1 MNLLKKNK
9 YSIRKYKVGIFST
22 LIGTVLLLSNPNGA
36 QALTTDHNVQGGSN
50 QALPGNSQ
58 NTNADTNRDIVNDSQ
73 NTPNAHAT
81 DNTSTN
87 QALTN
92 HQNVDVANQ
101 VGPAPIQPSASPAQ
115 NNNNSNANSTAT
127 EPAANTN
134 NNLASNNNTLNVPNN
149 TDNNDSA
156 RHLTL
161 KEIQEDVRHSSD
173 KPELVAIAEEA
184 SNRPKKR
191 SRRAAPTDPNATPA
205 DPTATPADPTA
216 GNGSAPV
223 AITAPYTPTTD
234 PNANNIGQNA
244 PNEVLSFD
252 DNNIRPSTNRSVPTV
267 TVVDNLPGYTL
278 INGGKVGVFSHAMVR
293 TSMFDSGDAKNYQAQ
308 GNVIALGRIRGN
320 DTNDHGDFN
329 GIEKT
334 LTVNPNSEL
343 IFEFNTMTTK
353 NYQAQG
359 NVIALGRI
367 RGNDTNDHGDFN
379 GIEKTL
385 TVNPNSELIFEFNT
399 MTTKNYQG
407 MTNLIIKNADN
418 DTVIGEK
425 VVAYGPIWRLLKVPE
440 NVSHLKIQFVPKNDA
455 ITDARGIYQ
464 LRDGYKYYD
473 FVDSIGLHS
482 GSHVYVERRTMEPT
496 ATNNK
501 EFTVTTSLKNNGNF
515 GASFNT
521 DDFVYKIQLPEG
533 VEYVNNSLTKD
544 FPSGNSGVD
553 INDMNVTYDAANRII
568 TIKSTGGGTG
578 NSPARLMPDKILDLK
593 YKLRVNNVPT
603 PRTVTFND
611 TLTYKTYSQDF
622 INSPAESH
630 TVSTNPYT
638 IDIIM
643 NKDALQ
649 AEVDRRIQQADYTFA
664 SLDIFNDLKRRAQ
677 TILDENRNN
686 VPLNKRV
693 SQADIDSLANQMQHT
708 LIRSV
713 DAENAVNRK
722 VDDMEDLVN
731 QNDELTDEEKQAAI
745 QVIEEHKNEIIGN
758 IGDQTTDD
766 GVTRIKDQGIQ
777 TLSGD
782 TATPVVK
789 PNAKQAIRDKAAKQ
803 REIINHTP
811 DATQDEIQDALN
823 QLTTD
828 ETDAIDNVTNA
839 TTNADVETAKNNGI
853 NTIGAVAPQVTHK
866 QAARD
871 AINQATATKRQQ
883 INSNREATQEE
894 KNAALNE
901 LTQAT
906 NHALEQINQATTNDD
921 VDTAKGDG
929 LNAINPIAPVTVV
942 KQAARDAVSHDA
954 QQHIAEINANP
965 DATQEER
972 QAAIEKVNAA
982 VAVANTNILN
992 ANTNADVEQVKTN
1005 AIQGIQAIEPATKV
1019 KTDAKNAIDQS
1030 AETQHNAIFNNN
1042 DATLEEQQAAQ
1053 QLLDQ
1058 AVATAKQNINAAD
1071 TNQEVAQAKD
1081 QGTQNIVV
1089 IQPATQVKT
1098 DARNAVNE
1106 KAREAITN
1114 INATPGATREEKQ
1127 EAINRVNTLK
1137 NRALNDIG
1145 VTSTTA
1151 MVNSIRDDAVNQIG
1165 AVQPHVTKKQ
1175 TATGVLTDLATAKK
1189 QEINQNTNATTEEKQ
1204 VALNQVDQDLATA
1217 INNINQADTNA
1228 EVDQAQ
1234 QLGTKAINAIQPNI
1248 VKKPAALAQ
1257 TNQHYS
1263 AKLVEINATPD
1274 ATDDEKNAAINTLN
1288 QDRQQAIESIKQANT
1303 NAEVDQAATV
1313 AENNIDAVQVDV
1325 VKKQAARDKIT
1336 AEVAKRIEAVKQ
1348 TPNATDEEKQAA
1360 VNQINQLKDQ
1370 AFNQINQN
1378 QTNDQVDATTNQA
1391 INAIDNVEAE
1401 VVIKPK
1407 AIADI
1412 EKAVKEKQ
1420 QQIDNSLDSTDNEKE
1435 VALQALA
1442 KEKEKALAAIDQAQ
1456 TNSQVNQAAT
1466 NGVSAIKIIQ
1476 PETKIK
1482 PAAREKIN
1490 QKANELRAQINQDK
1504 EATAEERQAALDKIN
1519 DLVAKAMTNITNDRT
1534 NQQVNDSTNQAL
1546 DDIALVTPDHIVRA
1560 AARDAV
1566 KQQYE
1571 AKKHEIEQAEHAT
1584 DEEKQVALNQL
1595 ANNEKR
1601 ALQNINQAIANN
1613 DVKRVESNGIA
1624 TLKGV
1629 EPHIVVKP
1637 EAQEAIKASAD
1648 NQVESIKDT
1657 PHATTDELDEANQQI
1672 NDTLKQGQQDID
1684 NTTQDAAV
1692 NDVRNQTI
1700 KAIEQIK
1707 PKVRRK
1713 RAALDNI
1720 DESNNNQLDAIRNTL
1735 DTTQDERNVAIAAL
1749 NKIVNAIKND
1759 IAQNKTNAEV
1769 DQTEADGNNNIKVI
1783 LPKVQVKPA
1792 ARQSVS
1798 AKAEAQNALIDQSDL
1813 STEEERLAAKHL
1825 VEQALNQAID
1835 QINHAD
1841 KTAQVN
1847 QNSIDAQNIIS
1858 KIKPATTVKAT
1869 ALQQIQ
1875 NIATNKI
1882 NLIKA
1887 NNEATDEE
1895 QNAAIVQV
1903 EKELI
1908 KAKQQ
1913 IAGAVTNADVA
1924 YLLHDG
1930 KNEIREIEPVINKK
1944 ATAREQLTTLFN
1956 DKKQAIEANVQATVE
1971 ERNSILAQLQ
1981 NIYDTAIGQIDQDR
1995 SNAQV
2000 DKTATLNLQTIH
2012 DLDVHPIK
2020 KPDAEKTINDDLA
2033 RVTHLVQNY
2042 RKVSD
2047 RNKADAL
2054 KAITALKLQM
2064 DEELKTARTNADVDA
2079 VLKRFN
2085 VALGDI
2091 EAVITE
2097 KENSLLRID
2106 NIAQQTYAKFK
2117 AIATPEQLAKVKA
2130 LIDQYV
2136 ADGNRMVDEDATLN
2150 DIKKDTQ
2157 LIIDEILAIKL
2168 PAEVI
2173 KASPK
2178 VGQPAP
2184 KVCTPIKKEDKQ
2196 EVRKVVK
2203 ELPNT
2208 GSEEMDLPLKELAL
2222 ITGAALL
2229 ARRRSKKEK
2238 ES

>member
-36 QALTTDHNVQGGSN
+36 QALTTDNNVQSDTN
-50 QALPGNSQ
+50 QATPVNSQ
-58 NTNADTNRDIVNDSQ
+58 DTNVANNRGLANSAQ
-73 NTPNAHAT
+73 NTPNQSAT
-81 DNTSTN
+81 TNQSTN
-87 QALTN
+87 QALVN
-92 HQNVDVANQ
+92 HNNGSIANQ
-101 VGPAPIQPSASPAQ
+101 ATPTSVQSSTPSAQ
-115 NNNNSNANSTAT
+115 NNNHTDGNTTATETVSNAN
-127 EPAANTN
+127 NKDVV
-134 NNLASNNNTLNVPNN
+134 SNNTTLNVPNKTN
-149 TDNNDSA
+149 ENGSGG
-156 RHLTL
+156 HLTL

-173 KPELVAIAEEA
+173 KPELVAIAEQA

-191 SRRAAPTDPNATPA
+191 SRRAAPADPNATPA
-205 DPTATPADPTA
+205 DPAAAAA
-216 GNGSAPV
+216 GNGGAPV

-234 PNANNIGQNA
+234 PNANNAGQNA

-252 DNNIRPSTNRSVPTV
+252 DNGIRPSTVPSV
-267 TVVDNLPGYTL
+267 TVVDNLPGFTL

-308 GNVIALGRIRGN
+308 GNVIALGRIKGN

-329 GIEKT
+329 GIEK
-334 LTVNPNSEL
+334 S
-343 IFEFNTMTTK
+343 
-353 NYQAQG
+353 
-359 NVIALGRI
+359 
-367 RGNDTNDHGDFN
+367 
-379 GIEKTL
+379 L

-407 MTNLIIKNADN
+407 VTNLIIKNADN
-418 DTVIGEK
+418 DTVIAEK
-425 VVAYGPIWRLLKVPE
+425 SVAYGPIWRLFKVPE

-521 DDFVYKIQLPEG
+521 DDFVYKVQLPEG

-544 FPSGNSGVD
+544 FPSSNSGVD
-553 INDMNVTYDAANRII
+553 MNDFNVTYDAANRVI
-568 TIKSTGGGTG
+568 TIKSTGGGSG

-611 TLTYKTYSQDF
+611 TLTYKTYTQDF

-693 SQADIDSLANQMQHT
+693 SQADIDSLTNQMQHT

-713 DAENAVNRK
+713 DAENAVNKK
-722 VDDMEDLVN
+722 VDQMEDLVN

-789 PNAKQAIRDKAAKQ
+789 PNAKKAIRDKATKQ
-803 REIINHTP
+803 REIINATP
-811 DATQDEIQDALN
+811 DATEDEIQDALN
-823 QLTTD
+823 QLATD

-839 TTNADVETAKNNGI
+839 TTNADVEIAKNNGI
-853 NTIGAVAPQVTHK
+853 NTIGAVVPQVTHK

-906 NHALEQINQATTNDD
+906 NHALEQINQATTNAD
-921 VDTAKGDG
+921 VDNAKGDG

-972 QAAIEKVNAA
+972 QAAIDKVNAA
-982 VAVANTNILN
+982 VTAANTNILN

-1005 AIQGIQAIEPATKV
+1005 AIQGIQAITPATKV
-1019 KTDAKNAIDQS
+1019 KTDAKNAIDKS
-1030 AETQHNAIFNNN
+1030 AETQHNTIFNNN

-1098 DARNAVNE
+1098 DARNAVND

-1137 NRALNDIG
+1137 NRALTDIG

-1175 TATGVLTDLATAKK
+1175 TATGVLNDLATAKK

-1204 VALNQVDQDLATA
+1204 VALNQVDQELATA

-1257 TNQHYS
+1257 INQHYN
-1263 AKLVEINATPD
+1263 AKLAEINATPD
-1274 ATDDEKNAAINTLN
+1274 ATNDEKNAAINTLN

-1370 AFNQINQN
+1370 AINQINQN
-1378 QTNDQVDATTNQA
+1378 QTNDQVDTTTNQA
-1391 INAIDNVEAE
+1391 VNAIDNVEAE
-1401 VVIKPK
+1401 VVIKPT

-1435 VALQALA
+1435 VASQALA

-1476 PETKIK
+1476 PETKVK

-1490 QKANELRAQINQDK
+1490 QKANELRAKINQDK
-1504 EATAEERQAALDKIN
+1504 EATAEERQVALDKIN
-1519 DLVAKAMTNITNDRT
+1519 EFVNQAMTDITNNRT
-1534 NQQVNDSTNQAL
+1534 NQQVDDTTSQAL
-1546 DDIALVTPDHIVRA
+1546 DSIALVAPEHIVRA

-1571 AKKHEIEQAEHAT
+1571 AKKQEIEQAEHAT

-1595 ANNEKR
+1595 ANNEKL
-1601 ALQNINQAIANN
+1601 ALQNINQAVTNN
-1613 DVKRVESNGIA
+1613 DVKRVETNGIA

-1629 EPHIVVKP
+1629 QPHIVIKP
-1637 EAQEAIKASAD
+1637 EAQQAIKATAE

-1657 PHATTDELDEANQQI
+1657 PHATVDELDEANQLI
-1672 NDTLKQGQQDID
+1672 SDTLKQAQQEIE
-1684 NTTQDAAV
+1684 NTNQDAAV
-1692 NDVRNQTI
+1692 TDVRNQTI

-1713 RAALDNI
+1713 RAALDSI
-1720 DESNNNQLDAIRNTL
+1720 EENNKNQLDAIRNTL
-1735 DTTQDERNVAIAAL
+1735 DTTQDERDVAIDTL
-1749 NKIVNAIKND
+1749 NKIVNTIKND

-1769 DQTEADGNNNIKVI
+1769 DRTETDGNDNIKVI

-1792 ARQSVS
+1792 ARQSVGV
-1798 AKAEAQNALIDQSDL
+1798 KAEAQNALIDQSDL

-1847 QNSIDAQNIIS
+1847 QDSIDAQNIIS

-1895 QNAAIVQV
+1895 QNIAIAQV

-1913 IAGAVTNADVA
+1913 IASAVTNADVA
-1924 YLLHDG
+1924 YLLHDE
-1930 KNEIREIEPVINKK
+1930 KNEIREIEPVINRK
-1944 ATAREQLTTLFN
+1944 ASAREQLTTLFN
-1956 DKKQAIEANVQATVE
+1956 DKKQAIEANIQATVE

-2000 DKTATLNLQTIH
+2000 DKTASLNLQTIH

-2033 RVTHLVQNY
+2033 RVTALVQNY
-2042 RKVSD
+2042 RKVSN

-2085 VALGDI
+2085 VALSDI

-2117 AIATPEQLAKVKA
+2117 AIATPEQLAKVKV

-2136 ADGNRMVDEDATLN
+2136 ADGNRMIDEDATLN
-2150 DIKKDTQ
+2150 DIKQHTQ
-2157 LIIDEILAIKL
+2157 FIVDEILAIKL
-2168 PAEVI
+2168 PAEATKV
-2173 KASPK
+2173 SPK
-2178 VGQPAP
+2178 EIQPAP
-2184 KVCTPIKKEDKQ
+2184 KVCTPIKKE
-2196 EVRKVVK
+2196 ETHESRKVEK

-2208 GSEEMDLPLKELAL
+2208 GSEGMDLPLKEFAL

-2229 ARRRSKKEK
+2229 ARRRTKNEK

>member
-1 MNLLKKNK
+1 M
-9 YSIRKYKVGIFST
+9 
-22 LIGTVLLLSNPNGA
+22 
-36 QALTTDHNVQGGSN
+36 
-50 QALPGNSQ
+50 
-58 NTNADTNRDIVNDSQ
+58 
-73 NTPNAHAT
+73 
-81 DNTSTN
+81 
-87 QALTN
+87 
-92 HQNVDVANQ
+92 
-101 VGPAPIQPSASPAQ
+101 
-115 NNNNSNANSTAT
+115 
-127 EPAANTN
+127 
-134 NNLASNNNTLNVPNN
+134 
-149 TDNNDSA
+149 
-156 RHLTL
+156 
-161 KEIQEDVRHSSD
+161 
-173 KPELVAIAEEA
+173 
-184 SNRPKKR
+184 
-191 SRRAAPTDPNATPA
+191 
-205 DPTATPADPTA
+205 
-216 GNGSAPV
+216 
-223 AITAPYTPTTD
+223 
-234 PNANNIGQNA
+234 
-244 PNEVLSFD
+244 LSFD
-252 DNNIRPSTNRSVPTV
+252 DNSIRPSTNRSVPSV
-267 TVVDNLPGYTL
+267 TVVDNLPGFTL
-278 INGGKVGVFSHAMVR
+278 INGGKVGVLSHAMVR
-293 TSMFDSGDAKNYQAQ
+293 TSMFEAGSNRTYQAQ
-308 GNVIALGRIRGN
+308 GNVLALGRISGTDASN
-320 DTNDHGDFN
+320 HGDFN
-329 GIEKT
+329 GIEKS

-343 IFEFNTMTTK
+343 IFEFNTMPTK
-353 NYQAQG
+353 NGQG
-359 NVIALGRI
+359 ATNV
-367 RGNDTNDHGDFN
+367 
-379 GIEKTL
+379 
-385 TVNPNSELIFEFNT
+385 
-399 MTTKNYQG
+399 
-407 MTNLIIKNADN
+407 IIKNADTN
-418 DTVIGEK
+418 DTIAEK
-425 VVAYGPIWRLLKVPE
+425 TVEGGPTLRLFKVPD
-440 NVSHLKIQFVPKNDA
+440 NVRNLKIQFVPKNDA

-464 LRDGYKYYD
+464 LKDGYKYYS

-501 EFTVTTSLKNNGNF
+501 EFTVTTSLKNNGNS
-515 GASFNT
+515 GASLDT
-521 DDFVYKIQLPEG
+521 DEFVYKIQLPEG

-544 FPSGNSGVD
+544 FPSNNSGVD
-553 INDMNVTYDAANRII
+553 VNDMNVTYDAANRVI
-568 TIKSTGGGTG
+568 TIKSTGGGTT

-611 TLTYKTYSQDF
+611 TLTYKTYTQDF
-622 INSPAESH
+622 INSAAESH

-664 SLDIFNDLKRRAQ
+664 SLDIFNDLKKRAQ
-677 TILDENRNN
+677 TILAENRNN

-693 SQADIDSLANQMQHT
+693 SQADIDTLTNQMQHT

-713 DAENAVNRK
+713 DAENAVNQK
-722 VDDMEDLVN
+722 ADQMEDLVN

-745 QVIEEHKNEIIGN
+745 QVIEEHKGNIIGD

-789 PNAKQAIRDKAAKQ
+789 PNAKKAIRDKATKQ
-803 REIINHTP
+803 REIINATP
-811 DATQDEIQDALN
+811 DATEDEIQDAIN
-823 QLTTD
+823 QLATD

-853 NTIGAVAPQVTHK
+853 NTIGSVVPQVTHK

-906 NHALEQINQATTNDD
+906 NHALEQINQATTNAD
-921 VDTAKGDG
+921 VDNAKGDG

-972 QAAIEKVNAA
+972 QAAIDKVNAA
-982 VAVANTNILN
+982 VTAANTNILN
-992 ANTNADVEQVKTN
+992 ANTNAEVEQVKTN
-1005 AIQGIQAIEPATKV
+1005 AIQGIQAITPATKV
-1019 KTDAKNAIDQS
+1019 KTDAKNAIDKS
-1030 AETQHNAIFNNN
+1030 AETQHNTIFNNN

-1098 DARNAVNE
+1098 DARNVVND

-1137 NRALNDIG
+1137 NRALTDIG

-1175 TATGVLTDLATAKK
+1175 TATGVLNDLATAKK

-1204 VALNQVDQDLATA
+1204 VALNQVDQELATA

-1257 TNQHYS
+1257 INQHYN
-1263 AKLVEINATPD
+1263 AKLAEINATPD
-1274 ATDDEKNAAINTLN
+1274 VTNDEKNAAINTLN

-1378 QTNDQVDATTNQA
+1378 QTNDQVDTTTNQA
-1391 INAIDNVEAE
+1391 LNAIDNVEAE

-1435 VALQALA
+1435 VASQALA

-1476 PETKIK
+1476 PETKVK

-1490 QKANELRAQINQDK
+1490 QKANELRAKINQDK
-1504 EATAEERQAALDKIN
+1504 EATAEERQVALDKIN
-1519 DLVAKAMTNITNDRT
+1519 EFVNQAMTDITNNRT
-1534 NQQVNDSTNQAL
+1534 NQQVDDTTSQAL
-1546 DDIALVTPDHIVRA
+1546 DSIALVAPEHIVRA

-1571 AKKHEIEQAEHAT
+1571 AKKQEIEQAEHAT

-1595 ANNEKR
+1595 ANNKKL
-1601 ALQNINQAIANN
+1601 ALQNINQAVTNN
-1613 DVKRVESNGIA
+1613 DVKRVETNGIA

-1629 EPHIVVKP
+1629 QPHIVIKP
-1637 EAQEAIKASAD
+1637 EAQQAIKASAE

-1657 PHATTDELDEANQQI
+1657 PHATVDELDEANQLI
-1672 NDTLKQGQQDID
+1672 SDTLKQAQQEIE
-1684 NTTQDAAV
+1684 NTNQDAAV
-1692 NDVRNQTI
+1692 TDVRNQTI

-1713 RAALDNI
+1713 RAALDSI
-1720 DESNNNQLDAIRNTL
+1720 EENNKNQLDAIRNTL
-1735 DTTQDERNVAIAAL
+1735 DTTQDERDVAIDTL
-1749 NKIVNAIKND
+1749 NKIVNTIKND

-1769 DQTEADGNNNIKVI
+1769 DRTETDGNDNIKVI

-1792 ARQSVS
+1792 ARQSVGV
-1798 AKAEAQNALIDQSDL
+1798 KAEAQNALIDQSDL

-1847 QNSIDAQNIIS
+1847 QDSIDAQNIIS

-1895 QNAAIVQV
+1895 QNIAIAQV

-1913 IAGAVTNADVA
+1913 IASAVTNADVA
-1924 YLLHDG
+1924 YLLHDE
-1930 KNEIREIEPVINKK
+1930 KNEIREIEPVISRK
-1944 ATAREQLTTLFN
+1944 ASAREQLTTLFN
-1956 DKKQAIEANVQATVE
+1956 DKKQAIEANIQATVE

-2000 DKTATLNLQTIH
+2000 DKTASLNLQTIH

-2033 RVTHLVQNY
+2033 RVTALVQNY

-2085 VALGDI
+2085 VALSDI

-2117 AIATPEQLAKVKA
+2117 AIATPEQLAKVKV

-2136 ADGNRMVDEDATLN
+2136 ADGNRMIDEDATLN
-2150 DIKKDTQ
+2150 DIKQHTQ
-2157 LIIDEILAIKL
+2157 FIVDEILAIKL
-2168 PAEVI
+2168 PAEAMKV
-2173 KASPK
+2173 SPK
-2178 VGQPAP
+2178 VIQPAP
-2184 KVCTPIKKEDKQ
+2184 KVCTPIKKE
-2196 EVRKVVK
+2196 ETHESRKVEK

-2208 GSEEMDLPLKELAL
+2208 GSEEMDLPLKEFAL

-2229 ARRRSKKEK
+2229 ARRRTKNEK

>member
-50 QALPGNSQ
+50 QALPGNSP
-58 NTNADTNRDIVNDSQ
+58 NTNADTNRDIVNGSQ

-92 HQNVDVANQ
+92 HQNVGVANQ
-101 VGPAPIQPSASPAQ
+101 VAPAPIQPSTPSAS
-115 NNNNSNANSTAT
+115 NNNHSDANSTAT

-191 SRRAAPTDPNATPA
+191 SRRAAPADPN
-205 DPTATPADPTA
+205 ATPADPTA

-223 AITAPYTPTTD
+223 AITAPFTPTTD

-244 PNEVLSFD
+244 PNEVLTFD

-308 GNVIALGRIRGN
+308 GNVIALGRIKGN
-320 DTNDHGDFN
+320 DTNDHG
-329 GIEKT
+329 G
-334 LTVNPNSEL
+334 
-343 IFEFNTMTTK
+343 
-353 NYQAQG
+353 
-359 NVIALGRI
+359 
-367 RGNDTNDHGDFN
+367 FN

-611 TLTYKTYSQDF
+611 ILTYKTYTQDF

-664 SLDIFNDLKRRAQ
+664 SLDIFNELKRRAQ

-693 SQADIDSLANQMQHT
+693 SQADIDSLVNQMQHT

-803 REIINHTP
+803 REIINNTP

-982 VAVANTNILN
+982 VAAANTNILN

-1098 DARNAVNE
+1098 DARNAVND

-1189 QEINQNTNATTEEKQ
+1189 QEINQNTNATDEEKQ

-1248 VKKPAALAQ
+1248 VKKPTALAQ
-1257 TNQHYS
+1257 INQHYN
-1263 AKLVEINATPD
+1263 AKLAEINATPD

-1391 INAIDNVEAE
+1391 INAIDNVEAK

-1435 VALQALA
+1435 VALLALA

-1476 PETKIK
+1476 PETKVK

-1560 AARDAV
+1560 TARDAV

-1601 ALQNINQAIANN
+1601 ALQNIDQAIANN

-1913 IAGAVTNADVA
+1913 IASAVTNADVA

-1956 DKKQAIEANVQATVE
+1956 DKKLAIEANVQATVE

-2000 DKTATLNLQTIH
+2000 DKTASLNLQTIH

-2136 ADGNRMVDEDATLN
+2136 ADGIRMIDEDATLN
-2150 DIKKDTQ
+2150 DIKQHTQ
-2157 LIIDEILAIKL
+2157 FIVDEILAIKL
-2168 PAEVI
+2168 PAEATKVL
-2173 KASPK
+2173 PK

-2184 KVCTPIKKEDKQ
+2184 KLCTSIKKVDKQ

-2229 ARRRSKKEK
+2229 ARRRNKNEK

>member
-293 TSMFDSGDAKNYQAQ
+293 TSMFDSGDA
-308 GNVIALGRIRGN
+308 
-320 DTNDHGDFN
+320 
-329 GIEKT
+329 
-334 LTVNPNSEL
+334 
-343 IFEFNTMTTK
+343 K

-1613 DVKRVESNGIA
+1613 EKRALQNINQAIANNDVKRVESNGIA

-1769 DQTEADGNNNIKVI
+1769 DQTEGDGNNNIKVI

>member
-293 TSMFDSGDAKNYQAQ
+293 TSMFDSGDA
-308 GNVIALGRIRGN
+308 
-320 DTNDHGDFN
+320 
-329 GIEKT
+329 
-334 LTVNPNSEL
+334 
-343 IFEFNTMTTK
+343 K

-1145 VTSTTA
+1145 VTSTA

-2064 DEELKTARTNADVDA
+2064 DEELKTARTNADADA

-2085 VALGDI
+2085 VTLGDI

>member
-36 QALTTDHNVQGGSN
+36 QALTTDNNVQSDTN
-50 QALPGNSQ
+50 QATPVNSQ
-58 NTNADTNRDIVNDSQ
+58 DKDVANNRGLANSAQ
-73 NTPNAHAT
+73 NTPNQSAT
-81 DNTSTN
+81 TNQATN
-87 QALTN
+87 QALVN
-92 HQNVDVANQ
+92 HNNGSIVNQ
-101 VGPAPIQPSASPAQ
+101 ATPTSVQSSTPSAQ
-115 NNNNSNANSTAT
+115 NNNHTDGNTTATETVSNAN
-127 EPAANTN
+127 N
-134 NNLASNNNTLNVPNN
+134 NDAVSNNTTLNVPNKTN
-149 TDNNDSA
+149 ENGSGG
-156 RHLTL
+156 HLTL

-173 KPELVAIAEEA
+173 KPELVAIAEPA

-191 SRRAAPTDPNATPA
+191 SKRAAPADPNATPA
-205 DPTATPADPTA
+205 DPAAAAA
-216 GNGSAPV
+216 GNGGAPV

-234 PNANNIGQNA
+234 PNANNAGQNA

-252 DNNIRPSTNRSVPTV
+252 DNGIRPSTNRSVPSV
-267 TVVDNLPGYTL
+267 TVVDNLPGFTL

-293 TSMFDSGDAKNYQAQ
+293 TSMFDSADAKNYQAQ
-308 GNVIALGRIRGN
+308 GNVIALGRI
-320 DTNDHGDFN
+320 
-329 GIEKT
+329 K
-334 LTVNPNSEL
+334 
-343 IFEFNTMTTK
+343 
-353 NYQAQG
+353 
-359 NVIALGRI
+359 
-367 RGNDTNDHGDFN
+367 GNDTNDHGDFN

-407 MTNLIIKNADN
+407 VTNLIIKNADN
-418 DTVIGEK
+418 DTVIAEK
-425 VVAYGPIWRLLKVPE
+425 SVAYGPIWRLFKVPE

-521 DDFVYKIQLPEG
+521 DDFVYQVQLPEG

-544 FPSGNSGVD
+544 FPSSNSGVD
-553 INDMNVTYDAANRII
+553 MNDFNVTYDAANRVI
-568 TIKSTGGGTG
+568 TIKSTGGGSG

-611 TLTYKTYSQDF
+611 TLTYKTYTQDF

-630 TVSTNPYT
+630 TVRTNPYT

-693 SQADIDSLANQMQHT
+693 SQADIDSLTNQMQHT

-713 DAENAVNRK
+713 DAENAVNKK
-722 VDDMEDLVN
+722 VDQMEDLVN

-789 PNAKQAIRDKAAKQ
+789 PNAKKAIRDKATKQ
-803 REIINHTP
+803 REIINATP
-811 DATQDEIQDALN
+811 DATEDEIQDALN
-823 QLTTD
+823 QLATD

-839 TTNADVETAKNNGI
+839 TTNADVEIAKNNGI
-853 NTIGAVAPQVTHK
+853 NTIGAVVPQVTHK

-906 NHALEQINQATTNDD
+906 NHALEQINQATTNAD
-921 VDTAKGDG
+921 VDNAKGDG

-972 QAAIEKVNAA
+972 QAAIDKVNAA
-982 VAVANTNILN
+982 VTAANTNILN

-1005 AIQGIQAIEPATKV
+1005 AIQGIQAITPATKV
-1019 KTDAKNAIDQS
+1019 KTDAKNAIDKS
-1030 AETQHNAIFNNN
+1030 AETQHNTIFNNN

-1071 TNQEVAQAKD
+1071 TNQEVAQ
-1081 QGTQNIVV
+1081 GTQNIVV

-1098 DARNAVNE
+1098 DARNVVND

-1137 NRALNDIG
+1137 NRALTDIG

-1175 TATGVLTDLATAKK
+1175 TATGVLNDLATAKK

-1204 VALNQVDQDLATA
+1204 VALNQVDQELATA

-1257 TNQHYS
+1257 INQHYN
-1263 AKLVEINATPD
+1263 AKLAEINATPD
-1274 ATDDEKNAAINTLN
+1274 ATNDEKNAAINTLN
-1288 QDRQQAIESIKQANT
+1288 LDRQQAIESIKQANT

-1378 QTNDQVDATTNQA
+1378 QTNDQVDTTTNQA
-1391 INAIDNVEAE
+1391 LKAIDNVEAE

-1435 VALQALA
+1435 VASQALA

-1476 PETKIK
+1476 PETKVK

-1490 QKANELRAQINQDK
+1490 QKANELRAKINQDK
-1504 EATAEERQAALDKIN
+1504 EATAEERQVALDKIN
-1519 DLVAKAMTNITNDRT
+1519 EFVNQAMTDITNNRT
-1534 NQQVNDSTNQAL
+1534 NQQVDDTTSQAL
-1546 DDIALVTPDHIVRA
+1546 DSIALVTPDHIVRA

-1571 AKKHEIEQAEHAT
+1571 AKKREIEQAEHAT

-1601 ALQNINQAIANN
+1601 ALQNINQAVTNN
-1613 DVKRVESNGIA
+1613 DVKRVETNGIA

-1629 EPHIVVKP
+1629 QPHIVIKP
-1637 EAQEAIKASAD
+1637 EAQQAIKASAE

-1657 PHATTDELDEANQQI
+1657 PHATVDELDEANQLI
-1672 NDTLKQGQQDID
+1672 SDTLKQAQQEIE
-1684 NTTQDAAV
+1684 NTNQDAAV
-1692 NDVRNQTI
+1692 TDVRNQTI

-1713 RAALDNI
+1713 RAALDSI
-1720 DESNNNQLDAIRNTL
+1720 EENNKNQLDAIRNTL
-1735 DTTQDERNVAIAAL
+1735 DTTQDERDVAIDTL
-1749 NKIVNAIKND
+1749 NKIVNTIKND

-1769 DQTEADGNNNIKVI
+1769 DRTETDGNDNIKVI

-1792 ARQSVS
+1792 ARQSVGV
-1798 AKAEAQNALIDQSDL
+1798 KAEAQNALIDQSDL

-1847 QNSIDAQNIIS
+1847 QDSINAQNIIS

-1895 QNAAIVQV
+1895 QNIAIAQV

-1913 IAGAVTNADVA
+1913 IASAVTNADVA
-1924 YLLHDG
+1924 YLLHDE
-1930 KNEIREIEPVINKK
+1930 KNEIREIEPVINRK
-1944 ATAREQLTTLFN
+1944 ASAREQLTTLFN
-1956 DKKQAIEANVQATVE
+1956 DKKQAIEANIQATVE

-2000 DKTATLNLQTIH
+2000 DKTASLNLQTIH

-2033 RVTHLVQNY
+2033 RVTALVQNY
-2042 RKVSD
+2042 RKVSN

-2085 VALGDI
+2085 VALSDI

-2117 AIATPEQLAKVKA
+2117 AIATPEQLAKVKV

-2136 ADGNRMVDEDATLN
+2136 ADGNRMIDEDATLN
-2150 DIKKDTQ
+2150 DIKQHTQ
-2157 LIIDEILAIKL
+2157 FIVDEILAIKL
-2168 PAEVI
+2168 PAEETKV
-2173 KASPK
+2173 SPK
-2178 VGQPAP
+2178 EIQPAP
-2184 KVCTPIKKEDKQ
+2184 KVCTPIKKE
-2196 EVRKVVK
+2196 ETHESRKVEK

-2208 GSEEMDLPLKELAL
+2208 GSEGMDLPLKEFAL

-2229 ARRRSKKEK
+2229 ARRRTKNEK

>member
-50 QALPGNSQ
+50 QALPGNSP
-58 NTNADTNRDIVNDSQ
+58 NTNADTNRDIVNGSQ

-92 HQNVDVANQ
+92 HQNVGVANQ
-101 VGPAPIQPSASPAQ
+101 VAPAPIQPSTSSAS
-115 NNNNSNANSTAT
+115 NNNHSDANSTAT

-191 SRRAAPTDPNATPA
+191 SRRAAPADPN
-205 DPTATPADPTA
+205 ATPADPTA

-223 AITAPYTPTTD
+223 AITAPFTPTTD

-244 PNEVLSFD
+244 PNEVLTFD

-308 GNVIALGRIRGN
+308 GNVIALGRIKGN
-320 DTNDHGDFN
+320 DTNDHG
-329 GIEKT
+329 G
-334 LTVNPNSEL
+334 
-343 IFEFNTMTTK
+343 
-353 NYQAQG
+353 
-359 NVIALGRI
+359 
-367 RGNDTNDHGDFN
+367 FN

-533 VEYVNNSLTKD
+533 VEYVNNSLTED

-611 TLTYKTYSQDF
+611 ILTYKTYTQDF

-664 SLDIFNDLKRRAQ
+664 SLDIFNELKRRAQ

-693 SQADIDSLANQMQHT
+693 SQADIDSLVNQMQHT

-803 REIINHTP
+803 RGIINNTP

-982 VAVANTNILN
+982 VAAANTNILN

-1071 TNQEVAQAKD
+1071 TNQEIAQAKD

-1098 DARNAVNE
+1098 DARNAVND

-1189 QEINQNTNATTEEKQ
+1189 QEINQNTNATDEEKQ

-1248 VKKPAALAQ
+1248 VKKPTALAQ
-1257 TNQHYS
+1257 INQHYN
-1263 AKLVEINATPD
+1263 AKLAEINATPD

-1378 QTNDQVDATTNQA
+1378 QTNDQVDATTNHA
-1391 INAIDNVEAE
+1391 INAIDNVEAK

-1435 VALQALA
+1435 VALLALA

-1476 PETKIK
+1476 PETKVK

-1560 AARDAV
+1560 TARDAV

-1601 ALQNINQAIANN
+1601 ALQNIDQAIANN

-1913 IAGAVTNADVA
+1913 IASAVTNADVA

-1956 DKKQAIEANVQATVE
+1956 DKKLAIEANVQATVE

-2000 DKTATLNLQTIH
+2000 DKTASLNLQTIH

-2136 ADGNRMVDEDATLN
+2136 ADGIRMIDEDATLN
-2150 DIKKDTQ
+2150 DIKQHTQ
-2157 LIIDEILAIKL
+2157 FIVDEILAIKL
-2168 PAEVI
+2168 PAEATKVL
-2173 KASPK
+2173 PK

-2184 KVCTPIKKEDKQ
+2184 KLCTSIKKVDKQ

-2229 ARRRSKKEK
+2229 ARRRNKNEK

>member
-36 QALTTDHNVQGGSN
+36 QALTTDNNVQSDTN
-50 QALPGNSQ
+50 QATPVNSQ
-58 NTNADTNRDIVNDSQ
+58 DTNVANNRGLANSAQ
-73 NTPNAHAT
+73 NTPNQSAT
-81 DNTSTN
+81 TNQSTN
-87 QALTN
+87 QALVN
-92 HQNVDVANQ
+92 HNNGSIANQ
-101 VGPAPIQPSASPAQ
+101 ATPTSVQSSTPSAQ
-115 NNNNSNANSTAT
+115 NNNHTDGNTTATETVSNAN
-127 EPAANTN
+127 NKDVV
-134 NNLASNNNTLNVPNN
+134 SNNTTLNVPNKTN
-149 TDNNDSA
+149 ENGSGG
-156 RHLTL
+156 HLTL

-173 KPELVAIAEEA
+173 KPELVAIAEQA

-191 SRRAAPTDPNATPA
+191 SRRAAPADPNATPA
-205 DPTATPADPTA
+205 DPAAAAA
-216 GNGSAPV
+216 GNGGAPV

-234 PNANNIGQNA
+234 PNANNAGQNA

-252 DNNIRPSTNRSVPTV
+252 DNGIRPSTNRSVPSV
-267 TVVDNLPGYTL
+267 TVVDNLPGFTL

-308 GNVIALGRIRGN
+308 GNVIALGRIKGN

-329 GIEKT
+329 GIEK
-334 LTVNPNSEL
+334 S
-343 IFEFNTMTTK
+343 
-353 NYQAQG
+353 
-359 NVIALGRI
+359 
-367 RGNDTNDHGDFN
+367 
-379 GIEKTL
+379 L

-407 MTNLIIKNADN
+407 VTNLIIKNADN
-418 DTVIGEK
+418 DTVIAEK
-425 VVAYGPIWRLLKVPE
+425 SVAYGPIWRLFKVPE

-521 DDFVYKIQLPEG
+521 DDFVYKVQLPEG

-544 FPSGNSGVD
+544 FPSSNSGVD
-553 INDMNVTYDAANRII
+553 MNDFNVTYDAANRVI
-568 TIKSTGGGTG
+568 TIKSTGGGSG

-611 TLTYKTYSQDF
+611 TLTYKTYTQDF

-693 SQADIDSLANQMQHT
+693 SQADIDSLTNQMQHT

-713 DAENAVNRK
+713 DAENAVNKK
-722 VDDMEDLVN
+722 VDQMEDLVN

-789 PNAKQAIRDKAAKQ
+789 PNAKKAIRDKATKQ
-803 REIINHTP
+803 REIINATP
-811 DATQDEIQDALN
+811 DATEDEIQDALN
-823 QLTTD
+823 QLATD

-839 TTNADVETAKNNGI
+839 TTNADVEIAKNNGI
-853 NTIGAVAPQVTHK
+853 NTIGAVVPQVTHK

-906 NHALEQINQATTNDD
+906 NHALEQINQATTNAD
-921 VDTAKGDG
+921 VDNAKGDG

-972 QAAIEKVNAA
+972 QAAIDKVNAA
-982 VAVANTNILN
+982 VTAANTNILN

-1005 AIQGIQAIEPATKV
+1005 AIQGIQAITPAAKV
-1019 KTDAKNAIDQS
+1019 KTDAKNAIDKS
-1030 AETQHNAIFNNN
+1030 AETQHNTIFNNN

-1098 DARNAVNE
+1098 DARNAVND

-1137 NRALNDIG
+1137 NRALTDIG

-1175 TATGVLTDLATAKK
+1175 TATGVLNDLATAKK

-1204 VALNQVDQDLATA
+1204 VALNQVDQELATA

-1257 TNQHYS
+1257 INQHYN
-1263 AKLVEINATPD
+1263 AKLAEINATPD
-1274 ATDDEKNAAINTLN
+1274 ATNDEKNAAINTLN

-1370 AFNQINQN
+1370 AINQINQN
-1378 QTNDQVDATTNQA
+1378 QTNDQVDTTTNQA
-1391 INAIDNVEAE
+1391 VNAIDNVEAE

-1435 VALQALA
+1435 VASQALA

-1476 PETKIK
+1476 PETKVK

-1490 QKANELRAQINQDK
+1490 QKANELRAKINQDK
-1504 EATAEERQAALDKIN
+1504 EATAEERQVALDKIN
-1519 DLVAKAMTNITNDRT
+1519 EFVNQAMTDITNNRT
-1534 NQQVNDSTNQAL
+1534 NQQVDDTTSQAL
-1546 DDIALVTPDHIVRA
+1546 DSIALVAPEHIVRA

-1571 AKKHEIEQAEHAT
+1571 AKKQEIEQAEHAT

-1595 ANNEKR
+1595 ANNEKL
-1601 ALQNINQAIANN
+1601 ALQNINQAVTNN
-1613 DVKRVESNGIA
+1613 DVKRVETNGIA

-1629 EPHIVVKP
+1629 QPHIVIKP
-1637 EAQEAIKASAD
+1637 EAQQAIKATAE

-1657 PHATTDELDEANQQI
+1657 PHATVDELDEANQLI
-1672 NDTLKQGQQDID
+1672 SDTLKQAQQEIE
-1684 NTTQDAAV
+1684 NTNQDAAV
-1692 NDVRNQTI
+1692 TDVRNQTI

-1713 RAALDNI
+1713 RAALDSI
-1720 DESNNNQLDAIRNTL
+1720 EENNKNQLDAIRNTL
-1735 DTTQDERNVAIAAL
+1735 DTTQDERDVAIDTL
-1749 NKIVNAIKND
+1749 NKIVNTIKND

-1769 DQTEADGNNNIKVI
+1769 DRTETDGNDNIKVI

-1792 ARQSVS
+1792 ARQSVGV
-1798 AKAEAQNALIDQSDL
+1798 KAEAQNALIDQSDL

-1847 QNSIDAQNIIS
+1847 QDSIDAQNIIS

-1895 QNAAIVQV
+1895 QNIAIAQV

-1913 IAGAVTNADVA
+1913 IASAVTNADVA
-1924 YLLHDG
+1924 YLLHDE
-1930 KNEIREIEPVINKK
+1930 KNEIREIEPVINRK
-1944 ATAREQLTTLFN
+1944 ASAREQLTTLFN
-1956 DKKQAIEANVQATVE
+1956 DKKQAIEANIQATVE

-2000 DKTATLNLQTIH
+2000 DKTASLNLQTIH

-2033 RVTHLVQNY
+2033 RVTALVQNY
-2042 RKVSD
+2042 RKVSN

-2085 VALGDI
+2085 VALSDI

-2117 AIATPEQLAKVKA
+2117 AIATPEQLAKVKV

-2136 ADGNRMVDEDATLN
+2136 ADGNRMIDEDATLN
-2150 DIKKDTQ
+2150 DIKQHTQ
-2157 LIIDEILAIKL
+2157 FIVDEILAIKL
-2168 PAEVI
+2168 PAEATKV
-2173 KASPK
+2173 SPK
-2178 VGQPAP
+2178 EIQPAP
-2184 KVCTPIKKEDKQ
+2184 KVCTPIKKE
-2196 EVRKVVK
+2196 ETHESRKVEK

-2208 GSEEMDLPLKELAL
+2208 GSEGMDLPLKEFAL

-2229 ARRRSKKEK
+2229 ARRRTKNEK

>member
-58 NTNADTNRDIVNDSQ
+58 NTNADTRRDNVNSSQ

-81 DNTSTN
+81 VNTSTN
-87 QALTN
+87 QALAN
-92 HQNVDVANQ
+92 HQNVDVASQ
-101 VGPAPIQPSASPAQ
+101 VAPAPIQPSASPAQ

-127 EPAANTN
+127 EPASNTN
-134 NNLASNNNTLNVPNN
+134 NHLASNNTTLNVPNN
-149 TDNNDSA
+149 TNDNDSG

-191 SRRAAPTDPNATPA
+191 SRRAAPADPNATPA
-205 DPTATPADPTA
+205 DPAA
-216 GNGSAPV
+216 GNGGAPV
-223 AITAPYTPTTD
+223 AITAPYTPTTV
-234 PNANNIGQNA
+234 PNNNNIGQNA

-267 TVVDNLPGYTL
+267 TVVDNLPGFTL

-353 NYQAQG
+353 NYQ
-359 NVIALGRI
+359 
-367 RGNDTNDHGDFN
+367 
-379 GIEKTL
+379 
-385 TVNPNSELIFEFNT
+385 
-399 MTTKNYQG
+399 G
-407 MTNLIIKNADN
+407 MTNLVIKNADN
-418 DTVIGEK
+418 DAVLGEK
-425 VVAYGPIWRLLKVPE
+425 VVAYGPIWRLFKVPE
-440 NVSHLKIQFVPKNDA
+440 NVSHLKIQFSPKNDA

-482 GSHVYVERRTMEPT
+482 GSHLYVERRIMEPT

-521 DDFVYKIQLPEG
+521 DDFVYKVQLPEG

-544 FPSGNSGVD
+544 FPSNNSGVD
-553 INDMNVTYDAANRII
+553 MNDFNVTYDAANRVI
-568 TIKSTGGGTG
+568 TIKSTGGGSG

-611 TLTYKTYSQDF
+611 TLTYKTYTQDF

-664 SLDIFNDLKRRAQ
+664 SLDIFNGLKRRAQ

-686 VPLNKRV
+686 VPLNNRV
-693 SQADIDSLANQMQHT
+693 SQADIDSLTNQMQHT

-713 DAENAVNRK
+713 DAENAVNKK
-722 VDDMEDLVN
+722 VDQMEDLVN

-758 IGDQTTDD
+758 IGDQTTDE

-789 PNAKQAIRDKAAKQ
+789 PNAKKAIRDKAAKQ
-803 REIINHTP
+803 REIINNTP

-839 TTNADVETAKNNGI
+839 TTNDDVETAKNNGI

-942 KQAARDAVSHDA
+942 KQAARDAVTHDA

-972 QAAIEKVNAA
+972 QAAIDKVNAA
-982 VAVANTNILN
+982 VTAANTNILN

-1005 AIQGIQAIEPATKV
+1005 AIQGIQAITPATKV
-1019 KTDAKNAIDQS
+1019 KTDAKNAIDKS

-1098 DARNAVNE
+1098 DARNAVNN
-1106 KAREAITN
+1106 KAREVITN

-1137 NRALNDIG
+1137 NRALTDIG

-1204 VALNQVDQDLATA
+1204 VALNQVDQELATA
-1217 INNINQADTNA
+1217 INNINQADTNG

-1257 TNQHYS
+1257 INQHYN
-1263 AKLVEINATPD
+1263 AKLAEINATPD
-1274 ATDDEKNAAINTLN
+1274 ATDDEKNAAINILN
-1288 QDRQQAIESIKQANT
+1288 QDRQQAIESVKQANT
-1303 NAEVDQAATV
+1303 NAEVDQAATT
-1313 AENNIDAVQVDV
+1313 AENNIDAVLVDV

-1378 QTNDQVDATTNQA
+1378 QTNDQVDTTTNQA

-1476 PETKIK
+1476 PETKVK

-1534 NQQVNDSTNQAL
+1534 NQQVNDSTNQVL

-1571 AKKHEIEQAEHAT
+1571 AKKQEIEQAEHAT

-1601 ALQNINQAIANN
+1601 ALQNIDQAIANN

-1637 EAQEAIKASAD
+1637 EAQQPIKASAD

-1735 DTTQDERNVAIAAL
+1735 DTTQDERNVAIDAL

-1841 KTAQVN
+1841 KTVQVN

-1895 QNAAIVQV
+1895 QNAAIAQV

-1913 IAGAVTNADVA
+1913 IASAVTNADVA

-1930 KNEIREIEPVINKK
+1930 KNEIREIEPVINRK
-1944 ATAREQLTTLFN
+1944 ASAREELTTLVN
-1956 DKKQAIEANVQATVE
+1956 DKKQAIEANIQATVE

-2000 DKTATLNLQTIH
+2000 DKTASLNLQTIH

-2136 ADGNRMVDEDATLN
+2136 ADGNRMIDEDATLN
-2150 DIKKDTQ
+2150 DIKQHTQ
-2157 LIIDEILAIKL
+2157 FIVDEILAIKL
-2168 PAEVI
+2168 PAEATKV
-2173 KASPK
+2173 SPN

-2196 EVRKVVK
+2196 EVSKVEK

>member
-36 QALTTDHNVQGGSN
+36 QALTTDNNVQSDTN
-50 QALPGNSQ
+50 QATPVNSQ
-58 NTNADTNRDIVNDSQ
+58 DKDVANNRGLANSAQ
-73 NTPNAHAT
+73 NTPNQSAT
-81 DNTSTN
+81 TNQATN
-87 QALTN
+87 QALVN
-92 HQNVDVANQ
+92 HNNGSIVNQ
-101 VGPAPIQPSASPAQ
+101 ATPTSVQSSTPSAQ
-115 NNNNSNANSTAT
+115 NNNHTDGNTTATETVSNAN
-127 EPAANTN
+127 N
-134 NNLASNNNTLNVPNN
+134 NDAVSNNTTLNVPNKTN
-149 TDNNDSA
+149 ENGSGG
-156 RHLTL
+156 HLTL

-173 KPELVAIAEEA
+173 KPELVAIAEPA

-191 SRRAAPTDPNATPA
+191 SRRAAPADPNATPA
-205 DPTATPADPTA
+205 DPAAAAA
-216 GNGSAPV
+216 GNGGAPV

-234 PNANNIGQNA
+234 PNANNAGQNA

-252 DNNIRPSTNRSVPTV
+252 DNGIRPSTNRSVPSV
-267 TVVDNLPGYTL
+267 TVVDNLPGFTL

-293 TSMFDSGDAKNYQAQ
+293 TSMFDSADAKNYQAQ
-308 GNVIALGRIRGN
+308 GNVIALGRI
-320 DTNDHGDFN
+320 
-329 GIEKT
+329 K
-334 LTVNPNSEL
+334 
-343 IFEFNTMTTK
+343 
-353 NYQAQG
+353 
-359 NVIALGRI
+359 
-367 RGNDTNDHGDFN
+367 GNDTNDHGDFN

-407 MTNLIIKNADN
+407 VTNLIIKNADN
-418 DTVIGEK
+418 DTVIAEK
-425 VVAYGPIWRLLKVPE
+425 SVAYGPIWRLFKVPE

-521 DDFVYKIQLPEG
+521 DDFVYQVQLPEG

-544 FPSGNSGVD
+544 FPSSNSGVD
-553 INDMNVTYDAANRII
+553 MNDFNVTYDAGNRVI
-568 TIKSTGGGTG
+568 TIKSTGGGSG

-611 TLTYKTYSQDF
+611 TLTYKTYTQDF
-622 INSPAESH
+622 INSAAESH

-664 SLDIFNDLKRRAQ
+664 SLDIFNDLKKRAQ
-677 TILDENRNN
+677 TILAENRNN

-693 SQADIDSLANQMQHT
+693 SQADIDTLTNQMQHT

-713 DAENAVNRK
+713 DAENAVNQK
-722 VDDMEDLVN
+722 ADQMEDLVN

-745 QVIEEHKNEIIGN
+745 QVIEEHKGNIIGD

-789 PNAKQAIRDKAAKQ
+789 PNAKKAIRDKATKQ
-803 REIINHTP
+803 REIINATP
-811 DATQDEIQDALN
+811 DATEDEIQDALN
-823 QLTTD
+823 QLATD

-853 NTIGAVAPQVTHK
+853 NTIEAVVPQVTHK
-866 QAARD
+866 KAARD

-906 NHALEQINQATTNDD
+906 NYALEQINQATTNAD
-921 VDTAKGDG
+921 VDNAKGDG

-972 QAAIEKVNAA
+972 QAAIDKVNAA
-982 VAVANTNILN
+982 VTAANTNILN

-1005 AIQGIQAIEPATKV
+1005 EIQGIQAITPATKV
-1019 KTDAKNAIDQS
+1019 KTDAKNAIDKS
-1030 AETQHNAIFNNN
+1030 AEKQHNTIFNNN

-1098 DARNAVNE
+1098 DARNVVND

-1137 NRALNDIG
+1137 NRALTDIG

-1151 MVNSIRDDAVNQIG
+1151 MVNSIRDNAVNQIG

-1175 TATGVLTDLATAKK
+1175 TATGVLNDLATAKK

-1204 VALNQVDQDLATA
+1204 VALNQVDQELATA

-1257 TNQHYS
+1257 INQHYN
-1263 AKLVEINATPD
+1263 AKLAEINATPD
-1274 ATDDEKNAAINTLN
+1274 ATNDEKNAAINTLN

-1370 AFNQINQN
+1370 AINQINQN
-1378 QTNDQVDATTNQA
+1378 QTNDQVDTTTNQA
-1391 INAIDNVEAE
+1391 VNAIDNVEAE

-1435 VALQALA
+1435 VASQALA

-1476 PETKIK
+1476 PETKVK

-1490 QKANELRAQINQDK
+1490 QKANELRAKINQDK
-1504 EATAEERQAALDKIN
+1504 EATAEERQVALDKIN
-1519 DLVAKAMTNITNDRT
+1519 EFVNQAMTDITNNRT
-1534 NQQVNDSTNQAL
+1534 NQQVDDTTSQAL
-1546 DDIALVTPDHIVRA
+1546 DSIALVTPEHIVRA

-1571 AKKHEIEQAEHAT
+1571 TKKQEIEQAEHAT

-1595 ANNEKR
+1595 ANNEKL
-1601 ALQNINQAIANN
+1601 ALQNINQAVTNN
-1613 DVKRVESNGIA
+1613 DVKRVETNGIA

-1629 EPHIVVKP
+1629 QPHIVIKP
-1637 EAQEAIKASAD
+1637 EAQQAIKASAE

-1657 PHATTDELDEANQQI
+1657 PHATVDELDEANQLI
-1672 NDTLKQGQQDID
+1672 SDTLKQAQQEIE
-1684 NTTQDAAV
+1684 NTNQDAAV
-1692 NDVRNQTI
+1692 TDVRNQTI

-1713 RAALDNI
+1713 RAALDSI
-1720 DESNNNQLDAIRNTL
+1720 EENNKNQLDAIRNTL
-1735 DTTQDERNVAIAAL
+1735 DTTQDERDVAIDTL
-1749 NKIVNAIKND
+1749 NKIVNTIKND

-1769 DQTEADGNNNIKVI
+1769 DRTETDGNDNIKVI

-1792 ARQSVS
+1792 ARQSVGV
-1798 AKAEAQNALIDQSDL
+1798 KAEAQNALIDQSDL

-1847 QNSIDAQNIIS
+1847 QDSINAQNIIS
-1858 KIKPATTVKAT
+1858 KIKPATTVKTT

-1895 QNAAIVQV
+1895 QNIAIAQV

-1913 IAGAVTNADVA
+1913 IASAVTNADVA
-1924 YLLHDG
+1924 YLLHNE
-1930 KNEIREIEPVINKK
+1930 KNEIREIEPVINRK
-1944 ATAREQLTTLFN
+1944 ASAREQLTTLFN
-1956 DKKQAIEANVQATVE
+1956 DKKQAIEANIQATVE

-2000 DKTATLNLQTIH
+2000 DKTASLNLQTIH

-2033 RVTHLVQNY
+2033 RVTALVQNY

-2085 VALGDI
+2085 VALSDI

-2117 AIATPEQLAKVKA
+2117 AIATPEQLAKVKV

-2136 ADGNRMVDEDATLN
+2136 ADGNRMIDEDATLN
-2150 DIKKDTQ
+2150 DIKQHTQ
-2157 LIIDEILAIKL
+2157 FIVDEILAIKL
-2168 PAEVI
+2168 PAEPTKV
-2173 KASPK
+2173 SPK
-2178 VGQPAP
+2178 VIQPAP
-2184 KVCTPIKKEDKQ
+2184 KVCTPIKKE
-2196 EVRKVVK
+2196 ETHESRKVEK

-2208 GSEEMDLPLKELAL
+2208 GSEGMDLPLKEFAL

-2229 ARRRSKKEK
+2229 ARRRTKNEK

>member
-205 DPTATPADPTA
+205 DPTA

-293 TSMFDSGDAKNYQAQ
+293 TSMFDSGDA
-308 GNVIALGRIRGN
+308 
-320 DTNDHGDFN
+320 
-329 GIEKT
+329 
-334 LTVNPNSEL
+334 
-343 IFEFNTMTTK
+343 K

-921 VDTAKGDG
+921 VDTAKGDS

-1005 AIQGIQAIEPATKV
+1005 AIQGIQAIEPATKI

-1412 EKAVKEKQ
+1412 EKAVKEKE

>member
-36 QALTTDHNVQGGSN
+36 QALTTDNNVQSDTN
-50 QALPGNSQ
+50 QATPVNSQ
-58 NTNADTNRDIVNDSQ
+58 DTNVANNRGLANSAQ
-73 NTPNAHAT
+73 NTPNQSAT
-81 DNTSTN
+81 TNQSTN
-87 QALTN
+87 QALVN
-92 HQNVDVANQ
+92 HNNGSIANQ
-101 VGPAPIQPSASPAQ
+101 ATPTSVQSSTPSAQ
-115 NNNNSNANSTAT
+115 NNNHTDGNTTATETVSNAN
-127 EPAANTN
+127 NKDVV
-134 NNLASNNNTLNVPNN
+134 SNNTTLNVPNKTN
-149 TDNNDSA
+149 ENGSGG
-156 RHLTL
+156 HLTL

-173 KPELVAIAEEA
+173 KPELVAIAEQA

-191 SRRAAPTDPNATPA
+191 SRRAAPADPNATPA
-205 DPTATPADPTA
+205 DPAAAAA
-216 GNGSAPV
+216 GNGGAPV

-234 PNANNIGQNA
+234 PNANNAGQNA

-252 DNNIRPSTNRSVPTV
+252 DNGIRPSTNRSVPSV
-267 TVVDNLPGYTL
+267 TVVDNLPGFTL

-308 GNVIALGRIRGN
+308 GNVIALGRIKGN

-329 GIEKT
+329 GIEK
-334 LTVNPNSEL
+334 S
-343 IFEFNTMTTK
+343 
-353 NYQAQG
+353 
-359 NVIALGRI
+359 
-367 RGNDTNDHGDFN
+367 
-379 GIEKTL
+379 L

-407 MTNLIIKNADN
+407 VTNLIIKNADN
-418 DTVIGEK
+418 DTVIAEK
-425 VVAYGPIWRLLKVPE
+425 SVAYGPIWRLFKVPE

-521 DDFVYKIQLPEG
+521 DDFVYKVQLPEG

-544 FPSGNSGVD
+544 FPSSNSGVD
-553 INDMNVTYDAANRII
+553 MNDFNVTYDAANRVI
-568 TIKSTGGGTG
+568 TIKSTGGGSG

-611 TLTYKTYSQDF
+611 TLTYKTYTQDF

-693 SQADIDSLANQMQHT
+693 SQADIDSLTNQMQHT

-713 DAENAVNRK
+713 DAENAVNKK
-722 VDDMEDLVN
+722 VDQMEDLVN

-789 PNAKQAIRDKAAKQ
+789 PNAKKAIRDKATKQ
-803 REIINHTP
+803 REIINATP
-811 DATQDEIQDALN
+811 DATEDEIQDALN
-823 QLTTD
+823 QLATD

-839 TTNADVETAKNNGI
+839 TTNADVEIAKNNGI
-853 NTIGAVAPQVTHK
+853 NTIGAVVPQVTHK

-906 NHALEQINQATTNDD
+906 NHALEQINQATTNAD
-921 VDTAKGDG
+921 VDNAKGDG

-972 QAAIEKVNAA
+972 QAAIDKVNAA
-982 VAVANTNILN
+982 VTAANTNILN

-1005 AIQGIQAIEPATKV
+1005 AIQGIQAITPATKV
-1019 KTDAKNAIDQS
+1019 KTDAKNAIDKS
-1030 AETQHNAIFNNN
+1030 AETQHNTIFNNN

-1098 DARNAVNE
+1098 DARNAVND

-1137 NRALNDIG
+1137 NRALTDIG

-1175 TATGVLTDLATAKK
+1175 TATGVLNDLATAKK

-1204 VALNQVDQDLATA
+1204 VALNQVDQELATA

-1257 TNQHYS
+1257 INQHYN
-1263 AKLVEINATPD
+1263 AKLAEINATPD
-1274 ATDDEKNAAINTLN
+1274 ATNDEKNAAINTLN

-1348 TPNATDEEKQAA
+1348 TPNATDEEKQVA

-1370 AFNQINQN
+1370 AINQINQN
-1378 QTNDQVDATTNQA
+1378 QTNDQVDTTTNQA
-1391 INAIDNVEAE
+1391 VNAIDNVEAE
-1401 VVIKPK
+1401 VVIKPT

-1435 VALQALA
+1435 VASQALA

-1476 PETKIK
+1476 PETKVK

-1490 QKANELRAQINQDK
+1490 QKANELRAKINQDK
-1504 EATAEERQAALDKIN
+1504 EATAEERQVALDKIN
-1519 DLVAKAMTNITNDRT
+1519 EFVNQAMTDITNNRT
-1534 NQQVNDSTNQAL
+1534 NQQVDDTTSQAL
-1546 DDIALVTPDHIVRA
+1546 DSIALVAPEHIVRA

-1571 AKKHEIEQAEHAT
+1571 AKKQEIEQAEHAT

-1595 ANNEKR
+1595 ANNEKL
-1601 ALQNINQAIANN
+1601 ALQNINQAVTNN
-1613 DVKRVESNGIA
+1613 DVKRVETNGIA

-1629 EPHIVVKP
+1629 QPHIVIKP
-1637 EAQEAIKASAD
+1637 EAQQAIKATAE

-1657 PHATTDELDEANQQI
+1657 PHATVDELDEANQLI
-1672 NDTLKQGQQDID
+1672 SDTLKQAQQEIE
-1684 NTTQDAAV
+1684 NTNQDAAV
-1692 NDVRNQTI
+1692 TDVRNQTI

-1713 RAALDNI
+1713 RAALDSI
-1720 DESNNNQLDAIRNTL
+1720 EENNKNQLDAIRNTL
-1735 DTTQDERNVAIAAL
+1735 DTTQDERDVAIDTL
-1749 NKIVNAIKND
+1749 NKIVNTIKND

-1769 DQTEADGNNNIKVI
+1769 DRTETDGNDNIKVI

-1792 ARQSVS
+1792 ARQSVGV
-1798 AKAEAQNALIDQSDL
+1798 KAEAQNALIDQSDL

-1847 QNSIDAQNIIS
+1847 QDSIDAQNIIS

-1895 QNAAIVQV
+1895 QNIAIAQV

-1913 IAGAVTNADVA
+1913 IASAVTNADVA
-1924 YLLHDG
+1924 YLLHDE
-1930 KNEIREIEPVINKK
+1930 KNEIREIEPVINRK
-1944 ATAREQLTTLFN
+1944 ASAREQLTTLFN
-1956 DKKQAIEANVQATVE
+1956 DKKQAIEANIQATVE

-2000 DKTATLNLQTIH
+2000 DKTASLNLQTIH

-2033 RVTHLVQNY
+2033 RVTALVQNY
-2042 RKVSD
+2042 RKVSN

-2085 VALGDI
+2085 VALSDI

-2117 AIATPEQLAKVKA
+2117 AIATPEQLAKVKV

-2136 ADGNRMVDEDATLN
+2136 ADGNRMIDEDATLN
-2150 DIKKDTQ
+2150 DIKQHTQ
-2157 LIIDEILAIKL
+2157 FIVDEILAIKL
-2168 PAEVI
+2168 PAEATKV
-2173 KASPK
+2173 SPK
-2178 VGQPAP
+2178 EIQPAP
-2184 KVCTPIKKEDKQ
+2184 KVCTPIKKE
-2196 EVRKVVK
+2196 ETHESRKVEK

-2208 GSEEMDLPLKELAL
+2208 GSEGMDLPLKEFAL

-2229 ARRRSKKEK
+2229 ARRRTKNEK

>member
-36 QALTTDHNVQGGSN
+36 QALTTDNNVQSDTN
-50 QALPGNSQ
+50 QATPVNSQ
-58 NTNADTNRDIVNDSQ
+58 DKDVANNRGLANSAQ
-73 NTPNAHAT
+73 NTPNQSAT
-81 DNTSTN
+81 TNQATN
-87 QALTN
+87 QALVN
-92 HQNVDVANQ
+92 HNNGSIVNQ
-101 VGPAPIQPSASPAQ
+101 ATPTSVQSSTPSAQ
-115 NNNNSNANSTAT
+115 NNNHTDGNTTATETVSNAN
-127 EPAANTN
+127 N
-134 NNLASNNNTLNVPNN
+134 NDAVSNNTTLNVPNKTN
-149 TDNNDSA
+149 ENGSGG
-156 RHLTL
+156 HLTL

-173 KPELVAIAEEA
+173 KPELVAIAEPA

-191 SRRAAPTDPNATPA
+191 SRRAAPADPNATPA
-205 DPTATPADPTA
+205 DPAAAAA
-216 GNGSAPV
+216 GNGGAPV

-234 PNANNIGQNA
+234 PNANNAGQNA

-252 DNNIRPSTNRSVPTV
+252 DNGIRPSTNRSVPSV
-267 TVVDNLPGYTL
+267 TVVDNLPGFTL

-293 TSMFDSGDAKNYQAQ
+293 TSMFDSADAKNYQAQ
-308 GNVIALGRIRGN
+308 GNVIALGRI
-320 DTNDHGDFN
+320 
-329 GIEKT
+329 K
-334 LTVNPNSEL
+334 
-343 IFEFNTMTTK
+343 
-353 NYQAQG
+353 
-359 NVIALGRI
+359 
-367 RGNDTNDHGDFN
+367 GNDTNDHGDFN

-407 MTNLIIKNADN
+407 VTNLIIKNADN
-418 DTVIGEK
+418 DTVIAEK
-425 VVAYGPIWRLLKVPE
+425 SVAYGPIWRLFKVPE

-521 DDFVYKIQLPEG
+521 DDFVYQVQLPEG

-544 FPSGNSGVD
+544 FPSSNSGVD
-553 INDMNVTYDAANRII
+553 MNDFNVTYDAANRVI
-568 TIKSTGGGTG
+568 TIKSTGGGSG

-611 TLTYKTYSQDF
+611 TLTYKTYTQDF

-693 SQADIDSLANQMQHT
+693 SQADIDSLTNQMQHT

-713 DAENAVNRK
+713 DAENAVNKK
-722 VDDMEDLVN
+722 VDQMEDLVN

-789 PNAKQAIRDKAAKQ
+789 PNAKKAIRDKATKQ
-803 REIINHTP
+803 REIINATP
-811 DATQDEIQDALN
+811 DATEDEIQDALN
-823 QLTTD
+823 QLATD

-853 NTIGAVAPQVTHK
+853 NTIGAVVPQVTHK

-906 NHALEQINQATTNDD
+906 NHALEQINQATTNAD
-921 VDTAKGDG
+921 VDNAKGDG

-972 QAAIEKVNAA
+972 QAAIDKVNAA
-982 VAVANTNILN
+982 VTAANTNILN

-1005 AIQGIQAIEPATKV
+1005 AIQGIQAITPATKV
-1019 KTDAKNAIDQS
+1019 KTDAKNAIDKS
-1030 AETQHNAIFNNN
+1030 AETQHNTIFNNN

-1098 DARNAVNE
+1098 DARNAVND

-1137 NRALNDIG
+1137 NRALTDIG

-1175 TATGVLTDLATAKK
+1175 TATGVLNDLATAKK

-1204 VALNQVDQDLATA
+1204 VALNQVDQELATA

-1257 TNQHYS
+1257 INQHYN
-1263 AKLVEINATPD
+1263 AKLAEINATPD
-1274 ATDDEKNAAINTLN
+1274 ATNDEKNAAINTLN
-1288 QDRQQAIESIKQANT
+1288 LDRQQAIESIKQANI

-1378 QTNDQVDATTNQA
+1378 QTNDQVDTTTNQA
-1391 INAIDNVEAE
+1391 LKAIDNVEAE

-1412 EKAVKEKQ
+1412 EKAVKEKR

-1435 VALQALA
+1435 VASQALA

-1476 PETKIK
+1476 PETKVK

-1490 QKANELRAQINQDK
+1490 QKANELRAKINQDK
-1504 EATAEERQAALDKIN
+1504 EATAEERQVALDKIN
-1519 DLVAKAMTNITNDRT
+1519 EFVNQAMTDITNNRT
-1534 NQQVNDSTNQAL
+1534 NQQVDDTTSQAL
-1546 DDIALVTPDHIVRA
+1546 DSIALVAPEHIVRA

-1571 AKKHEIEQAEHAT
+1571 AKKQEIEQAEHAT

-1595 ANNEKR
+1595 ANNEKL
-1601 ALQNINQAIANN
+1601 ALQNINQAVTNN
-1613 DVKRVESNGIA
+1613 DVKRVETNGIA

-1629 EPHIVVKP
+1629 QPHIVIKP
-1637 EAQEAIKASAD
+1637 EAQQAIKASAE

-1657 PHATTDELDEANQQI
+1657 PHATVDELDEANQLI
-1672 NDTLKQGQQDID
+1672 SDTLKQAQQEIE
-1684 NTTQDAAV
+1684 NTNQDAAV
-1692 NDVRNQTI
+1692 TDVRNQTI

-1713 RAALDNI
+1713 RAALDSI
-1720 DESNNNQLDAIRNTL
+1720 EENNKNQLDAIRNTL
-1735 DTTQDERNVAIAAL
+1735 DTTQDERDVAIDTL
-1749 NKIVNAIKND
+1749 NKIVNTIKND

-1769 DQTEADGNNNIKVI
+1769 DRTETDGNDNIKVI

-1792 ARQSVS
+1792 ARQSVGV
-1798 AKAEAQNALIDQSDL
+1798 KAEAQNALIDQSDL

-1847 QNSIDAQNIIS
+1847 QDSINVQNIIS

-1895 QNAAIVQV
+1895 QNAAIAQV
-1903 EKELI
+1903 EQALI

-1913 IAGAVTNADVA
+1913 IASAVTNADVA

-1930 KNEIREIEPVINKK
+1930 KNEIREIEPVINRK
-1944 ATAREQLTTLFN
+1944 ATAREQLTTLLN

-1971 ERNSILAQLQ
+1971 ERNSVLAELQ
-1981 NIYDTAIGQIDQDR
+1981 NIYDAAIGQLDHDR

-2000 DKTATLNLQTIH
+2000 DKTASFNLQTIH
-2012 DLDVHPIK
+2012 DLDVHPVK
-2020 KPDAEKTINDDLA
+2020 KPDAEKTINVDLV
-2033 RVTHLVQNY
+2033 RVTALVQNY

-2047 RNKADAL
+2047 RNKVDAL

-2085 VALGDI
+2085 VALSDI

-2117 AIATPEQLAKVKA
+2117 AIATPEQLAKIKV

-2136 ADGNRMVDEDATLN
+2136 ADGNRMIDEDATLN
-2150 DIKKDTQ
+2150 DIKQHTQ
-2157 LIIDEILAIKL
+2157 FIVDEILAIKL
-2168 PAEVI
+2168 PAEATKV
-2173 KASPK
+2173 SPK
-2178 VGQPAP
+2178 VIQPAP
-2184 KVCTPIKKEDKQ
+2184 KVCTPIKKE
-2196 EVRKVVK
+2196 ETHESRKVEK

-2208 GSEEMDLPLKELAL
+2208 GSEGMDLPLKEFAL

-2229 ARRRSKKEK
+2229 ARRRTKIEK

>member
-36 QALTTDHNVQGGSN
+36 QALTTDNNVQSYTN
-50 QALPGNSQ
+50 QATPVNSQ
-58 NTNADTNRDIVNDSQ
+58 DTNVANNRGLANSAQ
-73 NTPNAHAT
+73 NTPNQSAT
-81 DNTSTN
+81 TNQSTN
-87 QALTN
+87 QALVN
-92 HQNVDVANQ
+92 HNNGSIANQ
-101 VGPAPIQPSASPAQ
+101 ATPTSVQSSTPSAQ
-115 NNNNSNANSTAT
+115 NNNHTDGNTTATETVSNAN
-127 EPAANTN
+127 NKDVV
-134 NNLASNNNTLNVPNN
+134 SNNTTLNVPNKTN
-149 TDNNDSA
+149 ENGSGG
-156 RHLTL
+156 HLTL

-173 KPELVAIAEEA
+173 KPELVAIAEQA

-191 SRRAAPTDPNATPA
+191 SRRAAPADPNATPA
-205 DPTATPADPTA
+205 DPAAAAA
-216 GNGSAPV
+216 GNGGAPV

-234 PNANNIGQNA
+234 PNANNAGQNA

-252 DNNIRPSTNRSVPTV
+252 DNGIRPSTNRSVPSV
-267 TVVDNLPGYTL
+267 TVVDNLPGFTL

-308 GNVIALGRIRGN
+308 GNVIALGRIKGN

-329 GIEKT
+329 GIEK
-334 LTVNPNSEL
+334 S
-343 IFEFNTMTTK
+343 
-353 NYQAQG
+353 
-359 NVIALGRI
+359 
-367 RGNDTNDHGDFN
+367 
-379 GIEKTL
+379 L

-407 MTNLIIKNADN
+407 VTNLIIKNADN
-418 DTVIGEK
+418 DTVIAEK
-425 VVAYGPIWRLLKVPE
+425 SVAYGPIWRLFKVPE

-521 DDFVYKIQLPEG
+521 DDFVYKVQLPEG

-544 FPSGNSGVD
+544 FPSSNSGVD
-553 INDMNVTYDAANRII
+553 MNDFNVTYDAANRVI
-568 TIKSTGGGTG
+568 TIKSTGGGSG

-611 TLTYKTYSQDF
+611 TLTYKTYTQDF

-693 SQADIDSLANQMQHT
+693 SQADIDSLTNQMQHT

-713 DAENAVNRK
+713 DAENAVNKK
-722 VDDMEDLVN
+722 VDQMEDLVN

-789 PNAKQAIRDKAAKQ
+789 PNAKKAIRDKATKQ
-803 REIINHTP
+803 REIINATP
-811 DATQDEIQDALN
+811 DATEDEIQDALN
-823 QLTTD
+823 QLATD

-839 TTNADVETAKNNGI
+839 TTNADVEIAKNNGI
-853 NTIGAVAPQVTHK
+853 NTIGAVVPQVTHK

-906 NHALEQINQATTNDD
+906 NHALEQINQATTNAD
-921 VDTAKGDG
+921 VDNAKGDG

-972 QAAIEKVNAA
+972 QAAIDKVNAA
-982 VAVANTNILN
+982 VTAANTNILN

-1005 AIQGIQAIEPATKV
+1005 AIQGIQAITPATKV
-1019 KTDAKNAIDQS
+1019 KTDAKNAIDKS
-1030 AETQHNAIFNNN
+1030 AETQHNTIFNNN

-1098 DARNAVNE
+1098 DARNAVND

-1137 NRALNDIG
+1137 NRALTDIG

-1175 TATGVLTDLATAKK
+1175 TATGVLNDLATAKK

-1204 VALNQVDQDLATA
+1204 VALNQVDQELATA

-1257 TNQHYS
+1257 INQHYN
-1263 AKLVEINATPD
+1263 AKLAEINATPD
-1274 ATDDEKNAAINTLN
+1274 ATNDEKNAAINTLN

-1370 AFNQINQN
+1370 AINQINQN
-1378 QTNDQVDATTNQA
+1378 QTNDQVDTTTNQA
-1391 INAIDNVEAE
+1391 VNAIDNVEAE

-1435 VALQALA
+1435 VASQALA

-1476 PETKIK
+1476 PETKVK

-1490 QKANELRAQINQDK
+1490 QKANELRAKINQDK
-1504 EATAEERQAALDKIN
+1504 EATAEERQVALDKIN
-1519 DLVAKAMTNITNDRT
+1519 EFVNQAMTDITNNRT
-1534 NQQVNDSTNQAL
+1534 NQQVDDTTSQAL
-1546 DDIALVTPDHIVRA
+1546 DSIALVAPEHIVRA

-1571 AKKHEIEQAEHAT
+1571 AKKQEIEQAEHAT

-1595 ANNEKR
+1595 ANNEKL
-1601 ALQNINQAIANN
+1601 ALQNINQAVTNN
-1613 DVKRVESNGIA
+1613 DVKRVETNGIA

-1629 EPHIVVKP
+1629 QPHIVIKP
-1637 EAQEAIKASAD
+1637 EAQQAIKATAE

-1657 PHATTDELDEANQQI
+1657 PHATVDELDEANQLI
-1672 NDTLKQGQQDID
+1672 SDTLKQAQQEIE
-1684 NTTQDAAV
+1684 NTNQDAAV
-1692 NDVRNQTI
+1692 TDVRNQTI

-1713 RAALDNI
+1713 RAALDSI
-1720 DESNNNQLDAIRNTL
+1720 EENNKNQLDAIRNTL
-1735 DTTQDERNVAIAAL
+1735 DTTQDERDVAIDTL
-1749 NKIVNAIKND
+1749 NKIVNTIKND

-1769 DQTEADGNNNIKVI
+1769 DRTETDGNDNIKVI

-1792 ARQSVS
+1792 ARQSVGV
-1798 AKAEAQNALIDQSDL
+1798 KAEAQNALIDQSDL

-1847 QNSIDAQNIIS
+1847 QDSIDAQNIIS

-1895 QNAAIVQV
+1895 QNIAIAQV

-1913 IAGAVTNADVA
+1913 IASAVTNADVA
-1924 YLLHDG
+1924 YLLHDE
-1930 KNEIREIEPVINKK
+1930 KNEIREIEPVINRK
-1944 ATAREQLTTLFN
+1944 ASAREQLTTLFN
-1956 DKKQAIEANVQATVE
+1956 DKKQAIEANIQATVE

-2000 DKTATLNLQTIH
+2000 DKTASLNLQTIH

-2033 RVTHLVQNY
+2033 RVTALVQNY
-2042 RKVSD
+2042 RKVSN

-2085 VALGDI
+2085 VALSDI

-2117 AIATPEQLAKVKA
+2117 AIATPEQLAKVKV

-2136 ADGNRMVDEDATLN
+2136 ADGNRMIDEDATLN
-2150 DIKKDTQ
+2150 DIKQHTQ
-2157 LIIDEILAIKL
+2157 FIVDEILAIKL
-2168 PAEVI
+2168 PAEATKV
-2173 KASPK
+2173 SPK
-2178 VGQPAP
+2178 EIQPAP
-2184 KVCTPIKKEDKQ
+2184 KVCTPIKKE
-2196 EVRKVVK
+2196 ETHESRKVEK

-2208 GSEEMDLPLKELAL
+2208 GSEGMDLPLKEFAL

-2229 ARRRSKKEK
+2229 ARRRTKNEK

>member
-293 TSMFDSGDAKNYQAQ
+293 TSMFDSGDA
-308 GNVIALGRIRGN
+308 
-320 DTNDHGDFN
+320 
-329 GIEKT
+329 
-334 LTVNPNSEL
+334 
-343 IFEFNTMTTK
+343 K

-731 QNDELTDEEKQAAI
+731 QNDELTDEE
-745 QVIEEHKNEIIGN
+745 
-758 IGDQTTDD
+758 
-766 GVTRIKDQGIQ
+766 
-777 TLSGD
+777 
-782 TATPVVK
+782 
-789 PNAKQAIRDKAAKQ
+789 
-803 REIINHTP
+803 
-811 DATQDEIQDALN
+811 
-823 QLTTD
+823 
-828 ETDAIDNVTNA
+828 
-839 TTNADVETAKNNGI
+839 
-853 NTIGAVAPQVTHK
+853 
-866 QAARD
+866 
-871 AINQATATKRQQ
+871 
-883 INSNREATQEE
+883 
-894 KNAALNE
+894 
-901 LTQAT
+901 
-906 NHALEQINQATTNDD
+906 
-921 VDTAKGDG
+921 
-929 LNAINPIAPVTVV
+929 
-942 KQAARDAVSHDA
+942 
-954 QQHIAEINANP
+954 
-965 DATQEER
+965 
-972 QAAIEKVNAA
+972 
-982 VAVANTNILN
+982 
-992 ANTNADVEQVKTN
+992 
-1005 AIQGIQAIEPATKV
+1005 
-1019 KTDAKNAIDQS
+1019 
-1030 AETQHNAIFNNN
+1030 
-1042 DATLEEQQAAQ
+1042 
-1053 QLLDQ
+1053 
-1058 AVATAKQNINAAD
+1058 
-1071 TNQEVAQAKD
+1071 
-1081 QGTQNIVV
+1081 
-1089 IQPATQVKT
+1089 
-1098 DARNAVNE
+1098 
-1106 KAREAITN
+1106 
-1114 INATPGATREEKQ
+1114 
-1127 EAINRVNTLK
+1127 
-1137 NRALNDIG
+1137 
-1145 VTSTTA
+1145 
-1151 MVNSIRDDAVNQIG
+1151 
-1165 AVQPHVTKKQ
+1165 
-1175 TATGVLTDLATAKK
+1175 
-1189 QEINQNTNATTEEKQ
+1189 
-1204 VALNQVDQDLATA
+1204 
-1217 INNINQADTNA
+1217 
-1228 EVDQAQ
+1228 
-1234 QLGTKAINAIQPNI
+1234 
-1248 VKKPAALAQ
+1248 
-1257 TNQHYS
+1257 
-1263 AKLVEINATPD
+1263 
-1274 ATDDEKNAAINTLN
+1274 
-1288 QDRQQAIESIKQANT
+1288 
-1303 NAEVDQAATV
+1303 
-1313 AENNIDAVQVDV
+1313 
-1325 VKKQAARDKIT
+1325 KQAARDKIT

>member
-36 QALTTDHNVQGGSN
+36 QALTTDNNVQSDTN
-50 QALPGNSQ
+50 QATPVNSQ
-58 NTNADTNRDIVNDSQ
+58 DTNVANNRGLANSAQ
-73 NTPNAHAT
+73 NTPNQSAT
-81 DNTSTN
+81 TNQSTN
-87 QALTN
+87 QALVN
-92 HQNVDVANQ
+92 HNNGSIANQ
-101 VGPAPIQPSASPAQ
+101 ATPTSVQSSTPSAQ
-115 NNNNSNANSTAT
+115 NNNHTDGNTTATETVSNAN
-127 EPAANTN
+127 NKDVV
-134 NNLASNNNTLNVPNN
+134 SNNTTLNVPNKTN
-149 TDNNDSA
+149 ENGSGG
-156 RHLTL
+156 HLTL

-173 KPELVAIAEEA
+173 KPELVAIAEQA

-191 SRRAAPTDPNATPA
+191 SRRAAPADPNATPA
-205 DPTATPADPTA
+205 DPAAAAA
-216 GNGSAPV
+216 GNGGAPV

-234 PNANNIGQNA
+234 PNANNAGQNA

-252 DNNIRPSTNRSVPTV
+252 DNGIRPSTNRSVPSV
-267 TVVDNLPGYTL
+267 TVVDNLPGFTL

-308 GNVIALGRIRGN
+308 GNVIALGRIKGN

-329 GIEKT
+329 GIEK
-334 LTVNPNSEL
+334 S
-343 IFEFNTMTTK
+343 
-353 NYQAQG
+353 
-359 NVIALGRI
+359 
-367 RGNDTNDHGDFN
+367 
-379 GIEKTL
+379 L

-407 MTNLIIKNADN
+407 VTNLIIKNADN
-418 DTVIGEK
+418 DTVIAEK
-425 VVAYGPIWRLLKVPE
+425 SVAYGPIWRLFKVPE

-482 GSHVYVERRTMEPT
+482 GSHVYVERRKMEPT

-521 DDFVYKIQLPEG
+521 DDFVYKVQLPEG

-544 FPSGNSGVD
+544 FPSSNSGVD
-553 INDMNVTYDAANRII
+553 MNDFNVTYDAANRVI
-568 TIKSTGGGTG
+568 TIKSTGGGSG

-611 TLTYKTYSQDF
+611 TLTYKTYTQDF

-693 SQADIDSLANQMQHT
+693 SQADIDSLTNQMQHT

-713 DAENAVNRK
+713 DAENAVNKK
-722 VDDMEDLVN
+722 VDQMEDLVN

-789 PNAKQAIRDKAAKQ
+789 PNAKKAIRDKATKQ
-803 REIINHTP
+803 REIINATP
-811 DATQDEIQDALN
+811 DATEDEIQDALN
-823 QLTTD
+823 QLATD

-839 TTNADVETAKNNGI
+839 TTNADVEIAKNNGI
-853 NTIGAVAPQVTHK
+853 NTIGAVVPQVTHK

-906 NHALEQINQATTNDD
+906 NHALEQINQATTNAD
-921 VDTAKGDG
+921 VDNAKGDG

-972 QAAIEKVNAA
+972 QAAIDKVNAA
-982 VAVANTNILN
+982 VTAANTNILN

-1005 AIQGIQAIEPATKV
+1005 AIQGIQAITPATKV
-1019 KTDAKNAIDQS
+1019 KTDAKNAIDKS
-1030 AETQHNAIFNNN
+1030 AETQHNTIFNNN

-1098 DARNAVNE
+1098 DARNAVND

-1137 NRALNDIG
+1137 NRALTDIG

-1175 TATGVLTDLATAKK
+1175 TATGVLNDLATAKK

-1204 VALNQVDQDLATA
+1204 VALNQVDQELATA

-1257 TNQHYS
+1257 INQHYN
-1263 AKLVEINATPD
+1263 AKLAEINATPD
-1274 ATDDEKNAAINTLN
+1274 ATNDEKNAAINTLN

-1370 AFNQINQN
+1370 AINQINQN
-1378 QTNDQVDATTNQA
+1378 QTNDQVDTTTNQA
-1391 INAIDNVEAE
+1391 VNAIDNVEAE

-1435 VALQALA
+1435 VASQALA

-1476 PETKIK
+1476 PETKVK

-1490 QKANELRAQINQDK
+1490 QKANELRAKINQDK
-1504 EATAEERQAALDKIN
+1504 EATAEERQVALDKIN
-1519 DLVAKAMTNITNDRT
+1519 EFVNQAMTDITNNRT
-1534 NQQVNDSTNQAL
+1534 NQQVDDTTSQAL
-1546 DDIALVTPDHIVRA
+1546 DSIALVAPEHIVRA

-1571 AKKHEIEQAEHAT
+1571 AKKQEIEQAEHAT

-1595 ANNEKR
+1595 ANNEKL
-1601 ALQNINQAIANN
+1601 ALQNINQAVTNN
-1613 DVKRVESNGIA
+1613 DVKRVETNGIA

-1629 EPHIVVKP
+1629 QPHIVIKP
-1637 EAQEAIKASAD
+1637 EAQQAIKATAE

-1657 PHATTDELDEANQQI
+1657 PHATVDELDEANQLI
-1672 NDTLKQGQQDID
+1672 SDTLKQAQQEIE
-1684 NTTQDAAV
+1684 NTNQDAAV
-1692 NDVRNQTI
+1692 TDVRNQTI

-1713 RAALDNI
+1713 RAALDSI
-1720 DESNNNQLDAIRNTL
+1720 EENNKNQLDAIRNTL
-1735 DTTQDERNVAIAAL
+1735 DTTQDERDVAIDTL
-1749 NKIVNAIKND
+1749 NKIVNTIKND

-1769 DQTEADGNNNIKVI
+1769 DRTETDGNDNIKVI

-1792 ARQSVS
+1792 ARQSVGV
-1798 AKAEAQNALIDQSDL
+1798 KAEAQNALIDQSDL

-1847 QNSIDAQNIIS
+1847 QDSIDAQNIIS

-1895 QNAAIVQV
+1895 QNIAIAQV

-1913 IAGAVTNADVA
+1913 IASAVTNADVA
-1924 YLLHDG
+1924 YLLHDE
-1930 KNEIREIEPVINKK
+1930 KNEIREIEPVINRK
-1944 ATAREQLTTLFN
+1944 ASAREQLTTLFN
-1956 DKKQAIEANVQATVE
+1956 DKKQAIEANIQATVE

-2000 DKTATLNLQTIH
+2000 DKTASLNLQTIH

-2033 RVTHLVQNY
+2033 RVTALVQNY
-2042 RKVSD
+2042 RKVSN

-2085 VALGDI
+2085 VALSDI

-2117 AIATPEQLAKVKA
+2117 AIATPEQLAKVKV

-2136 ADGNRMVDEDATLN
+2136 ADGNRMIDEDATLN
-2150 DIKKDTQ
+2150 DIKQHTQ
-2157 LIIDEILAIKL
+2157 FIVDEILAIKL
-2168 PAEVI
+2168 PAEATKV
-2173 KASPK
+2173 SPK
-2178 VGQPAP
+2178 EIQPAP
-2184 KVCTPIKKEDKQ
+2184 KVCTPIKKE
-2196 EVRKVVK
+2196 ETHESRKVEK

-2208 GSEEMDLPLKELAL
+2208 GSEGMDLPLKEFAL

-2229 ARRRSKKEK
+2229 ARRRTKNEK

>member
-50 QALPGNSQ
+50 QALPGNSP
-58 NTNADTNRDIVNDSQ
+58 NTNADTNRDIVNGSQ

-92 HQNVDVANQ
+92 HQNVGVANQ
-101 VGPAPIQPSASPAQ
+101 VAPAPIQPSTSSAS
-115 NNNNSNANSTAT
+115 NNNHSDANSTAT

-191 SRRAAPTDPNATPA
+191 NRRAAPADPN
-205 DPTATPADPTA
+205 ATPADPTA

-223 AITAPYTPTTD
+223 AITAPFTPTTD

-244 PNEVLSFD
+244 PNEVLTFD

-308 GNVIALGRIRGN
+308 GNVIALGRIKGN
-320 DTNDHGDFN
+320 DTNDHG
-329 GIEKT
+329 G
-334 LTVNPNSEL
+334 
-343 IFEFNTMTTK
+343 
-353 NYQAQG
+353 
-359 NVIALGRI
+359 
-367 RGNDTNDHGDFN
+367 FN

-611 TLTYKTYSQDF
+611 ILTYKTYTQDF

-643 NKDALQ
+643 NKDVLQ

-664 SLDIFNDLKRRAQ
+664 SLDIFNELKRRAQ

-693 SQADIDSLANQMQHT
+693 SQADIDSLVNQMQHT

-789 PNAKQAIRDKAAKQ
+789 TNAKQAIRDKAAKQ
-803 REIINHTP
+803 REIINNTP

-982 VAVANTNILN
+982 VAAANTNILN

-1098 DARNAVNE
+1098 DARNAVND

-1189 QEINQNTNATTEEKQ
+1189 QEINQNTNATDEEKQ

-1248 VKKPAALAQ
+1248 VKKPTALAQ
-1257 TNQHYS
+1257 INQHYN
-1263 AKLVEINATPD
+1263 AKLAEINATPD

-1391 INAIDNVEAE
+1391 INAIDNVEAK

-1435 VALQALA
+1435 VALLALA

-1476 PETKIK
+1476 PETKVK

-1560 AARDAV
+1560 TARDAV

-1601 ALQNINQAIANN
+1601 ALQNIDQAIANN

-1913 IAGAVTNADVA
+1913 IASAVTNADVA

-1956 DKKQAIEANVQATVE
+1956 DKKLAIEANVQATVE

-2000 DKTATLNLQTIH
+2000 DKTASLNLQTIH

-2136 ADGNRMVDEDATLN
+2136 ADGIRMIDEDATLN
-2150 DIKKDTQ
+2150 DIKQHTQ
-2157 LIIDEILAIKL
+2157 FIVDEILAIKL
-2168 PAEVI
+2168 PAEATKVL
-2173 KASPK
+2173 PK

-2184 KVCTPIKKEDKQ
+2184 KLCTSIKKVDKQ

-2229 ARRRSKKEK
+2229 ARRRNKNEK

>member
-36 QALTTDHNVQGGSN
+36 QALTTDNNVQSDTN
-50 QALPGNSQ
+50 QATPVNSQ
-58 NTNADTNRDIVNDSQ
+58 DKDVANNRGLANSAQ
-73 NTPNAHAT
+73 NTPNQSAT
-81 DNTSTN
+81 TNQATN
-87 QALTN
+87 QALVN
-92 HQNVDVANQ
+92 HNNGSIVNQ
-101 VGPAPIQPSASPAQ
+101 ATPTSVQSSTPSAQ
-115 NNNNSNANSTAT
+115 NNNHTDGNTTATETVSNAN
-127 EPAANTN
+127 N
-134 NNLASNNNTLNVPNN
+134 NDAVSNNTTLNVPNKTN
-149 TDNNDSA
+149 ENGSGG
-156 RHLTL
+156 HLTL

-173 KPELVAIAEEA
+173 KPELVAIAEPA

-191 SRRAAPTDPNATPA
+191 SKRAAPADPNATPA
-205 DPTATPADPTA
+205 DPAAAAA
-216 GNGSAPV
+216 GNGGAPV

-234 PNANNIGQNA
+234 PNANNAGQNA

-252 DNNIRPSTNRSVPTV
+252 DNGIRPSTNRSVPSV
-267 TVVDNLPGYTL
+267 TVVDNLPGFTL

-293 TSMFDSGDAKNYQAQ
+293 TSMFDSADAKNYQAQ
-308 GNVIALGRIRGN
+308 GNVIALGRI
-320 DTNDHGDFN
+320 
-329 GIEKT
+329 K
-334 LTVNPNSEL
+334 
-343 IFEFNTMTTK
+343 
-353 NYQAQG
+353 
-359 NVIALGRI
+359 
-367 RGNDTNDHGDFN
+367 GNDTNDHGDFN

-407 MTNLIIKNADN
+407 VTNLIIKNADN
-418 DTVIGEK
+418 DTVIAEK
-425 VVAYGPIWRLLKVPE
+425 SVAYGPIWRLFKVPE

-521 DDFVYKIQLPEG
+521 DDFVYQVQLPEG

-544 FPSGNSGVD
+544 FPSSNSGVD
-553 INDMNVTYDAANRII
+553 MNDFNVTYDAANRVI
-568 TIKSTGGGTG
+568 TIKSTGGGSG

-611 TLTYKTYSQDF
+611 TLTYKTYTQYF

-630 TVSTNPYT
+630 TVRTNPYT

-693 SQADIDSLANQMQHT
+693 SQADIDSLTNQMQHT

-713 DAENAVNRK
+713 DAENAVNKK
-722 VDDMEDLVN
+722 VDQMEDLVN

-789 PNAKQAIRDKAAKQ
+789 PNAKKAIRDKATKQ
-803 REIINHTP
+803 REIINATP
-811 DATQDEIQDALN
+811 DATEDEIQDALN
-823 QLTTD
+823 QLATD

-839 TTNADVETAKNNGI
+839 TTNADVEIAKNNGI
-853 NTIGAVAPQVTHK
+853 NTIGAVVPQVTHK

-906 NHALEQINQATTNDD
+906 NHALEQINQATTNAD
-921 VDTAKGDG
+921 VDNAKGDG

-972 QAAIEKVNAA
+972 QAAIDKVNAA
-982 VAVANTNILN
+982 VTAANTNILN

-1005 AIQGIQAIEPATKV
+1005 AIQGIQAITPATKV
-1019 KTDAKNAIDQS
+1019 KTDAKNAIDKS
-1030 AETQHNAIFNNN
+1030 AETQHNTIFNNN

-1098 DARNAVNE
+1098 DARNVVND

-1137 NRALNDIG
+1137 NRALTDIG

-1175 TATGVLTDLATAKK
+1175 TATGVLNDLATAKK

-1204 VALNQVDQDLATA
+1204 VALNQVDQELATA

-1257 TNQHYS
+1257 INQHYN
-1263 AKLVEINATPD
+1263 AKLAEINATPD
-1274 ATDDEKNAAINTLN
+1274 ATNDEKNAAINTLN
-1288 QDRQQAIESIKQANT
+1288 LDRQQAIESIKQANT

-1378 QTNDQVDATTNQA
+1378 QTNDQVDTTTNQA
-1391 INAIDNVEAE
+1391 LKAIDNVEAE

-1435 VALQALA
+1435 VASQALA

-1476 PETKIK
+1476 PETKVK

-1490 QKANELRAQINQDK
+1490 QKANELRAKINQDK
-1504 EATAEERQAALDKIN
+1504 EATAEERQVALDKIN
-1519 DLVAKAMTNITNDRT
+1519 EFVNQAMTDITNNRT
-1534 NQQVNDSTNQAL
+1534 NQQVDDTTSQAL
-1546 DDIALVTPDHIVRA
+1546 DSIALVTPDHIVRA

-1571 AKKHEIEQAEHAT
+1571 AKKREIEQAEHAT

-1601 ALQNINQAIANN
+1601 ALQNINQAVTNN
-1613 DVKRVESNGIA
+1613 DVKRVETNGIA

-1629 EPHIVVKP
+1629 QPHIVIKP
-1637 EAQEAIKASAD
+1637 EAQQAIKASAE

-1657 PHATTDELDEANQQI
+1657 PHATVDELDEANQLI
-1672 NDTLKQGQQDID
+1672 SDTLKQAQQEIE
-1684 NTTQDAAV
+1684 NTNQDAAV
-1692 NDVRNQTI
+1692 TDVRNQTI

-1713 RAALDNI
+1713 RAALDSI
-1720 DESNNNQLDAIRNTL
+1720 EENNKNQLDAIRNTL
-1735 DTTQDERNVAIAAL
+1735 DTTQDERDVAIDTL
-1749 NKIVNAIKND
+1749 NKIVNTIKND

-1769 DQTEADGNNNIKVI
+1769 DRTETDGNDNIKVI

-1792 ARQSVS
+1792 ARQSVGV
-1798 AKAEAQNALIDQSDL
+1798 KAEAQNALIDQSDL

-1847 QNSIDAQNIIS
+1847 QDSINAQNIIS

-1895 QNAAIVQV
+1895 QNIAIAQV

-1913 IAGAVTNADVA
+1913 IASAVTNADVA
-1924 YLLHDG
+1924 YLLHDE
-1930 KNEIREIEPVINKK
+1930 KNEIREIEPVINRK
-1944 ATAREQLTTLFN
+1944 ASAREQLTTLFN
-1956 DKKQAIEANVQATVE
+1956 DKKQAIEANIQATVE

-2000 DKTATLNLQTIH
+2000 DKTASLNLQTIH

-2033 RVTHLVQNY
+2033 RVTALVQNY
-2042 RKVSD
+2042 RKVSN

-2085 VALGDI
+2085 VALSDI

-2117 AIATPEQLAKVKA
+2117 AIATPEQLAKVKV

-2136 ADGNRMVDEDATLN
+2136 ADGNRMIDEDATLN
-2150 DIKKDTQ
+2150 DIKQHTQ
-2157 LIIDEILAIKL
+2157 FIVDEILAIKL
-2168 PAEVI
+2168 PAEETKV
-2173 KASPK
+2173 SPK
-2178 VGQPAP
+2178 EIQPAP
-2184 KVCTPIKKEDKQ
+2184 KVCTPIKKE
-2196 EVRKVVK
+2196 ETHESRKVEK

-2208 GSEEMDLPLKELAL
+2208 GSEGMDLPLKEFAL
-2222 ITGAALL
+2222 ITGRLC
-2229 ARRRSKKEK
+2229 
-2238 ES
+2238 

>member
-36 QALTTDHNVQGGSN
+36 QALTTDNNVQSDTN
-50 QALPGNSQ
+50 QATPVNSQ
-58 NTNADTNRDIVNDSQ
+58 DTNVANNRGLANSAQ
-73 NTPNAHAT
+73 NTPNQSAT
-81 DNTSTN
+81 TNQSTN
-87 QALTN
+87 QALVN
-92 HQNVDVANQ
+92 HNNGSIANQ
-101 VGPAPIQPSASPAQ
+101 ATPTSVQSSTPSAQ
-115 NNNNSNANSTAT
+115 NNNHTDGNTTATETVSNAN
-127 EPAANTN
+127 NKDVV
-134 NNLASNNNTLNVPNN
+134 SNNTTLNVPNKTN
-149 TDNNDSA
+149 ENGSGG
-156 RHLTL
+156 HLTL

-173 KPELVAIAEEA
+173 KPELVAIAEQA

-191 SRRAAPTDPNATPA
+191 SRRAAPADPNATPA
-205 DPTATPADPTA
+205 DPAAAAA
-216 GNGSAPV
+216 GNGGAPV

-234 PNANNIGQNA
+234 PNANNAGQNA

-252 DNNIRPSTNRSVPTV
+252 DNGIRPSTNRSVPSV
-267 TVVDNLPGYTL
+267 TVVDNLPGFTL

-308 GNVIALGRIRGN
+308 GNVIALGRIKGN

-329 GIEKT
+329 GIEK
-334 LTVNPNSEL
+334 S
-343 IFEFNTMTTK
+343 
-353 NYQAQG
+353 
-359 NVIALGRI
+359 
-367 RGNDTNDHGDFN
+367 
-379 GIEKTL
+379 L

-407 MTNLIIKNADN
+407 VTNLIIKNADN
-418 DTVIGEK
+418 DTVIAEK
-425 VVAYGPIWRLLKVPE
+425 SVAYGPIWRLFKVPE

-521 DDFVYKIQLPEG
+521 DDFVYKVQLPEG

-544 FPSGNSGVD
+544 FPSSNSGVD
-553 INDMNVTYDAANRII
+553 MNDFNVTYDAANRVI
-568 TIKSTGGGTG
+568 TIKSTGGGSG

-611 TLTYKTYSQDF
+611 TLTYKTYTQDF

-693 SQADIDSLANQMQHT
+693 SQADIDSLTNQMQHT

-713 DAENAVNRK
+713 DAENAVNKK
-722 VDDMEDLVN
+722 VDQMEDLVN

-789 PNAKQAIRDKAAKQ
+789 PNAKKAIRDKATKQ
-803 REIINHTP
+803 REIINATP
-811 DATQDEIQDALN
+811 DATEDEIQDALN
-823 QLTTD
+823 QLATD

-839 TTNADVETAKNNGI
+839 TTNADVEIAKNNGI
-853 NTIGAVAPQVTHK
+853 NTIGAVVPQVTHK

-906 NHALEQINQATTNDD
+906 NHALEQINQATTNAD
-921 VDTAKGDG
+921 VDNAKGDG

-972 QAAIEKVNAA
+972 QAAIDKVNAA
-982 VAVANTNILN
+982 VTAANTNILN

-1005 AIQGIQAIEPATKV
+1005 AIQGIQAITPATKV
-1019 KTDAKNAIDQS
+1019 KTDAKNAIDKS
-1030 AETQHNAIFNNN
+1030 AETQHNTIFNNN

-1098 DARNAVNE
+1098 DARNAVND

-1137 NRALNDIG
+1137 NRALTDIG

-1175 TATGVLTDLATAKK
+1175 TATGVLNDLATAKK

-1204 VALNQVDQDLATA
+1204 VALNQVDQELATA

-1257 TNQHYS
+1257 INQHYN
-1263 AKLVEINATPD
+1263 AKLAEINATPD
-1274 ATDDEKNAAINTLN
+1274 ATNDEKNAAINTLN

-1370 AFNQINQN
+1370 AINQINQN
-1378 QTNDQVDATTNQA
+1378 QTNDQVDTTTNQA
-1391 INAIDNVEAE
+1391 VNAIDNVEAE
-1401 VVIKPK
+1401 VVIKPT

-1435 VALQALA
+1435 VASQALA
-1442 KEKEKALAAIDQAQ
+1442 KEKEKALAGIDQAQ

-1476 PETKIK
+1476 PETKVK

-1490 QKANELRAQINQDK
+1490 QKANELRAKINQDK
-1504 EATAEERQAALDKIN
+1504 EATAEERQVALDKIN
-1519 DLVAKAMTNITNDRT
+1519 EFVNQAMTDITNNRT
-1534 NQQVNDSTNQAL
+1534 NQQVDDTTSQAL
-1546 DDIALVTPDHIVRA
+1546 DSIALVAPEHIVRA

-1571 AKKHEIEQAEHAT
+1571 AKKQEIEQAEHAT

-1595 ANNEKR
+1595 ANNEKL
-1601 ALQNINQAIANN
+1601 ALQNINQAVTNN
-1613 DVKRVESNGIA
+1613 DVKRVETNGIA

-1629 EPHIVVKP
+1629 QPHIVIKP
-1637 EAQEAIKASAD
+1637 EAQQAIKATAE

-1657 PHATTDELDEANQQI
+1657 PHATVDELDEANQLI
-1672 NDTLKQGQQDID
+1672 SDTLKQAQQEIE
-1684 NTTQDAAV
+1684 NTNQDAAV
-1692 NDVRNQTI
+1692 TDVRNQTI

-1713 RAALDNI
+1713 RAALDSI
-1720 DESNNNQLDAIRNTL
+1720 EENNKNQLDAIRNTL
-1735 DTTQDERNVAIAAL
+1735 DTTQDERDVAIDTL
-1749 NKIVNAIKND
+1749 NKIVNTIKND

-1769 DQTEADGNNNIKVI
+1769 DRTETDGNDNIKVI

-1792 ARQSVS
+1792 ARQSVGV
-1798 AKAEAQNALIDQSDL
+1798 KAEAQNALIDQSDL

-1847 QNSIDAQNIIS
+1847 QDSIDAQNIIS

-1895 QNAAIVQV
+1895 QNIAIAQV

-1913 IAGAVTNADVA
+1913 IASAVTNADVA
-1924 YLLHDG
+1924 YLLHDE
-1930 KNEIREIEPVINKK
+1930 KNEIREIEPVINRK
-1944 ATAREQLTTLFN
+1944 ASAREQLTTLFN
-1956 DKKQAIEANVQATVE
+1956 DKKQAIEANIQATVE

-2000 DKTATLNLQTIH
+2000 DKTASLNLQTIH

-2033 RVTHLVQNY
+2033 RVTALVQNY
-2042 RKVSD
+2042 RKVSN

-2085 VALGDI
+2085 VALSDI

-2117 AIATPEQLAKVKA
+2117 AIATPEQLAKVKV

-2136 ADGNRMVDEDATLN
+2136 ADGNRMIDEDATLN
-2150 DIKKDTQ
+2150 DIKQHTQ
-2157 LIIDEILAIKL
+2157 FIVDEILAIKL
-2168 PAEVI
+2168 PAEATKV
-2173 KASPK
+2173 SPK
-2178 VGQPAP
+2178 EIQPAP
-2184 KVCTPIKKEDKQ
+2184 KVCTPIKKE
-2196 EVRKVVK
+2196 ETHESRKVEK

-2208 GSEEMDLPLKELAL
+2208 GSEGMDLPLKEFAL

-2229 ARRRSKKEK
+2229 ARRRTKNEK

>member
-36 QALTTDHNVQGGSN
+36 QALTTDNNVQSDTN
-50 QALPGNSQ
+50 QATPVNSQ
-58 NTNADTNRDIVNDSQ
+58 DTNVANNRGLANSAQ
-73 NTPNAHAT
+73 NTPNQSAT
-81 DNTSTN
+81 TNQSTN
-87 QALTN
+87 QALVN
-92 HQNVDVANQ
+92 HNNGSIANQ
-101 VGPAPIQPSASPAQ
+101 ATPTSVQSSTPSAQ
-115 NNNNSNANSTAT
+115 NNNHTDGNTTATETVSNAN
-127 EPAANTN
+127 NKDVV
-134 NNLASNNNTLNVPNN
+134 SNNTTLNVPNKTN
-149 TDNNDSA
+149 ENGSGG
-156 RHLTL
+156 HLTL

-173 KPELVAIAEEA
+173 KPELVAIAEQA

-191 SRRAAPTDPNATPA
+191 SRRAAPADPNATPA
-205 DPTATPADPTA
+205 DPAAAAA
-216 GNGSAPV
+216 GNGGAPV

-234 PNANNIGQNA
+234 PNANNAGQNA

-252 DNNIRPSTNRSVPTV
+252 DNGIRPSTNRSVPSV
-267 TVVDNLPGYTL
+267 TVVDNLPGFTL

-308 GNVIALGRIRGN
+308 GNVIALGRIKGN

-329 GIEKT
+329 GIEK
-334 LTVNPNSEL
+334 S
-343 IFEFNTMTTK
+343 
-353 NYQAQG
+353 
-359 NVIALGRI
+359 
-367 RGNDTNDHGDFN
+367 
-379 GIEKTL
+379 L

-407 MTNLIIKNADN
+407 VTNLIIKNADN
-418 DTVIGEK
+418 DTVIAEK
-425 VVAYGPIWRLLKVPE
+425 SVAYGPIWRLFKVPE

-515 GASFNT
+515 GASFNA
-521 DDFVYKIQLPEG
+521 DDFVYKVQLPEG

-544 FPSGNSGVD
+544 FPSSNSGVD
-553 INDMNVTYDAANRII
+553 MNDFNVTYDAANRVI
-568 TIKSTGGGTG
+568 TIKSTGGGSG

-611 TLTYKTYSQDF
+611 TLTYKTYTQDF

-693 SQADIDSLANQMQHT
+693 SQADIDSLTNQMQHT

-713 DAENAVNRK
+713 DAENAVNKK
-722 VDDMEDLVN
+722 VDQMEDLVN

-789 PNAKQAIRDKAAKQ
+789 PNAKKAIRDKATKQ
-803 REIINHTP
+803 REIINATP
-811 DATQDEIQDALN
+811 DATEDEIQDALN
-823 QLTTD
+823 QLATD

-839 TTNADVETAKNNGI
+839 TTNADVEIAKNNGI
-853 NTIGAVAPQVTHK
+853 NTIGAVVPQVTHK

-906 NHALEQINQATTNDD
+906 NHALEQINQATTNAD
-921 VDTAKGDG
+921 VDNAKGDG

-972 QAAIEKVNAA
+972 QAAIDKVNAA
-982 VAVANTNILN
+982 VTAANTNILN

-1005 AIQGIQAIEPATKV
+1005 AIQGIQAITPATKV
-1019 KTDAKNAIDQS
+1019 KTDAKNAIDKS
-1030 AETQHNAIFNNN
+1030 AETQHNTIFNNN

-1098 DARNAVNE
+1098 DARNAVND

-1137 NRALNDIG
+1137 NRALTDIG

-1175 TATGVLTDLATAKK
+1175 TATGVLNDLATAKK
-1189 QEINQNTNATTEEKQ
+1189 QKINQNTNATTEEKQ
-1204 VALNQVDQDLATA
+1204 VALNQVDQELATA

-1257 TNQHYS
+1257 INQHYN
-1263 AKLVEINATPD
+1263 AKLAEINATPD
-1274 ATDDEKNAAINTLN
+1274 ATNDEKNAAINTLN

-1370 AFNQINQN
+1370 AINQINQN
-1378 QTNDQVDATTNQA
+1378 QTNDQVDTTTNQA
-1391 INAIDNVEAE
+1391 VNAIDNVEAE

-1435 VALQALA
+1435 VASQALA

-1476 PETKIK
+1476 PETKVK

-1490 QKANELRAQINQDK
+1490 QKANELRAKINQDK
-1504 EATAEERQAALDKIN
+1504 EATAEERQVALDKIN
-1519 DLVAKAMTNITNDRT
+1519 EFVNQAMTDITNNRT
-1534 NQQVNDSTNQAL
+1534 NQQVDDTTSQAL
-1546 DDIALVTPDHIVRA
+1546 DSIALVAPEHIVRA

-1571 AKKHEIEQAEHAT
+1571 AKKQEIEQAEHAT

-1595 ANNEKR
+1595 ANNEKL
-1601 ALQNINQAIANN
+1601 ALQNINQAVTNN
-1613 DVKRVESNGIA
+1613 DVKRVETNGIA

-1629 EPHIVVKP
+1629 QPHIVIKP
-1637 EAQEAIKASAD
+1637 EAQQAIKATAE

-1657 PHATTDELDEANQQI
+1657 PHATVDELDEANQLI
-1672 NDTLKQGQQDID
+1672 SDTLKQAQQEIE
-1684 NTTQDAAV
+1684 NTNQDAAV
-1692 NDVRNQTI
+1692 TDVRNQTI

-1713 RAALDNI
+1713 RAALDSI
-1720 DESNNNQLDAIRNTL
+1720 EENNKNQLDAIRNTL
-1735 DTTQDERNVAIAAL
+1735 DTTQDERDVAIDTL
-1749 NKIVNAIKND
+1749 NKIVNTIKND

-1769 DQTEADGNNNIKVI
+1769 DRTETDGNDNIKVI

-1792 ARQSVS
+1792 ARQSVGV
-1798 AKAEAQNALIDQSDL
+1798 KAEAQNALIDQSDL

-1847 QNSIDAQNIIS
+1847 QDSIDAQNIIS

-1895 QNAAIVQV
+1895 QNIAIAQV

-1913 IAGAVTNADVA
+1913 IASAVTNADVA
-1924 YLLHDG
+1924 YLLHDE
-1930 KNEIREIEPVINKK
+1930 KNEIREIEPVINRK
-1944 ATAREQLTTLFN
+1944 ASAREQLTTLFN
-1956 DKKQAIEANVQATVE
+1956 DKKQAIEANIQATVE

-2000 DKTATLNLQTIH
+2000 DKTASLNLQTIH

-2033 RVTHLVQNY
+2033 RVTALVQNY
-2042 RKVSD
+2042 RKVSN

-2085 VALGDI
+2085 VALSDI

-2117 AIATPEQLAKVKA
+2117 AIATPEQLAKVKV

-2136 ADGNRMVDEDATLN
+2136 ADGNRMIDEDATLN
-2150 DIKKDTQ
+2150 DIKQHTQ
-2157 LIIDEILAIKL
+2157 FIVDEILAIKL
-2168 PAEVI
+2168 PAEATKV
-2173 KASPK
+2173 SPK
-2178 VGQPAP
+2178 EIQPAP
-2184 KVCTPIKKEDKQ
+2184 KVCTPIKKE
-2196 EVRKVVK
+2196 ETHESRKVEK

-2208 GSEEMDLPLKELAL
+2208 GSEGMDLPLKEFAL

-2229 ARRRSKKEK
+2229 ARRRTKNEK

>member
-36 QALTTDHNVQGGSN
+36 QALNTDNNVQSDTN
-50 QALPGNSQ
+50 QATPVNSQ
-58 NTNADTNRDIVNDSQ
+58 DTNVANNRGLANSAQ
-73 NTPNAHAT
+73 NTPNQSAT
-81 DNTSTN
+81 TNQSTN
-87 QALTN
+87 QALVN
-92 HQNVDVANQ
+92 HNNGSIANQ
-101 VGPAPIQPSASPAQ
+101 ATPTSVQSSTPSAQ
-115 NNNNSNANSTAT
+115 NNNHTDGNTTATETVSNAN
-127 EPAANTN
+127 NKDVV
-134 NNLASNNNTLNVPNN
+134 SNNTTLNVPNKTN
-149 TDNNDSA
+149 ENGSGG
-156 RHLTL
+156 HLTL

-173 KPELVAIAEEA
+173 KPELVAIAEQA

-191 SRRAAPTDPNATPA
+191 SRRAAPADPNATPA
-205 DPTATPADPTA
+205 DPAAAAA
-216 GNGSAPV
+216 GNGGAPV

-234 PNANNIGQNA
+234 PNANNAGQNA

-252 DNNIRPSTNRSVPTV
+252 DNGIRPSTNRSVPSV
-267 TVVDNLPGYTL
+267 TVVDNLPGFTL

-308 GNVIALGRIRGN
+308 GNVIALGRIKGN

-329 GIEKT
+329 GIEK
-334 LTVNPNSEL
+334 S
-343 IFEFNTMTTK
+343 
-353 NYQAQG
+353 
-359 NVIALGRI
+359 
-367 RGNDTNDHGDFN
+367 
-379 GIEKTL
+379 L

-407 MTNLIIKNADN
+407 VTNLIIKNADN
-418 DTVIGEK
+418 DTVIAEK
-425 VVAYGPIWRLLKVPE
+425 SVAYGPIWRLFKVPE

-521 DDFVYKIQLPEG
+521 DDFVYKVQLPEG

-544 FPSGNSGVD
+544 FPSSNSGVD
-553 INDMNVTYDAANRII
+553 MNDFNVTYDAANRVI
-568 TIKSTGGGTG
+568 TIKSTGGGSG

-611 TLTYKTYSQDF
+611 TLTYKTYTQDF

-693 SQADIDSLANQMQHT
+693 SQADIDSLTNQMQHT

-713 DAENAVNRK
+713 DAENAVNKK
-722 VDDMEDLVN
+722 VDQMEDLVN

-789 PNAKQAIRDKAAKQ
+789 PNAKKAIRDKATKQ
-803 REIINHTP
+803 REIINATP
-811 DATQDEIQDALN
+811 DATEDEIQDALN
-823 QLTTD
+823 QLATD

-839 TTNADVETAKNNGI
+839 TTNADVEIAKNNGI
-853 NTIGAVAPQVTHK
+853 NTIGAVVPQVTHK

-906 NHALEQINQATTNDD
+906 NHALEQINQATTNAD
-921 VDTAKGDG
+921 VDNAKGDG

-972 QAAIEKVNAA
+972 QAAIDKVNAA
-982 VAVANTNILN
+982 VTAANTNILN

-1005 AIQGIQAIEPATKV
+1005 AIQGIQAITPATKV
-1019 KTDAKNAIDQS
+1019 KTDAKNAIDKS
-1030 AETQHNAIFNNN
+1030 AETQHNTIFNNN

-1098 DARNAVNE
+1098 DARNAVND

-1137 NRALNDIG
+1137 NRALTDIG

-1175 TATGVLTDLATAKK
+1175 TATGVLNDLATAKK

-1204 VALNQVDQDLATA
+1204 VALNQVDQELATA

-1257 TNQHYS
+1257 INQHYN
-1263 AKLVEINATPD
+1263 AKLAEINATPD
-1274 ATDDEKNAAINTLN
+1274 ATNDEKNAAINTLN

-1370 AFNQINQN
+1370 AINQINQN
-1378 QTNDQVDATTNQA
+1378 QTNDQVDTTTNQA
-1391 INAIDNVEAE
+1391 VNAIDNVEAE

-1435 VALQALA
+1435 VASQALA

-1476 PETKIK
+1476 PETKVK

-1490 QKANELRAQINQDK
+1490 QKANELRAKINQDK
-1504 EATAEERQAALDKIN
+1504 EATAEERQVALDKIN
-1519 DLVAKAMTNITNDRT
+1519 EFVNQAMTDITNNRT
-1534 NQQVNDSTNQAL
+1534 NQQVDDTTSQAL
-1546 DDIALVTPDHIVRA
+1546 DSIALVAPEHIVRA

-1571 AKKHEIEQAEHAT
+1571 AKKQEIEQAEHAT

-1595 ANNEKR
+1595 ANNEKL
-1601 ALQNINQAIANN
+1601 ALQNINQAVTNN
-1613 DVKRVESNGIA
+1613 DVKRVETNGIA

-1629 EPHIVVKP
+1629 QPHIVIKP
-1637 EAQEAIKASAD
+1637 EAQQAIKASAE

-1657 PHATTDELDEANQQI
+1657 PHATVDELDEANQLI
-1672 NDTLKQGQQDID
+1672 SDTLKQAQQEIE
-1684 NTTQDAAV
+1684 NTNQDAAV
-1692 NDVRNQTI
+1692 TDVRNQTI

-1713 RAALDNI
+1713 RAALDSI
-1720 DESNNNQLDAIRNTL
+1720 EENNKNQLDAIRNTL
-1735 DTTQDERNVAIAAL
+1735 DTTQDERDVAIDTL
-1749 NKIVNAIKND
+1749 NKIVNTIKND

-1769 DQTEADGNNNIKVI
+1769 DRTETDGNDNIKVI

-1792 ARQSVS
+1792 ARQSVGV
-1798 AKAEAQNALIDQSDL
+1798 KAEAQNALIDQSDL

-1847 QNSIDAQNIIS
+1847 QDSIDAQNIIS

-1895 QNAAIVQV
+1895 QNIAIAQV

-1913 IAGAVTNADVA
+1913 IASAVTNADVA
-1924 YLLHDG
+1924 YLLHDE
-1930 KNEIREIEPVINKK
+1930 KNEIREIEPVINRK
-1944 ATAREQLTTLFN
+1944 ASAREQLTTLFN
-1956 DKKQAIEANVQATVE
+1956 DKKQAIEANIQATVE

-2000 DKTATLNLQTIH
+2000 DKTASLNLQTIH

-2033 RVTHLVQNY
+2033 RVTALVQNY
-2042 RKVSD
+2042 RKVSN

-2085 VALGDI
+2085 VALSDI

-2117 AIATPEQLAKVKA
+2117 AIATPEQLAKVKV

-2136 ADGNRMVDEDATLN
+2136 ADGNRMIDEDATLN
-2150 DIKKDTQ
+2150 DIKQHTQ
-2157 LIIDEILAIKL
+2157 FIVDEILAIKL
-2168 PAEVI
+2168 PAEATKV
-2173 KASPK
+2173 SPK
-2178 VGQPAP
+2178 EIQPAP
-2184 KVCTPIKKEDKQ
+2184 KVCTPIKKE
-2196 EVRKVVK
+2196 ETHESRKVEK

-2208 GSEEMDLPLKELAL
+2208 GSEGMDLPLKEFAL

-2229 ARRRSKKEK
+2229 ARRRTKNEK

>member
-36 QALTTDHNVQGGSN
+36 QALTTDNNVQSDTN
-50 QALPGNSQ
+50 QATPVNSQ
-58 NTNADTNRDIVNDSQ
+58 DTNVANNRGLANSAQ
-73 NTPNAHAT
+73 NTPNQSAT
-81 DNTSTN
+81 TNQSTN
-87 QALTN
+87 QALVN
-92 HQNVDVANQ
+92 HNNGSIANQ
-101 VGPAPIQPSASPAQ
+101 ATPTSVQSSTPSAQ
-115 NNNNSNANSTAT
+115 NNNHTDGNTTATETVSNAN
-127 EPAANTN
+127 NKDVV
-134 NNLASNNNTLNVPNN
+134 SNNTTLNVPNKTN
-149 TDNNDSA
+149 ENGSGG
-156 RHLTL
+156 HLTL

-173 KPELVAIAEEA
+173 KPELVAIAEQA

-191 SRRAAPTDPNATPA
+191 SRRAAPADPNATPA
-205 DPTATPADPTA
+205 DPAAAAA
-216 GNGSAPV
+216 GNGGAPV

-234 PNANNIGQNA
+234 PNANNAGQNA

-252 DNNIRPSTNRSVPTV
+252 DNGIRPSTNRSVPSV
-267 TVVDNLPGYTL
+267 TVVDNLPGFTL

-308 GNVIALGRIRGN
+308 GNVIALGRIKGN

-329 GIEKT
+329 GIEK
-334 LTVNPNSEL
+334 S
-343 IFEFNTMTTK
+343 
-353 NYQAQG
+353 
-359 NVIALGRI
+359 
-367 RGNDTNDHGDFN
+367 
-379 GIEKTL
+379 L

-407 MTNLIIKNADN
+407 VTNLIIKNADN
-418 DTVIGEK
+418 DTVIAEK
-425 VVAYGPIWRLLKVPE
+425 SVAYGPIWRLFKVPE

-521 DDFVYKIQLPEG
+521 DDFVYKVQLPEG

-544 FPSGNSGVD
+544 FPSSNSGVD
-553 INDMNVTYDAANRII
+553 MNDFNVTYDAANRVI
-568 TIKSTGGGTG
+568 TIKSTGGGSG

-611 TLTYKTYSQDF
+611 TLTYKTYTQDF

-693 SQADIDSLANQMQHT
+693 SQADIDSLTNQMQHT

-713 DAENAVNRK
+713 DAENAVNKK
-722 VDDMEDLVN
+722 VDQMEDLVN

-789 PNAKQAIRDKAAKQ
+789 PNAKKAIRDKATKQ
-803 REIINHTP
+803 REIINATP
-811 DATQDEIQDALN
+811 DATEDEIQDALN
-823 QLTTD
+823 QLATD

-839 TTNADVETAKNNGI
+839 TTNADVEIAKNNGI
-853 NTIGAVAPQVTHK
+853 NTIGAVVPQVTHK

-906 NHALEQINQATTNDD
+906 NHALEQINQATTNAD
-921 VDTAKGDG
+921 VDNAKGDG

-972 QAAIEKVNAA
+972 QAAIDKVNAA
-982 VAVANTNILN
+982 VTAANTNILN

-1005 AIQGIQAIEPATKV
+1005 AIQGIQAITPATKV
-1019 KTDAKNAIDQS
+1019 KTDAKNAIDKS
-1030 AETQHNAIFNNN
+1030 AETQHNTIFNNN

-1098 DARNAVNE
+1098 DARNAVND

-1137 NRALNDIG
+1137 NRALTDIG

-1175 TATGVLTDLATAKK
+1175 TATGVLNDLATAKK

-1204 VALNQVDQDLATA
+1204 VALNQVDQELATA

-1257 TNQHYS
+1257 INQHYN
-1263 AKLVEINATPD
+1263 AKLAEINATPD
-1274 ATDDEKNAAINTLN
+1274 ATNDEKNAAINTLN

-1370 AFNQINQN
+1370 AINQINQN
-1378 QTNDQVDATTNQA
+1378 QTNDQVDTTTNQA
-1391 INAIDNVEAE
+1391 VNAIDNVEAE
-1401 VVIKPK
+1401 VVIKPT

-1435 VALQALA
+1435 VASQALA

-1476 PETKIK
+1476 PETKVK

-1490 QKANELRAQINQDK
+1490 QKANELRAKINQDK
-1504 EATAEERQAALDKIN
+1504 EATAEERQVALDKIN
-1519 DLVAKAMTNITNDRT
+1519 EFVNQAMTDITNNRT
-1534 NQQVNDSTNQAL
+1534 NQQVNDTTSQAL
-1546 DDIALVTPDHIVRA
+1546 DSIALVAPEHIVRA

-1571 AKKHEIEQAEHAT
+1571 AKKQEIEQAEHAT

-1595 ANNEKR
+1595 ANNEKL
-1601 ALQNINQAIANN
+1601 ALQNINQAVTNN
-1613 DVKRVESNGIA
+1613 DVKRVETNGIA

-1629 EPHIVVKP
+1629 QPHIVIKP
-1637 EAQEAIKASAD
+1637 EAQQAIKATAE

-1657 PHATTDELDEANQQI
+1657 PHATVDELDEANQLI
-1672 NDTLKQGQQDID
+1672 SDTLKQAQQEIE
-1684 NTTQDAAV
+1684 NTNQDAAV
-1692 NDVRNQTI
+1692 TDVRNQTI

-1713 RAALDNI
+1713 RAALDSI
-1720 DESNNNQLDAIRNTL
+1720 EENNKNQLDAIRNTL
-1735 DTTQDERNVAIAAL
+1735 DTTQDERDVAIDTL
-1749 NKIVNAIKND
+1749 NKIVNTIKND

-1769 DQTEADGNNNIKVI
+1769 DRTETDGNDNIKVI

-1792 ARQSVS
+1792 ARQSVGV
-1798 AKAEAQNALIDQSDL
+1798 KAEAQNALIDQSDL

-1847 QNSIDAQNIIS
+1847 QDSIDAQNIIS

-1895 QNAAIVQV
+1895 QNIAIAQV

-1913 IAGAVTNADVA
+1913 IASAVTNADVA
-1924 YLLHDG
+1924 YLLHDE
-1930 KNEIREIEPVINKK
+1930 KNEIREIEPVINRK
-1944 ATAREQLTTLFN
+1944 ASAREQLTTLFN
-1956 DKKQAIEANVQATVE
+1956 DKKQAIEANIQATVE

-2000 DKTATLNLQTIH
+2000 DKTASLNLQTIH

-2033 RVTHLVQNY
+2033 RVTALVQNY
-2042 RKVSD
+2042 RKVSN

-2085 VALGDI
+2085 VALSDI

-2117 AIATPEQLAKVKA
+2117 AIATPEQLAKVKV

-2136 ADGNRMVDEDATLN
+2136 ADGNRMIDEDATLN
-2150 DIKKDTQ
+2150 EIKQHTQ
-2157 LIIDEILAIKL
+2157 FIVDEILAIKL
-2168 PAEVI
+2168 PAEATKV
-2173 KASPK
+2173 SPK
-2178 VGQPAP
+2178 EIQPAP
-2184 KVCTPIKKEDKQ
+2184 KVCTPIKKE
-2196 EVRKVVK
+2196 ETHESRKVEK

-2208 GSEEMDLPLKELAL
+2208 GSEGMDLPLKEFAL

-2229 ARRRSKKEK
+2229 ARRRTKNEK

>member
-36 QALTTDHNVQGGSN
+36 QALTTDNNVQSDTN
-50 QALPGNSQ
+50 QATPVNSQ
-58 NTNADTNRDIVNDSQ
+58 DKDVANNRGLANSAQ
-73 NTPNAHAT
+73 NTPNQSAT
-81 DNTSTN
+81 TNQATN
-87 QALTN
+87 QALVN
-92 HQNVDVANQ
+92 HNNGSIVNQ
-101 VGPAPIQPSASPAQ
+101 ATPTSVQSSTPSAQ
-115 NNNNSNANSTAT
+115 NNNHTDGNTTATETVSNAN
-127 EPAANTN
+127 N
-134 NNLASNNNTLNVPNN
+134 NDAVSNNTTLNVPNKTN
-149 TDNNDSA
+149 ENGSGG
-156 RHLTL
+156 HLTL

-173 KPELVAIAEEA
+173 KPELVAIAEPA

-191 SRRAAPTDPNATPA
+191 SKRAAPADPNATPA
-205 DPTATPADPTA
+205 DPAAAAA
-216 GNGSAPV
+216 GNGGAPV

-234 PNANNIGQNA
+234 PNANNAGQNA

-252 DNNIRPSTNRSVPTV
+252 DNGIRPSTNRSVPSV
-267 TVVDNLPGYTL
+267 TVVDNLPGFTL

-293 TSMFDSGDAKNYQAQ
+293 TSMFDSADAKNYQAQ
-308 GNVIALGRIRGN
+308 GNVIALGRI
-320 DTNDHGDFN
+320 
-329 GIEKT
+329 K
-334 LTVNPNSEL
+334 
-343 IFEFNTMTTK
+343 
-353 NYQAQG
+353 
-359 NVIALGRI
+359 
-367 RGNDTNDHGDFN
+367 GNDTNDHGDFN

-407 MTNLIIKNADN
+407 VTNLIIKNADN
-418 DTVIGEK
+418 DTVIAEK
-425 VVAYGPIWRLLKVPE
+425 SVAYGPIWRLFKVPE

-521 DDFVYKIQLPEG
+521 DDFVYQVQLPEG

-544 FPSGNSGVD
+544 FPSSNSGVD
-553 INDMNVTYDAANRII
+553 MNDFNVTYDAANRVI
-568 TIKSTGGGTG
+568 TIKSTGGGSG

-611 TLTYKTYSQDF
+611 TLTYKTYTLDF

-630 TVSTNPYT
+630 TVRTNPYT

-693 SQADIDSLANQMQHT
+693 SQADIDSLTNQMQHT

-713 DAENAVNRK
+713 DAENAVNKK
-722 VDDMEDLVN
+722 VDQMEDLVN

-745 QVIEEHKNEIIGN
+745 LVIEEHKNEIIGN

-789 PNAKQAIRDKAAKQ
+789 PNAKKAIRDKATKQ
-803 REIINHTP
+803 REIINATP
-811 DATQDEIQDALN
+811 DDTEDEIQDALN
-823 QLTTD
+823 QLATD

-839 TTNADVETAKNNGI
+839 TTNADVEIAKNNGI
-853 NTIGAVAPQVTHK
+853 NTIGAVVPQVTHK

-906 NHALEQINQATTNDD
+906 NHALEQINQATTNAD
-921 VDTAKGDG
+921 VDNAKGDG

-972 QAAIEKVNAA
+972 QAAIDKVNAA
-982 VAVANTNILN
+982 VTAANTNILN

-1005 AIQGIQAIEPATKV
+1005 AIQGIQAITPATKV
-1019 KTDAKNAIDQS
+1019 KTDAKNAIDKS
-1030 AETQHNAIFNNN
+1030 AETQHNTIFNNN

-1098 DARNAVNE
+1098 DARNVVND

-1137 NRALNDIG
+1137 NRALTDIG

-1175 TATGVLTDLATAKK
+1175 TATGVLNDLATAKK

-1204 VALNQVDQDLATA
+1204 VALNQVDQELATA

-1257 TNQHYS
+1257 INQHYN
-1263 AKLVEINATPD
+1263 AKLAEINATPD
-1274 ATDDEKNAAINTLN
+1274 ATNDEKNAAINTLN
-1288 QDRQQAIESIKQANT
+1288 LDRQQAIESIKQANT

-1378 QTNDQVDATTNQA
+1378 QTNDQVDTTTNQA
-1391 INAIDNVEAE
+1391 LKAIDNVEAE

-1435 VALQALA
+1435 VASQALA

-1476 PETKIK
+1476 PETKVK

-1490 QKANELRAQINQDK
+1490 QKANELRAKINQDK
-1504 EATAEERQAALDKIN
+1504 EATAEERQVALDKIN
-1519 DLVAKAMTNITNDRT
+1519 EFVNQAMTDITNNRT
-1534 NQQVNDSTNQAL
+1534 NQQVDDTTSQAL
-1546 DDIALVTPDHIVRA
+1546 DSIALVTPDHIVRA

-1571 AKKHEIEQAEHAT
+1571 AKKREIEQAEHAT

-1601 ALQNINQAIANN
+1601 ALQNINQAVTNN
-1613 DVKRVESNGIA
+1613 DVKRVETNGIA

-1629 EPHIVVKP
+1629 QPHIVIKP
-1637 EAQEAIKASAD
+1637 EAQQAIKASAE

-1657 PHATTDELDEANQQI
+1657 PHATVDELDEANQLI
-1672 NDTLKQGQQDID
+1672 SDTLKQAQQEIE
-1684 NTTQDAAV
+1684 NTNQDAAV
-1692 NDVRNQTI
+1692 TDVRNQTI

-1713 RAALDNI
+1713 RAALDSI
-1720 DESNNNQLDAIRNTL
+1720 EENNKNQLDAIRNTL
-1735 DTTQDERNVAIAAL
+1735 DTTQDERDVAIDTL
-1749 NKIVNAIKND
+1749 NKIVNTIKND

-1769 DQTEADGNNNIKVI
+1769 DRTETDGNDNIKVI

-1792 ARQSVS
+1792 ARQSVGV
-1798 AKAEAQNALIDQSDL
+1798 KAEAQNALIDQSDL

-1847 QNSIDAQNIIS
+1847 QDSINAQNIIS

-1895 QNAAIVQV
+1895 QNIAIAQV

-1913 IAGAVTNADVA
+1913 IASAVTNADVA
-1924 YLLHDG
+1924 YLLHDE
-1930 KNEIREIEPVINKK
+1930 KNEIREIEPVINRK
-1944 ATAREQLTTLFN
+1944 ASAREQLTTLFN
-1956 DKKQAIEANVQATVE
+1956 DKKQAIEANIQATVE

-2000 DKTATLNLQTIH
+2000 DKTASLNLQTIH

-2033 RVTHLVQNY
+2033 RVTALVQNY
-2042 RKVSD
+2042 RKVSN

-2085 VALGDI
+2085 VALSDI

-2117 AIATPEQLAKVKA
+2117 AIATPEQLAKVKV

-2136 ADGNRMVDEDATLN
+2136 ADGNRMIDEDATLN
-2150 DIKKDTQ
+2150 DIKQHTQ
-2157 LIIDEILAIKL
+2157 FIVDEILAIKL
-2168 PAEVI
+2168 PAEETKV
-2173 KASPK
+2173 SPK
-2178 VGQPAP
+2178 EIQPAP
-2184 KVCTPIKKEDKQ
+2184 KVCTPIKKE
-2196 EVRKVVK
+2196 ETHESRKVEK

-2208 GSEEMDLPLKELAL
+2208 GSEGMDLPLKEFAL

-2229 ARRRSKKEK
+2229 ARRRTKNEK

>member
-36 QALTTDHNVQGGSN
+36 QALTTDNNVQSDTN
-50 QALPGNSQ
+50 QATPVNSQ
-58 NTNADTNRDIVNDSQ
+58 DKDVANNRGLANSAQ
-73 NTPNAHAT
+73 NTPNQSAT
-81 DNTSTN
+81 TNQATN
-87 QALTN
+87 QALVN
-92 HQNVDVANQ
+92 HNNGSIVNQ
-101 VGPAPIQPSASPAQ
+101 ATPTSVQSSTPSAQ
-115 NNNNSNANSTAT
+115 NNNHTDGNTTATETVSNAN
-127 EPAANTN
+127 N
-134 NNLASNNNTLNVPNN
+134 NDVASNNTTLNVPNKTN
-149 TDNNDSA
+149 ENGSGG
-156 RHLTL
+156 HLTL

-173 KPELVAIAEEA
+173 KPELVAIAEPA

-191 SRRAAPTDPNATPA
+191 SRRAAPADPNATPA
-205 DPTATPADPTA
+205 DPGAAAA
-216 GNGSAPV
+216 GNGGAPV

-234 PNANNIGQNA
+234 PNANNAGQNA

-252 DNNIRPSTNRSVPTV
+252 DNSIRPSTNRSVPSV
-267 TVVDNLPGYTL
+267 TVVDNLPGFTL
-278 INGGKVGVFSHAMVR
+278 INGGKVGVLSHAMVR
-293 TSMFDSGDAKNYQAQ
+293 TSMFEAGSNRTYQAQ
-308 GNVIALGRIRGN
+308 GNVLALGRISGTDASN
-320 DTNDHGDFN
+320 HGDFN
-329 GIEKT
+329 GIEKS

-343 IFEFNTMTTK
+343 IFEFNTMPTK
-353 NYQAQG
+353 NGQG
-359 NVIALGRI
+359 ATNV
-367 RGNDTNDHGDFN
+367 
-379 GIEKTL
+379 
-385 TVNPNSELIFEFNT
+385 
-399 MTTKNYQG
+399 
-407 MTNLIIKNADN
+407 IIKNADTN
-418 DTVIGEK
+418 DTIAEK
-425 VVAYGPIWRLLKVPE
+425 TVEGGPTLRLFKVPD
-440 NVSHLKIQFVPKNDA
+440 NVRNLKIQFVPKNDA

-464 LRDGYKYYD
+464 LKDGYKYYS

-501 EFTVTTSLKNNGNF
+501 EFTVTTSLKNNGNS
-515 GASFNT
+515 GASLDT
-521 DDFVYKIQLPEG
+521 DEFVYKIQLPEG

-544 FPSGNSGVD
+544 FPSNNSGVD
-553 INDMNVTYDAANRII
+553 VNDMNVTYDAANRVI
-568 TIKSTGGGTG
+568 TIKSTGGGTT

-611 TLTYKTYSQDF
+611 TLTYKTYTQDF
-622 INSPAESH
+622 INSAAESH

-664 SLDIFNDLKRRAQ
+664 SLDIFNDLKKRAQ
-677 TILDENRNN
+677 TILAENRNN

-693 SQADIDSLANQMQHT
+693 SQADIDTLTNQMQHT

-713 DAENAVNRK
+713 DAENAVNQK
-722 VDDMEDLVN
+722 ADQMEDLVN

-745 QVIEEHKNEIIGN
+745 QVIEEHKGNIIGD

-789 PNAKQAIRDKAAKQ
+789 PNAKKAIRDKATKQ
-803 REIINHTP
+803 REIINATP
-811 DATQDEIQDALN
+811 DATEDEIQDAIN
-823 QLTTD
+823 QLATD

-853 NTIGAVAPQVTHK
+853 NTIGSVVPQVTHK

-906 NHALEQINQATTNDD
+906 NHALEQINQATTNAD
-921 VDTAKGDG
+921 VDNAKGDG

-965 DATQEER
+965 NATQEER
-972 QAAIEKVNAA
+972 QAAIDKVNAA
-982 VAVANTNILN
+982 VTAANTNILN
-992 ANTNADVEQVKTN
+992 ANTNAEVEQVKTN
-1005 AIQGIQAIEPATKV
+1005 AIQGIQAITPATKV
-1019 KTDAKNAIDQS
+1019 KTDAKNAIDKS
-1030 AETQHNAIFNNN
+1030 AETQHNTIFNNN

-1098 DARNAVNE
+1098 DARNVVND

-1137 NRALNDIG
+1137 NRALTDIG

-1175 TATGVLTDLATAKK
+1175 TATGVLNDLATAKK

-1204 VALNQVDQDLATA
+1204 VALNQVDQELATA

-1257 TNQHYS
+1257 INQHYN
-1263 AKLVEINATPD
+1263 AKLAEINATPD
-1274 ATDDEKNAAINTLN
+1274 ATNDEKNAAINTLN

-1378 QTNDQVDATTNQA
+1378 QTNDQVDTTTNQA
-1391 INAIDNVEAE
+1391 LNAIDNVEAE

-1435 VALQALA
+1435 VASQALA

-1476 PETKIK
+1476 PETKVK

-1490 QKANELRAQINQDK
+1490 QKANELRAKINQDK
-1504 EATAEERQAALDKIN
+1504 EATAEERQVALDKIN
-1519 DLVAKAMTNITNDRT
+1519 EFVNQAMTDITNNRT
-1534 NQQVNDSTNQAL
+1534 NQQVDDTTSQAL
-1546 DDIALVTPDHIVRA
+1546 DSIALVAPEHIVRA

-1571 AKKHEIEQAEHAT
+1571 AKKQEIEQAEHAT

-1595 ANNEKR
+1595 ANNKKL
-1601 ALQNINQAIANN
+1601 ALQNINQAVTNN
-1613 DVKRVESNGIA
+1613 DVKRVETNGIA

-1629 EPHIVVKP
+1629 QPHIVIKP
-1637 EAQEAIKASAD
+1637 EAQQAIKASAE

-1657 PHATTDELDEANQQI
+1657 PHATVDELDEANQLI
-1672 NDTLKQGQQDID
+1672 SDTLKQAQQEIE
-1684 NTTQDAAV
+1684 NTNQDAAV
-1692 NDVRNQTI
+1692 TDVRNQTI

-1713 RAALDNI
+1713 RAALDSI
-1720 DESNNNQLDAIRNTL
+1720 EENNKNQLDAIRNTL
-1735 DTTQDERNVAIAAL
+1735 DTTQDERDVAIDTL
-1749 NKIVNAIKND
+1749 NKIVNTIKND

-1769 DQTEADGNNNIKVI
+1769 DRTETDGNDNIKVI

-1792 ARQSVS
+1792 ARQSVGV
-1798 AKAEAQNALIDQSDL
+1798 KAEAQNALIDQSDL

-1847 QNSIDAQNIIS
+1847 QDSIDAQNIIS

-1895 QNAAIVQV
+1895 QNIAIAQV

-1913 IAGAVTNADVA
+1913 IASAVTNADVA
-1924 YLLHDG
+1924 YLLHDE
-1930 KNEIREIEPVINKK
+1930 KNEIREIEPVISRK
-1944 ATAREQLTTLFN
+1944 ASAREQLTTLFN
-1956 DKKQAIEANVQATVE
+1956 DKKQAIEANIQATVE

-2000 DKTATLNLQTIH
+2000 DKTASLNLQTIH

-2033 RVTHLVQNY
+2033 RVTALVQNY

-2085 VALGDI
+2085 VALSDI

-2117 AIATPEQLAKVKA
+2117 AIATPEQLAKVKV

-2136 ADGNRMVDEDATLN
+2136 ADGNRMIDEDATLN
-2150 DIKKDTQ
+2150 DIKQHTQ
-2157 LIIDEILAIKL
+2157 FIVDEILAIKL
-2168 PAEVI
+2168 PAEAMKV
-2173 KASPK
+2173 SPK
-2178 VGQPAP
+2178 VIQPAP
-2184 KVCTPIKKEDKQ
+2184 KVCTPIKKE
-2196 EVRKVVK
+2196 ETHESRKVEK

-2208 GSEEMDLPLKELAL
+2208 GSEEMDLPLKEFAL

-2229 ARRRSKKEK
+2229 ARRRTKNEK

>member
-36 QALTTDHNVQGGSN
+36 QALTTDNNVQSDTN
-50 QALPGNSQ
+50 QATPVNSQ
-58 NTNADTNRDIVNDSQ
+58 DKDVANNRGLANSAQ
-73 NTPNAHAT
+73 NTPNQSAT
-81 DNTSTN
+81 TNQATN
-87 QALTN
+87 QALVN
-92 HQNVDVANQ
+92 HNNGSIVNQ
-101 VGPAPIQPSASPAQ
+101 ATPTSVQSSTPSAQ
-115 NNNNSNANSTAT
+115 NNNHTDGNTTATETVSNAN
-127 EPAANTN
+127 N
-134 NNLASNNNTLNVPNN
+134 NDAVSNNTTLNVPNKTN
-149 TDNNDSA
+149 ENGSGG
-156 RHLTL
+156 HLTL

-173 KPELVAIAEEA
+173 KPELVAIAEPA

-191 SRRAAPTDPNATPA
+191 SKRAAPADPNATPA
-205 DPTATPADPTA
+205 DPAAAAA
-216 GNGSAPV
+216 GNGGAPV

-234 PNANNIGQNA
+234 PNANNAGQNA

-252 DNNIRPSTNRSVPTV
+252 DNGIRPSTNRSVPSV
-267 TVVDNLPGYTL
+267 TVVDNLPGFTL

-293 TSMFDSGDAKNYQAQ
+293 TSMFDSADAKNYQAQ
-308 GNVIALGRIRGN
+308 GNVIALGRI
-320 DTNDHGDFN
+320 
-329 GIEKT
+329 K
-334 LTVNPNSEL
+334 
-343 IFEFNTMTTK
+343 
-353 NYQAQG
+353 
-359 NVIALGRI
+359 
-367 RGNDTNDHGDFN
+367 GNDTNDHGDFN

-407 MTNLIIKNADN
+407 VTNLIIKNADN
-418 DTVIGEK
+418 DTVIAEK
-425 VVAYGPIWRLLKVPE
+425 SVAYGPIWRLFKVPE

-521 DDFVYKIQLPEG
+521 DDFVYQVQLPEG

-544 FPSGNSGVD
+544 FPSSNSGVD
-553 INDMNVTYDAANRII
+553 MNDFNVTYDAANRVI
-568 TIKSTGGGTG
+568 TIKSTGGGSG

-611 TLTYKTYSQDF
+611 TLTYKTYTQDF

-630 TVSTNPYT
+630 TVRTNPYT

-693 SQADIDSLANQMQHT
+693 SQADIDSLTNQMQHT

-713 DAENAVNRK
+713 DAENAVNKK
-722 VDDMEDLVN
+722 VDQMEDLVN

-789 PNAKQAIRDKAAKQ
+789 PNAKKAIRDKATKQ
-803 REIINHTP
+803 REIINATP
-811 DATQDEIQDALN
+811 DATEDEIQDALN
-823 QLTTD
+823 QLATD

-839 TTNADVETAKNNGI
+839 TTNADVEIAKNNGI
-853 NTIGAVAPQVTHK
+853 NTIGAVVPQVTHK

-906 NHALEQINQATTNDD
+906 NHALEQINQATTNAD
-921 VDTAKGDG
+921 VDNAKGDG

-972 QAAIEKVNAA
+972 QAAIDKVNAA
-982 VAVANTNILN
+982 VTAANTNILN

-1005 AIQGIQAIEPATKV
+1005 AIQGIQAITPATKV
-1019 KTDAKNAIDQS
+1019 KTDAKNAIDKS
-1030 AETQHNAIFNNN
+1030 AETQHNTIFNND

-1098 DARNAVNE
+1098 DARNVVND

-1137 NRALNDIG
+1137 NRALTDIG

-1175 TATGVLTDLATAKK
+1175 TATGVLNDLATAKK

-1204 VALNQVDQDLATA
+1204 VALNQVDQELATA

-1257 TNQHYS
+1257 INQHYN
-1263 AKLVEINATPD
+1263 AKLAEINATPD
-1274 ATDDEKNAAINTLN
+1274 ATNDEKNAAINTLN
-1288 QDRQQAIESIKQANT
+1288 LDRQQAIESIKQANT

-1378 QTNDQVDATTNQA
+1378 QTNDQVDTTTNQA
-1391 INAIDNVEAE
+1391 LKAIDNVEAE

-1435 VALQALA
+1435 VASQALA

-1476 PETKIK
+1476 PETKVK

-1490 QKANELRAQINQDK
+1490 QKANELRAKINQDK
-1504 EATAEERQAALDKIN
+1504 EATAEERQVALDKIN
-1519 DLVAKAMTNITNDRT
+1519 EFVNQAMTDITNNRT
-1534 NQQVNDSTNQAL
+1534 NQQVDDTTSQAL
-1546 DDIALVTPDHIVRA
+1546 DSIALVTPDHIVRA

-1571 AKKHEIEQAEHAT
+1571 AKKREIEQAEHAT

-1601 ALQNINQAIANN
+1601 ALQNINQAVTNN
-1613 DVKRVESNGIA
+1613 DVKRVETNGIA

-1629 EPHIVVKP
+1629 QPHIVIKP
-1637 EAQEAIKASAD
+1637 EAQQAIKASAE

-1657 PHATTDELDEANQQI
+1657 PHATVDELDEANQLI
-1672 NDTLKQGQQDID
+1672 SDTLKQAQQEIE
-1684 NTTQDAAV
+1684 NTNQDAAV
-1692 NDVRNQTI
+1692 TDVRNQTI

-1713 RAALDNI
+1713 RAALDSI
-1720 DESNNNQLDAIRNTL
+1720 EENNKNQLDAIRNTL
-1735 DTTQDERNVAIAAL
+1735 DTTQDERDVAIDTL
-1749 NKIVNAIKND
+1749 NKIVNTIKND

-1769 DQTEADGNNNIKVI
+1769 DRTETDGNDNIKVI

-1792 ARQSVS
+1792 ARQSVGV
-1798 AKAEAQNALIDQSDL
+1798 KAEAQNALIDQSDL

-1847 QNSIDAQNIIS
+1847 QDSINAQNIIS

-1895 QNAAIVQV
+1895 QNIAIAQV

-1913 IAGAVTNADVA
+1913 IASAVTNADVA
-1924 YLLHDG
+1924 YLLHDE
-1930 KNEIREIEPVINKK
+1930 KNEIREIEPVINRK
-1944 ATAREQLTTLFN
+1944 ASAREQLTTLFN
-1956 DKKQAIEANVQATVE
+1956 DKKQAIEANIQATVE

-2000 DKTATLNLQTIH
+2000 DKTASLNLQTIH

-2033 RVTHLVQNY
+2033 RVTALVQNY
-2042 RKVSD
+2042 RKVSN

-2085 VALGDI
+2085 VALSDI

-2117 AIATPEQLAKVKA
+2117 AIATPEQLAKVKV

-2136 ADGNRMVDEDATLN
+2136 ADGNRMIDEDATLN
-2150 DIKKDTQ
+2150 DIKQHTQ
-2157 LIIDEILAIKL
+2157 FIVDEILAIKL
-2168 PAEVI
+2168 PAEETKV
-2173 KASPK
+2173 SPK
-2178 VGQPAP
+2178 EIQPAP
-2184 KVCTPIKKEDKQ
+2184 KVCTPIKKE
-2196 EVRKVVK
+2196 ETHESRKVEK

-2208 GSEEMDLPLKELAL
+2208 GSEGMDLPLKEFAL
-2222 ITGAALL
+2222 ITGRLC
-2229 ARRRSKKEK
+2229 
-2238 ES
+2238 

>member
-353 NYQAQG
+353 NYQ
-359 NVIALGRI
+359 
-367 RGNDTNDHGDFN
+367 
-379 GIEKTL
+379 
-385 TVNPNSELIFEFNT
+385 
-399 MTTKNYQG
+399 G

-693 SQADIDSLANQMQHT
+693 SQADIDSIANQMQHT

-1145 VTSTTA
+1145 VTSTA

-2085 VALGDI
+2085 VTLGDI

>member
-36 QALTTDHNVQGGSN
+36 QALTTDNNVQSDTN
-50 QALPGNSQ
+50 QATPVNSQ
-58 NTNADTNRDIVNDSQ
+58 DTNVANNRGLANSAQ
-73 NTPNAHAT
+73 NTPNQSAT
-81 DNTSTN
+81 TNQSTN
-87 QALTN
+87 QALVN
-92 HQNVDVANQ
+92 HNNGSIANQ
-101 VGPAPIQPSASPAQ
+101 ATPAPIQPSASPAQ
-115 NNNNSNANSTAT
+115 NNNHSDANSTAT
-127 EPAANTN
+127 ETVSNAN
-134 NNLASNNNTLNVPNN
+134 NNDVVSNNTTLNVPNRTN
-149 TDNNDSA
+149 ENGSGG
-156 RHLTL
+156 HLTL

-173 KPELVAIAEEA
+173 KPELVAIAEQA

-191 SRRAAPTDPNATPA
+191 SRRAAPADPNATPA
-205 DPTATPADPTA
+205 DPAAAAA
-216 GNGSAPV
+216 GNGGAPV

-234 PNANNIGQNA
+234 PNANNAGQNA

-252 DNNIRPSTNRSVPTV
+252 DNGIRPSTNRSVPSV
-267 TVVDNLPGYTL
+267 TVVDNLPGFTL

-308 GNVIALGRIRGN
+308 GNVIALGRIKGN

-329 GIEKT
+329 GIEK
-334 LTVNPNSEL
+334 S
-343 IFEFNTMTTK
+343 
-353 NYQAQG
+353 
-359 NVIALGRI
+359 
-367 RGNDTNDHGDFN
+367 
-379 GIEKTL
+379 L

-407 MTNLIIKNADN
+407 VTNLIIKNADN
-418 DTVIGEK
+418 DTVIAEK
-425 VVAYGPIWRLLKVPE
+425 SVAYGPIWRLFKVPD

-521 DDFVYKIQLPEG
+521 DDFVYKVQLPEG

-544 FPSGNSGVD
+544 FPSSNSGVD
-553 INDMNVTYDAANRII
+553 MNDFNVTYDAANRVI
-568 TIKSTGGGTG
+568 TIKSTGGGSG

-611 TLTYKTYSQDF
+611 TLTYKTYTQDF

-664 SLDIFNDLKRRAQ
+664 SLDIFNGLKRRAQ

-693 SQADIDSLANQMQHT
+693 SQADIDSLTNQMQHT

-713 DAENAVNRK
+713 DAENAVNKK
-722 VDDMEDLVN
+722 VDQMEDLVN

-745 QVIEEHKNEIIGN
+745 QVIEEHKNEIIGD
-758 IGDQTTDD
+758 IGDQTTDA

-789 PNAKQAIRDKAAKQ
+789 PNAKKAIRDKATKQ
-803 REIINHTP
+803 REIINATP
-811 DATQDEIQDALN
+811 DATEDEIQDAIN
-823 QLTTD
+823 QLATD

-853 NTIGAVAPQVTHK
+853 NTIGAVVPQVTHK
-866 QAARD
+866 KAARD

-894 KNAALNE
+894 KDAALNE

-906 NHALEQINQATTNDD
+906 NHALEQINQATTNAD
-921 VDTAKGDG
+921 VDNAKGDG

-972 QAAIEKVNAA
+972 QAAIDKVNAA
-982 VAVANTNILN
+982 VTAANTNILN
-992 ANTNADVEQVKTN
+992 ANTNANVEQVKTN
-1005 AIQGIQAIEPATKV
+1005 AIQGIQAITPATKV
-1019 KTDAKNAIDQS
+1019 KTDAKNAIDKS
-1030 AETQHNAIFNNN
+1030 AETQHNTIFNN

-1098 DARNAVNE
+1098 DARNAVND

-1137 NRALNDIG
+1137 NRALTDIG

-1175 TATGVLTDLATAKK
+1175 TATGVLNDLATAKK

-1204 VALNQVDQDLATA
+1204 VALNQVDQELATA

-1257 TNQHYS
+1257 INQHYN
-1263 AKLVEINATPD
+1263 AKLAEINATPD
-1274 ATDDEKNAAINTLN
+1274 ATNDEKNAAINTLN

-1391 INAIDNVEAE
+1391 VNAIDNVEAE

-1435 VALQALA
+1435 VASQALT

-1476 PETKIK
+1476 PETKVK

-1490 QKANELRAQINQDK
+1490 QKANELRAKINQDK
-1504 EATAEERQAALDKIN
+1504 EATAEERQVALDKIN
-1519 DLVAKAMTNITNDRT
+1519 EFVNQAMTDITNNRT
-1534 NQQVNDSTNQAL
+1534 NQQVDDTTSQAL
-1546 DDIALVTPDHIVRA
+1546 DSIALVTPEHIVRA
-1560 AARDAV
+1560 GARDAV

-1571 AKKHEIEQAEHAT
+1571 AKKQEIEQAEHAT

-1595 ANNEKR
+1595 ANNEKL
-1601 ALQNINQAIANN
+1601 ALQNINQAVTNN
-1613 DVKRVESNGIA
+1613 DVKRVETNGIA

-1629 EPHIVVKP
+1629 QPHIVIKP
-1637 EAQEAIKASAD
+1637 EEQQAIKASAE

-1657 PHATTDELDEANQQI
+1657 PHATVDELDEANQLI
-1672 NDTLKQGQQDID
+1672 SDTLKKAQQEIE
-1684 NTTQDAAV
+1684 NTNQDAAV
-1692 NDVRNQTI
+1692 TDVRNQTI

-1713 RAALDNI
+1713 RAALDSI
-1720 DESNNNQLDAIRNTL
+1720 EENNKNQLDAIRNTL
-1735 DTTQDERNVAIAAL
+1735 DTTQDERDVAIDTL
-1749 NKIVNAIKND
+1749 NKIVNTIKND

-1769 DQTEADGNNNIKVI
+1769 DRTETDGNDNIKVI

-1792 ARQSVS
+1792 ARQSVGV
-1798 AKAEAQNALIDQSDL
+1798 KAEAQNALIDQSDL

-1847 QNSIDAQNIIS
+1847 QDSINAQNIIS

-1895 QNAAIVQV
+1895 QNAAIAQV

-1913 IAGAVTNADVA
+1913 IASAVTNADVA
-1924 YLLHDG
+1924 YLLHDE
-1930 KNEIREIEPVINKK
+1930 KNEIREIEPVINRK
-1944 ATAREQLTTLFN
+1944 ASAREQLTTLFN
-1956 DKKQAIEANVQATVE
+1956 DKKQAIEANIQATVE

-2000 DKTATLNLQTIH
+2000 DKTASLNLQTIH

-2033 RVTHLVQNY
+2033 RVTALVQNY

-2064 DEELKTARTNADVDA
+2064 DEELKTARTNADVDT

-2085 VALGDI
+2085 VALSDI

-2117 AIATPEQLAKVKA
+2117 AIATPEQLAKVKV

-2136 ADGNRMVDEDATLN
+2136 ADGNRMIDEDATLN
-2150 DIKKDTQ
+2150 DIKQHTQ
-2157 LIIDEILAIKL
+2157 FIVDEILAIKL
-2168 PAEVI
+2168 PAEATKV
-2173 KASPK
+2173 SPK
-2178 VGQPAP
+2178 VIQSAP
-2184 KVCTPIKKEDKQ
+2184 KVCTPIIKE
-2196 EVRKVVK
+2196 ETHESRKVEK

-2208 GSEEMDLPLKELAL
+2208 GSEGMDLPLKEFAL

-2229 ARRRSKKEK
+2229 ARRRTKNEK

>member
-36 QALTTDHNVQGGSN
+36 QALTTDNNVQSDTN
-50 QALPGNSQ
+50 QATPVNSQ
-58 NTNADTNRDIVNDSQ
+58 DTNVANNRGLANSAQ
-73 NTPNAHAT
+73 NTPNQSAT
-81 DNTSTN
+81 TNQSTN
-87 QALTN
+87 QALVN
-92 HQNVDVANQ
+92 HNNGSIANQ
-101 VGPAPIQPSASPAQ
+101 ATPTSVQSSTPSAQ
-115 NNNNSNANSTAT
+115 NNNHTDGNTTATETVSNAN
-127 EPAANTN
+127 NKDVV
-134 NNLASNNNTLNVPNN
+134 SNNTTLNVPNKTN
-149 TDNNDSA
+149 ENGSGG
-156 RHLTL
+156 HLTL

-173 KPELVAIAEEA
+173 KPELVAIAEQA

-191 SRRAAPTDPNATPA
+191 SRRAAPADPNATPA
-205 DPTATPADPTA
+205 DPAAAAA
-216 GNGSAPV
+216 GNGGAPV

-234 PNANNIGQNA
+234 PNANNAGQNA

-252 DNNIRPSTNRSVPTV
+252 DNGIRPSTNRSVPSV
-267 TVVDNLPGYTL
+267 TVVDNLPGFTL

-308 GNVIALGRIRGN
+308 GNVIALGRIKGN

-329 GIEKT
+329 GIEK
-334 LTVNPNSEL
+334 S
-343 IFEFNTMTTK
+343 
-353 NYQAQG
+353 
-359 NVIALGRI
+359 
-367 RGNDTNDHGDFN
+367 
-379 GIEKTL
+379 L

-407 MTNLIIKNADN
+407 VTNLIIKNADN
-418 DTVIGEK
+418 DTVIAEK
-425 VVAYGPIWRLLKVPE
+425 SVAYGPIWRLFKVPE

-521 DDFVYKIQLPEG
+521 DDFVYKVQLPEG

-544 FPSGNSGVD
+544 FPSSNSGVD
-553 INDMNVTYDAANRII
+553 MNDFNVTYDAANRVI
-568 TIKSTGGGTG
+568 TIKSTGGGSG

-611 TLTYKTYSQDF
+611 TLTYKTYTQDF

-693 SQADIDSLANQMQHT
+693 SQADIDSLTNQMQHT

-713 DAENAVNRK
+713 DAENAVNKK
-722 VDDMEDLVN
+722 VDQMEDLVN

-789 PNAKQAIRDKAAKQ
+789 PNAKKAIRDKATKQ
-803 REIINHTP
+803 REIINATP
-811 DATQDEIQDALN
+811 DATEDEIQDALN
-823 QLTTD
+823 QLATD

-839 TTNADVETAKNNGI
+839 TTNADVEIAKNNGI
-853 NTIGAVAPQVTHK
+853 NTIGAVVPQVTHK

-906 NHALEQINQATTNDD
+906 NHALEQINQATTNAD
-921 VDTAKGDG
+921 VDNAKGDG

-972 QAAIEKVNAA
+972 QAAIDKVNAA
-982 VAVANTNILN
+982 VTAANTNILN

-1005 AIQGIQAIEPATKV
+1005 AIQGIQAITPATKV
-1019 KTDAKNAIDQS
+1019 KTDAKNAIDKS
-1030 AETQHNAIFNNN
+1030 AETQHNTIFNNN

-1098 DARNAVNE
+1098 DARNAVND

-1137 NRALNDIG
+1137 NRALTDIG

-1175 TATGVLTDLATAKK
+1175 TATGVLNDLATAKK

-1204 VALNQVDQDLATA
+1204 VALNQVDQELATA

-1257 TNQHYS
+1257 INQHYN
-1263 AKLVEINATPD
+1263 AKLAEINATPD
-1274 ATDDEKNAAINTLN
+1274 ATNDEKNAAINTLN

-1370 AFNQINQN
+1370 AINQINQN
-1378 QTNDQVDATTNQA
+1378 QTNDQVDTTTNQA
-1391 INAIDNVEAE
+1391 VNAIDNVEAE

-1435 VALQALA
+1435 VASQALA

-1476 PETKIK
+1476 PETKVK

-1490 QKANELRAQINQDK
+1490 QKANELRAKINQDK
-1504 EATAEERQAALDKIN
+1504 EATAEERQVALDKIN
-1519 DLVAKAMTNITNDRT
+1519 EFVNQAMTDITNNRT
-1534 NQQVNDSTNQAL
+1534 NQQVDDTTSQAL
-1546 DDIALVTPDHIVRA
+1546 DSIALVAPEHIVRA

-1571 AKKHEIEQAEHAT
+1571 AKKQEIEQAEHAT

-1595 ANNEKR
+1595 ANNEKL
-1601 ALQNINQAIANN
+1601 ALQNINQAVTNN
-1613 DVKRVESNGIA
+1613 DVKRVETNGIA

-1629 EPHIVVKP
+1629 QPHIVIKP
-1637 EAQEAIKASAD
+1637 EAQQAIKASAE

-1657 PHATTDELDEANQQI
+1657 PHATVDELDEANQLI
-1672 NDTLKQGQQDID
+1672 SDTLKQAQQEIE
-1684 NTTQDAAV
+1684 NTNQDAAV
-1692 NDVRNQTI
+1692 TDVRNQTI

-1713 RAALDNI
+1713 RAALDSI
-1720 DESNNNQLDAIRNTL
+1720 EENNKNQLDAIRNTL
-1735 DTTQDERNVAIAAL
+1735 DTTQDERDVAIDTL
-1749 NKIVNAIKND
+1749 NKIVNTIKND

-1769 DQTEADGNNNIKVI
+1769 DRTETDGNDNIKVI

-1792 ARQSVS
+1792 ARQSVGV
-1798 AKAEAQNALIDQSDL
+1798 KAEAQNALIDQSDL

-1847 QNSIDAQNIIS
+1847 QDSIDAQNIIS

-1895 QNAAIVQV
+1895 QNIAIAQV

-1913 IAGAVTNADVA
+1913 IASAVTNADVA
-1924 YLLHDG
+1924 YLLHDE
-1930 KNEIREIEPVINKK
+1930 KNEIREIEPVINRK
-1944 ATAREQLTTLFN
+1944 ASAREQLTTLFN
-1956 DKKQAIEANVQATVE
+1956 DKKQAIEANIQATVE

-2000 DKTATLNLQTIH
+2000 DKTASLNLQTIH

-2033 RVTHLVQNY
+2033 RVTALVQNY
-2042 RKVSD
+2042 RKVSN

-2085 VALGDI
+2085 VALSDI
-2091 EAVITE
+2091 EVVITE

-2117 AIATPEQLAKVKA
+2117 AIATPEQLAKVKV

-2136 ADGNRMVDEDATLN
+2136 ADGNRMIDEDATLN
-2150 DIKKDTQ
+2150 DIKQHTQ
-2157 LIIDEILAIKL
+2157 FIVDEILAIKL
-2168 PAEVI
+2168 PAEATKV
-2173 KASPK
+2173 SPK
-2178 VGQPAP
+2178 EIQPAP
-2184 KVCTPIKKEDKQ
+2184 KVCTPIKKE
-2196 EVRKVVK
+2196 ETHESRKVEK

-2208 GSEEMDLPLKELAL
+2208 GSEGMDLPLKEFAL

-2229 ARRRSKKEK
+2229 ARRRTKNEK

>member
-36 QALTTDHNVQGGSN
+36 QALTTDNNVQSDTN
-50 QALPGNSQ
+50 QATPVNSQ
-58 NTNADTNRDIVNDSQ
+58 DKDVANNRGLANSAQ
-73 NTPNAHAT
+73 NTPNQSAT
-81 DNTSTN
+81 TNQATN
-87 QALTN
+87 QALVN
-92 HQNVDVANQ
+92 HNNGSIVNQ
-101 VGPAPIQPSASPAQ
+101 ATPTSVQSSTPSAQ
-115 NNNNSNANSTAT
+115 NNNHTDGNTTATETVSNAN
-127 EPAANTN
+127 N
-134 NNLASNNNTLNVPNN
+134 NDAVSNNTTLNVPNKTN
-149 TDNNDSA
+149 ENGSGG
-156 RHLTL
+156 HLTL

-173 KPELVAIAEEA
+173 KPELVAIAEPA

-191 SRRAAPTDPNATPA
+191 SRRAAPADPNATPA
-205 DPTATPADPTA
+205 DPAAAAA
-216 GNGSAPV
+216 GNGGAPV

-234 PNANNIGQNA
+234 PNANNAGQNA

-252 DNNIRPSTNRSVPTV
+252 DNGIRPSTNRSVPSV
-267 TVVDNLPGYTL
+267 TVVDNLPGFTL

-293 TSMFDSGDAKNYQAQ
+293 TSMFDSADAKNYQAQ
-308 GNVIALGRIRGN
+308 GNVIALGRI
-320 DTNDHGDFN
+320 
-329 GIEKT
+329 K
-334 LTVNPNSEL
+334 
-343 IFEFNTMTTK
+343 
-353 NYQAQG
+353 
-359 NVIALGRI
+359 
-367 RGNDTNDHGDFN
+367 GNDTNDHGDFN

-407 MTNLIIKNADN
+407 VTNLIIKNADN
-418 DTVIGEK
+418 DTVIAEK
-425 VVAYGPIWRLLKVPE
+425 SVAYGPIWRLFKVPE

-521 DDFVYKIQLPEG
+521 DDFVYQVQLPEG

-544 FPSGNSGVD
+544 FPSSNSGVD
-553 INDMNVTYDAANRII
+553 MNDFNVTYDAANRVI
-568 TIKSTGGGTG
+568 TIKSTGGGSG

-611 TLTYKTYSQDF
+611 TLTYKTYTQDF

-693 SQADIDSLANQMQHT
+693 SQADIDSLTNQMQHT

-713 DAENAVNRK
+713 DAENAVNKK
-722 VDDMEDLVN
+722 VDQMEDLVN

-789 PNAKQAIRDKAAKQ
+789 PNAKKAIRDKATKQ
-803 REIINHTP
+803 REIINATP
-811 DATQDEIQDALN
+811 DATEDEIQDALN
-823 QLTTD
+823 QLATD

-853 NTIGAVAPQVTHK
+853 NTIGAVVPQVTHK
-866 QAARD
+866 KAARD

-906 NHALEQINQATTNDD
+906 NHALEQINQATTNAD
-921 VDTAKGDG
+921 VDNAKGDG

-972 QAAIEKVNAA
+972 QAAIDKVNAA
-982 VAVANTNILN
+982 VTAANTNILN

-1005 AIQGIQAIEPATKV
+1005 AIQGIQAITPATKV
-1019 KTDAKNAIDQS
+1019 KTDAKNAIDKS
-1030 AETQHNAIFNNN
+1030 AETQHNTIFNNN

-1098 DARNAVNE
+1098 DARNVVND

-1137 NRALNDIG
+1137 NRALTDIG

-1175 TATGVLTDLATAKK
+1175 TATGVLNDLATAKK

-1204 VALNQVDQDLATA
+1204 VALNQVDQELATA

-1257 TNQHYS
+1257 INQHYN
-1263 AKLVEINATPD
+1263 AKLAEINATPD

-1288 QDRQQAIESIKQANT
+1288 QDRQQAIESVKQANT

-1378 QTNDQVDATTNQA
+1378 QTNDQVDTTTNQA
-1391 INAIDNVEAE
+1391 LNAIDNVEAE

-1435 VALQALA
+1435 VASQALA

-1476 PETKIK
+1476 PETKVK

-1490 QKANELRAQINQDK
+1490 QKVNELRAKINQDK
-1504 EATAEERQAALDKIN
+1504 EATAEERQVALDKIN
-1519 DLVAKAMTNITNDRT
+1519 EFVNQAMTDITNNRT
-1534 NQQVNDSTNQAL
+1534 NQQVDDTTSQAL
-1546 DDIALVTPDHIVRA
+1546 DSIALVAPEHIVRA

-1571 AKKHEIEQAEHAT
+1571 AKKQEIEQAEHAT

-1595 ANNEKR
+1595 ANNEKL
-1601 ALQNINQAIANN
+1601 ALQNINQAVTNN
-1613 DVKRVESNGIA
+1613 DVKRVETNGIA

-1629 EPHIVVKP
+1629 QPHIVIKP
-1637 EAQEAIKASAD
+1637 EAQQAIKASAE

-1657 PHATTDELDEANQQI
+1657 PHATVDELDEANQLI
-1672 NDTLKQGQQDID
+1672 SDTLKQAQQEIE
-1684 NTTQDAAV
+1684 NTNQDAAV
-1692 NDVRNQTI
+1692 TNVRNQTI

-1713 RAALDNI
+1713 RAALDSI
-1720 DESNNNQLDAIRNTL
+1720 EENNKNQLDAIRNTL
-1735 DTTQDERNVAIAAL
+1735 DTTQDERDVAIDTL
-1749 NKIVNAIKND
+1749 NKIVNTIKND

-1769 DQTEADGNNNIKVI
+1769 DRTETDGNDNIKVI

-1792 ARQSVS
+1792 ARQSVGV
-1798 AKAEAQNALIDQSDL
+1798 KAEAQNALIDQSDL

-1847 QNSIDAQNIIS
+1847 KDSIDAQNIIS

-1882 NLIKA
+1882 NLSKA

-1895 QNAAIVQV
+1895 QNIAIAQV

-1913 IAGAVTNADVA
+1913 IASAVTNADVA
-1924 YLLHDG
+1924 YLLHDE
-1930 KNEIREIEPVINKK
+1930 KNEIREIEPVINRK
-1944 ATAREQLTTLFN
+1944 ASAREQLTTLFN
-1956 DKKQAIEANVQATVE
+1956 DKKQAIEANIQATVE

-2000 DKTATLNLQTIH
+2000 DKTASLNLQKIH

-2033 RVTHLVQNY
+2033 RVTALVQNY
-2042 RKVSD
+2042 RKVSN

-2085 VALGDI
+2085 VALSDI

-2117 AIATPEQLAKVKA
+2117 AIATPEQLAKVKV

-2136 ADGNRMVDEDATLN
+2136 ADGNRMIDEDATLN
-2150 DIKKDTQ
+2150 DIKQHTQ
-2157 LIIDEILAIKL
+2157 FIVDEILAIKL
-2168 PAEVI
+2168 PAEPTKV
-2173 KASPK
+2173 SPK
-2178 VGQPAP
+2178 VIQPAP
-2184 KVCTPIKKEDKQ
+2184 KVCTPIKKE
-2196 EVRKVVK
+2196 ETHESRKVEK

-2208 GSEEMDLPLKELAL
+2208 GSEGMDLPLKEFAL

-2229 ARRRSKKEK
+2229 ARRRTKNEK

>member
-9 YSIRKYKVGIFST
+9 YSIRKYKIGIFST

-36 QALTTDHNVQGGSN
+36 QALTTDNNVQSDTN
-50 QALPGNSQ
+50 QATPVNSQ
-58 NTNADTNRDIVNDSQ
+58 DKDVANNRGLANSAQ
-73 NTPNAHAT
+73 NTPNQSAT
-81 DNTSTN
+81 TNQATN
-87 QALTN
+87 QALVN
-92 HQNVDVANQ
+92 HNNGSIVNQ
-101 VGPAPIQPSASPAQ
+101 ATPTSVQSSTPSAQ
-115 NNNNSNANSTAT
+115 NNNHTDGNTTATETVSNAN
-127 EPAANTN
+127 N
-134 NNLASNNNTLNVPNN
+134 NDVASNNTTLNVPNKTN
-149 TDNNDSA
+149 ENGSGG
-156 RHLTL
+156 HLTL

-173 KPELVAIAEEA
+173 KPELVAIAEPA

-191 SRRAAPTDPNATPA
+191 SRRAAPADPNATPA
-205 DPTATPADPTA
+205 DPGAAAA
-216 GNGSAPV
+216 GNGGAPV

-234 PNANNIGQNA
+234 PNANNAGQNA

-252 DNNIRPSTNRSVPTV
+252 DNSIRPSTNRSVPSV
-267 TVVDNLPGYTL
+267 TVVDNLPGFTL
-278 INGGKVGVFSHAMVR
+278 INGGKVGVLSHAMVR
-293 TSMFDSGDAKNYQAQ
+293 TSMFEAGSNRTYQAQ
-308 GNVIALGRIRGN
+308 GNVLALGRISGTDASN
-320 DTNDHGDFN
+320 HGDFN
-329 GIEKT
+329 GIEKS

-343 IFEFNTMTTK
+343 IFEFNTMPTK
-353 NYQAQG
+353 NGQG
-359 NVIALGRI
+359 ATNV
-367 RGNDTNDHGDFN
+367 
-379 GIEKTL
+379 
-385 TVNPNSELIFEFNT
+385 
-399 MTTKNYQG
+399 
-407 MTNLIIKNADN
+407 IIKNADTN
-418 DTVIGEK
+418 DTIAEK
-425 VVAYGPIWRLLKVPE
+425 TVEGGPTLRLFKVPD
-440 NVSHLKIQFVPKNDA
+440 NVRNLKIQFVPKNDA

-464 LRDGYKYYD
+464 LKDGYKYYS

-501 EFTVTTSLKNNGNF
+501 EFTVTTSLKNNGNS
-515 GASFNT
+515 GASLDT
-521 DDFVYKIQLPEG
+521 DEFVYKIQLPEG

-544 FPSGNSGVD
+544 FPSNNSGVD
-553 INDMNVTYDAANRII
+553 VNDMNVTYDAANRVI
-568 TIKSTGGGTG
+568 TIKSTGGGTT

-611 TLTYKTYSQDF
+611 TLTYKTYTQDF
-622 INSPAESH
+622 INSAAESH

-664 SLDIFNDLKRRAQ
+664 SLDIFNDLKKRAQ
-677 TILDENRNN
+677 TILAENRNN

-693 SQADIDSLANQMQHT
+693 SQADIDSLTNQMQHT

-713 DAENAVNRK
+713 DAENAVNQK
-722 VDDMEDLVN
+722 ADQMEDLVN

-745 QVIEEHKNEIIGN
+745 QVIEEHKGNIIGD

-789 PNAKQAIRDKAAKQ
+789 PNAKKAIRDKATKQ
-803 REIINHTP
+803 REIINATP
-811 DATQDEIQDALN
+811 DATEDEIQDALN
-823 QLTTD
+823 QLATD

-853 NTIGAVAPQVTHK
+853 NTIGAVVPQVTHK
-866 QAARD
+866 KAARD

-906 NHALEQINQATTNDD
+906 NHALEQINQATTNAD
-921 VDTAKGDG
+921 VDNAKGDG

-972 QAAIEKVNAA
+972 QAAIDKVNAA
-982 VAVANTNILN
+982 VTAANTNILN

-1005 AIQGIQAIEPATKV
+1005 AIQGIQAITPATKV
-1019 KTDAKNAIDQS
+1019 KTDAKNAIDKS
-1030 AETQHNAIFNNN
+1030 AETQHNTIFNNN

-1098 DARNAVNE
+1098 DARNVVND

-1137 NRALNDIG
+1137 NRALTDIG

-1175 TATGVLTDLATAKK
+1175 TATGVLNDLATAKK

-1204 VALNQVDQDLATA
+1204 VALNQVDQELATA
-1217 INNINQADTNA
+1217 INNINQADTNE

-1257 TNQHYS
+1257 INQHYN
-1263 AKLVEINATPD
+1263 AKLAEINATPD
-1274 ATDDEKNAAINTLN
+1274 ATNDEKNAAINTLN
-1288 QDRQQAIESIKQANT
+1288 QDRQQAIESIKKANT

-1391 INAIDNVEAE
+1391 VNAIDNVGAE

-1435 VALQALA
+1435 VASQALA

-1476 PETKIK
+1476 PETKVK

-1490 QKANELRAQINQDK
+1490 QKANELRAKINQDK
-1504 EATAEERQAALDKIN
+1504 EATAEERQVALDKIN
-1519 DLVAKAMTNITNDRT
+1519 EFVNQAMTDITNNRT
-1534 NQQVNDSTNQAL
+1534 NQQVDDTTSQAL
-1546 DDIALVTPDHIVRA
+1546 DSIALVAPEHIVRA

-1571 AKKHEIEQAEHAT
+1571 AKKQEIEQAEHAT

-1595 ANNEKR
+1595 ANNEKL
-1601 ALQNINQAIANN
+1601 ALQNINQAVTNN
-1613 DVKRVESNGIA
+1613 DVKRVETNGIA

-1629 EPHIVVKP
+1629 QPHIVIKP
-1637 EAQEAIKASAD
+1637 EAQQAIKASAE

-1657 PHATTDELDEANQQI
+1657 PHATVDELDEANQLI
-1672 NDTLKQGQQDID
+1672 SDTLKQAQQEIE
-1684 NTTQDAAV
+1684 NTNQDAAV
-1692 NDVRNQTI
+1692 TDVRNQTI

-1713 RAALDNI
+1713 RAALDSI
-1720 DESNNNQLDAIRNTL
+1720 EENNKNQLDAIRNTL
-1735 DTTQDERNVAIAAL
+1735 DTTQDERDVAIDTL
-1749 NKIVNAIKND
+1749 NKIVNTIKND

-1769 DQTEADGNNNIKVI
+1769 DRTETDGNDNIKVI

-1792 ARQSVS
+1792 ARQSVGV
-1798 AKAEAQNALIDQSDL
+1798 KAEAQNALIDQSDL

-1847 QNSIDAQNIIS
+1847 QDSINAQNIIS

-1895 QNAAIVQV
+1895 QNIAIAQV

-1913 IAGAVTNADVA
+1913 IASAVTNADVA
-1924 YLLHDG
+1924 YLLHNE
-1930 KNEIREIEPVINKK
+1930 KNEIREIEPVINRK
-1944 ATAREQLTTLFN
+1944 ASAREQLTTLFN
-1956 DKKQAIEANVQATVE
+1956 DKKQAIEANIQATVE

-2000 DKTATLNLQTIH
+2000 DKTASLNLQTIH

-2033 RVTHLVQNY
+2033 RVTALVQNY

-2085 VALGDI
+2085 VALSDI

-2117 AIATPEQLAKVKA
+2117 AIATPEQLAKVKV

-2136 ADGNRMVDEDATLN
+2136 ADGNRMIDEDATLN
-2150 DIKKDTQ
+2150 DIKQHTQ
-2157 LIIDEILAIKL
+2157 FIVDEILAIKL
-2168 PAEVI
+2168 PAEATKV
-2173 KASPK
+2173 SPK
-2178 VGQPAP
+2178 VIQPAP
-2184 KVCTPIKKEDKQ
+2184 KVCTPIKKE
-2196 EVRKVVK
+2196 ETHESRKVEK

-2208 GSEEMDLPLKELAL
+2208 GSEGMDLPLKEFAL

-2229 ARRRSKKEK
+2229 ARRRTKNEK

>member
-36 QALTTDHNVQGGSN
+36 QALTTDNNVQSDTN
-50 QALPGNSQ
+50 QATPVNSQ
-58 NTNADTNRDIVNDSQ
+58 DTNVANNRGLANSAQ
-73 NTPNAHAT
+73 NTPNQSAT
-81 DNTSTN
+81 TNQSTN
-87 QALTN
+87 QALVN
-92 HQNVDVANQ
+92 HNNGSIANQ
-101 VGPAPIQPSASPAQ
+101 ATPTSVQSSTPSAQ
-115 NNNNSNANSTAT
+115 NNNHTDGNTTATETVSNAN
-127 EPAANTN
+127 NKDVV
-134 NNLASNNNTLNVPNN
+134 SNNTTLNVPNKTN
-149 TDNNDSA
+149 ENGSGG
-156 RHLTL
+156 HLTL

-173 KPELVAIAEEA
+173 KPELVAIAEQA

-191 SRRAAPTDPNATPA
+191 SRRAAPADPNATPA
-205 DPTATPADPTA
+205 DPAAAAA
-216 GNGSAPV
+216 GNGGAPV

-234 PNANNIGQNA
+234 PNANNAGQNA

-252 DNNIRPSTNRSVPTV
+252 DNGIRPSTNRSVPSV
-267 TVVDNLPGYTL
+267 TVVDNLPGFTL

-308 GNVIALGRIRGN
+308 GNVIALGRIKGN

-329 GIEKT
+329 GIEK
-334 LTVNPNSEL
+334 S
-343 IFEFNTMTTK
+343 
-353 NYQAQG
+353 
-359 NVIALGRI
+359 
-367 RGNDTNDHGDFN
+367 
-379 GIEKTL
+379 L

-407 MTNLIIKNADN
+407 VTNLIIKNADN
-418 DTVIGEK
+418 DTVIAEK
-425 VVAYGPIWRLLKVPE
+425 SVAYGPIWRLFKVPE

-521 DDFVYKIQLPEG
+521 DDFVYKVQLPEG
-533 VEYVNNSLTKD
+533 VEYVNNSLTKG
-544 FPSGNSGVD
+544 FPSSNSGVD
-553 INDMNVTYDAANRII
+553 MNDFNVTYDAANRVI
-568 TIKSTGGGTG
+568 TIKSTGGGSG

-611 TLTYKTYSQDF
+611 TLTYKTYTQDF

-693 SQADIDSLANQMQHT
+693 SQADIDSLTNQMQHT

-713 DAENAVNRK
+713 DAENAVNKK
-722 VDDMEDLVN
+722 VDQMEDLVN

-789 PNAKQAIRDKAAKQ
+789 PNAKKAIRDKATKQ
-803 REIINHTP
+803 REIINATP
-811 DATQDEIQDALN
+811 DATEDEIQDALN
-823 QLTTD
+823 QLATD

-839 TTNADVETAKNNGI
+839 TTNADVEIAKNNGI
-853 NTIGAVAPQVTHK
+853 NTIGAVVPQVTHK

-906 NHALEQINQATTNDD
+906 NHALEQINQATTNAD
-921 VDTAKGDG
+921 VDNAKGDG

-972 QAAIEKVNAA
+972 QAAIDKVNAA
-982 VAVANTNILN
+982 VTAANTNILN

-1005 AIQGIQAIEPATKV
+1005 AIQGIQAITPATKV
-1019 KTDAKNAIDQS
+1019 KTDAKNAIDKS
-1030 AETQHNAIFNNN
+1030 AETQHNTIFNNN

-1098 DARNAVNE
+1098 DARNAVND

-1137 NRALNDIG
+1137 NRALTDIG

-1175 TATGVLTDLATAKK
+1175 TATGVLNDLATAKK

-1204 VALNQVDQDLATA
+1204 VALNQVDQELATA

-1257 TNQHYS
+1257 INQHYN
-1263 AKLVEINATPD
+1263 AKLAEINATPD
-1274 ATDDEKNAAINTLN
+1274 ATNDEKNAAINTLN

-1370 AFNQINQN
+1370 AINQINQN
-1378 QTNDQVDATTNQA
+1378 QTNDQVDTTTNQA
-1391 INAIDNVEAE
+1391 VNAIDNVEAE

-1435 VALQALA
+1435 VASQALA

-1476 PETKIK
+1476 PETKVK

-1490 QKANELRAQINQDK
+1490 QKANELRAKINQDK
-1504 EATAEERQAALDKIN
+1504 EATAEERQVALDKIN
-1519 DLVAKAMTNITNDRT
+1519 EFVNQAMTDITNNRT
-1534 NQQVNDSTNQAL
+1534 NQQVDDTTSQAL
-1546 DDIALVTPDHIVRA
+1546 DSIALVAPEHIVRA

-1571 AKKHEIEQAEHAT
+1571 AKKQEIEQAEHAT

-1595 ANNEKR
+1595 ANNEKL
-1601 ALQNINQAIANN
+1601 ALQNINQAVTNN
-1613 DVKRVESNGIA
+1613 DVKRVETNGIA

-1629 EPHIVVKP
+1629 QPHIVIKP
-1637 EAQEAIKASAD
+1637 EAQQAIKATAE

-1657 PHATTDELDEANQQI
+1657 PHATVDELDEANQLI
-1672 NDTLKQGQQDID
+1672 SDTLKQAQQEIE
-1684 NTTQDAAV
+1684 NTNQDAAV
-1692 NDVRNQTI
+1692 TDVRNQTI

-1713 RAALDNI
+1713 RAALDSI
-1720 DESNNNQLDAIRNTL
+1720 EENNKNQLDAIRNTL
-1735 DTTQDERNVAIAAL
+1735 DTTQDERDVAIDTL
-1749 NKIVNAIKND
+1749 NKIVNTIKND

-1769 DQTEADGNNNIKVI
+1769 DRTETDGNDNIKVI

-1792 ARQSVS
+1792 ARQSVGV
-1798 AKAEAQNALIDQSDL
+1798 KAEAQNALIDQSDL

-1847 QNSIDAQNIIS
+1847 QDSIDAQNIIS

-1895 QNAAIVQV
+1895 QNIAIAQV

-1913 IAGAVTNADVA
+1913 IASAVTNADVA
-1924 YLLHDG
+1924 YLLHDE
-1930 KNEIREIEPVINKK
+1930 KNEIREIEPVINRK
-1944 ATAREQLTTLFN
+1944 ASAREQLTTLFN
-1956 DKKQAIEANVQATVE
+1956 DKKQAIEANIQATVE

-2000 DKTATLNLQTIH
+2000 DKTASLNLQTIH

-2033 RVTHLVQNY
+2033 RVTALVQNY
-2042 RKVSD
+2042 RKVSN

-2085 VALGDI
+2085 VALSDI

-2117 AIATPEQLAKVKA
+2117 AIATPEQLAKVKV

-2136 ADGNRMVDEDATLN
+2136 ADGNRMIDEDATLN
-2150 DIKKDTQ
+2150 DIKQHTQ
-2157 LIIDEILAIKL
+2157 FIVDEILAIKL
-2168 PAEVI
+2168 PAEATKV
-2173 KASPK
+2173 SPK
-2178 VGQPAP
+2178 EIQPAP
-2184 KVCTPIKKEDKQ
+2184 KVCTPIKKE
-2196 EVRKVVK
+2196 ETHESRKVEK

-2208 GSEEMDLPLKELAL
+2208 GSEGMDLPLKEFAL

-2229 ARRRSKKEK
+2229 ARRRTKNEK

>member
-36 QALTTDHNVQGGSN
+36 QALTTDNNVQSDTN
-50 QALPGNSQ
+50 QATPVNSQ
-58 NTNADTNRDIVNDSQ
+58 DKDVANNRGLANSAQ
-73 NTPNAHAT
+73 NTPNQSAT
-81 DNTSTN
+81 TNQATN
-87 QALTN
+87 QALVN
-92 HQNVDVANQ
+92 HNNGSIVNQ
-101 VGPAPIQPSASPAQ
+101 ATPTSVQSSTPSAQ
-115 NNNNSNANSTAT
+115 NNNHTDGNTTATETVSNAN
-127 EPAANTN
+127 N
-134 NNLASNNNTLNVPNN
+134 NDAVSNNTTLNVPNKTN
-149 TDNNDSA
+149 ENGSGG
-156 RHLTL
+156 HLTL

-173 KPELVAIAEEA
+173 KPELVAIAEPA

-191 SRRAAPTDPNATPA
+191 SKRAAPADPNATPA
-205 DPTATPADPTA
+205 DPAAAAA
-216 GNGSAPV
+216 GNGGAPV

-234 PNANNIGQNA
+234 PNANNAGQNA

-252 DNNIRPSTNRSVPTV
+252 DNGIRPSTNRSVPSV
-267 TVVDNLPGYTL
+267 TVVDNLPGFTL

-293 TSMFDSGDAKNYQAQ
+293 TSMFDSADAKNYQAQ
-308 GNVIALGRIRGN
+308 GNVIALGRI
-320 DTNDHGDFN
+320 
-329 GIEKT
+329 K
-334 LTVNPNSEL
+334 
-343 IFEFNTMTTK
+343 
-353 NYQAQG
+353 
-359 NVIALGRI
+359 
-367 RGNDTNDHGDFN
+367 GNDTNDHGDFN

-407 MTNLIIKNADN
+407 VTNLIIKNADN
-418 DTVIGEK
+418 DTVIAEK
-425 VVAYGPIWRLLKVPE
+425 SVAYGPIWRLFKVPE

-521 DDFVYKIQLPEG
+521 DDFVYQVQLPEG

-544 FPSGNSGVD
+544 FPSSNSGVD
-553 INDMNVTYDAANRII
+553 MNDFNVTYDAANRVI
-568 TIKSTGGGTG
+568 TIKSTGGGSG

-611 TLTYKTYSQDF
+611 TLTYKTYTLDF

-630 TVSTNPYT
+630 TVRTNPYT

-693 SQADIDSLANQMQHT
+693 SQADIDSLTNQMQHT

-713 DAENAVNRK
+713 DAENAVNKK
-722 VDDMEDLVN
+722 VDQMEDLVN

-789 PNAKQAIRDKAAKQ
+789 PNAKKAIRDKATKQ
-803 REIINHTP
+803 REIINATP
-811 DATQDEIQDALN
+811 DATEDEIQDALN
-823 QLTTD
+823 QLATD

-839 TTNADVETAKNNGI
+839 TTNADVEIAKNNGI
-853 NTIGAVAPQVTHK
+853 NTIGAVVPQVTHK

-906 NHALEQINQATTNDD
+906 NHALEQINQATTNAD
-921 VDTAKGDG
+921 VDNAKGDG

-972 QAAIEKVNAA
+972 QAAIDKVNAA
-982 VAVANTNILN
+982 VTAANTNILN

-1005 AIQGIQAIEPATKV
+1005 AIQGIQAITPATKV
-1019 KTDAKNAIDQS
+1019 KTDAKNAIDKS
-1030 AETQHNAIFNNN
+1030 AETQHNTIFNNN

-1098 DARNAVNE
+1098 DARNVVND

-1137 NRALNDIG
+1137 NRALTDIG

-1175 TATGVLTDLATAKK
+1175 TATGVLNDLATAKK

-1204 VALNQVDQDLATA
+1204 VALNQVDQELATA

-1257 TNQHYS
+1257 INQHYN
-1263 AKLVEINATPD
+1263 AKLAEINATPD
-1274 ATDDEKNAAINTLN
+1274 ATNDEKNAAINTLN
-1288 QDRQQAIESIKQANT
+1288 LDRQQAIESIKQANT

-1378 QTNDQVDATTNQA
+1378 QTNDQVDTTTNQA
-1391 INAIDNVEAE
+1391 LKAIDNVEAE

-1435 VALQALA
+1435 VASQALA

-1476 PETKIK
+1476 PETKVK

-1490 QKANELRAQINQDK
+1490 QKANELRAKINQDK
-1504 EATAEERQAALDKIN
+1504 EATAEERQVALDKIN
-1519 DLVAKAMTNITNDRT
+1519 EFVNQAMTDITNNRT
-1534 NQQVNDSTNQAL
+1534 NQQVDDTTSQAL
-1546 DDIALVTPDHIVRA
+1546 DSIALVTPDHIVRA

-1571 AKKHEIEQAEHAT
+1571 AKKREIEQAEHAT

-1601 ALQNINQAIANN
+1601 ALQNINQAVTNN
-1613 DVKRVESNGIA
+1613 DVKRVETNGIA

-1629 EPHIVVKP
+1629 QPHIVIKP
-1637 EAQEAIKASAD
+1637 EAQQAIKASAE

-1657 PHATTDELDEANQQI
+1657 PHATVDELDEANQLI
-1672 NDTLKQGQQDID
+1672 SDTLKQAQQEIE
-1684 NTTQDAAV
+1684 NTNQDAAV
-1692 NDVRNQTI
+1692 TDVRNQTI

-1713 RAALDNI
+1713 RAALDSI
-1720 DESNNNQLDAIRNTL
+1720 EENNKNQLDAIRNTL
-1735 DTTQDERNVAIAAL
+1735 DTTQDERDVAIDTL
-1749 NKIVNAIKND
+1749 NKIVNTIKND

-1769 DQTEADGNNNIKVI
+1769 DRTETDGNDNIKVI

-1792 ARQSVS
+1792 ARQSVGV
-1798 AKAEAQNALIDQSDL
+1798 KAEAQNALIDQSDL

-1847 QNSIDAQNIIS
+1847 QDSINAQNIIS

-1895 QNAAIVQV
+1895 QNIAIAQV

-1913 IAGAVTNADVA
+1913 IASAVTNADVA
-1924 YLLHDG
+1924 YLLHDE
-1930 KNEIREIEPVINKK
+1930 KNEIREIEPVINRK
-1944 ATAREQLTTLFN
+1944 ASAREQLTTLFN
-1956 DKKQAIEANVQATVE
+1956 DKKQAIEANIQATVE

-2000 DKTATLNLQTIH
+2000 DKTASLNLQTIH

-2033 RVTHLVQNY
+2033 RVTALVQNY
-2042 RKVSD
+2042 RKVSN

-2085 VALGDI
+2085 VALSDI

-2117 AIATPEQLAKVKA
+2117 AIATPEQLAKVKV

-2136 ADGNRMVDEDATLN
+2136 ADGNRMIDEDATLN
-2150 DIKKDTQ
+2150 DIKQHTQ
-2157 LIIDEILAIKL
+2157 FIVDEILAIKL
-2168 PAEVI
+2168 PAEETKV
-2173 KASPK
+2173 SPK
-2178 VGQPAP
+2178 EIQPAP
-2184 KVCTPIKKEDKQ
+2184 KVCTPIKKE
-2196 EVRKVVK
+2196 ETHESRKVEK

-2208 GSEEMDLPLKELAL
+2208 GSEGMDLPLKEFAL

-2229 ARRRSKKEK
+2229 ARRRTKNEK

>member
-36 QALTTDHNVQGGSN
+36 QALTTDNNVQSDTN
-50 QALPGNSQ
+50 QATPVNSQ
-58 NTNADTNRDIVNDSQ
+58 DKDVANNRGLANSAQ
-73 NTPNAHAT
+73 NTPNQSAT
-81 DNTSTN
+81 TNQATN
-87 QALTN
+87 QALVN
-92 HQNVDVANQ
+92 HNNGSIVNQ
-101 VGPAPIQPSASPAQ
+101 ATPTSVQSSTPSAQ
-115 NNNNSNANSTAT
+115 NNNHTDGNTTATETVSNAN
-127 EPAANTN
+127 N
-134 NNLASNNNTLNVPNN
+134 NDAVSNNTTLNVPNKTN
-149 TDNNDSA
+149 ENGSGG
-156 RHLTL
+156 HLTL

-173 KPELVAIAEEA
+173 KPELVAIAEPA

-191 SRRAAPTDPNATPA
+191 SRRAAPADPNATPA
-205 DPTATPADPTA
+205 DPAAAAA
-216 GNGSAPV
+216 GNGGAPV

-234 PNANNIGQNA
+234 PNANNAGQNA

-252 DNNIRPSTNRSVPTV
+252 DNGIRPSTNRSVPSV
-267 TVVDNLPGYTL
+267 TVVDNLPGFTL

-293 TSMFDSGDAKNYQAQ
+293 TSMFDSGDNKNYQAQ
-308 GNVIALGRIRGN
+308 GNVIALGRINGT

-353 NYQAQG
+353 NGQG
-359 NVIALGRI
+359 ATNV
-367 RGNDTNDHGDFN
+367 
-379 GIEKTL
+379 
-385 TVNPNSELIFEFNT
+385 
-399 MTTKNYQG
+399 
-407 MTNLIIKNADN
+407 IIKNADTN
-418 DTVIGEK
+418 DTIAEK
-425 VVAYGPIWRLLKVPE
+425 TVEGGPTLRLFKVPD
-440 NVSHLKIQFVPKNDA
+440 NVRNLKIQFVSKNDA

-464 LRDGYKYYD
+464 LKDGYKYYS

-501 EFTVTTSLKNNGNF
+501 EFTVTTSLKNNGNS
-515 GASFNT
+515 GASLDT
-521 DDFVYKIQLPEG
+521 DEFVYKIQLPEG

-544 FPSGNSGVD
+544 FPSNNSGVD
-553 INDMNVTYDAANRII
+553 VNDMNVTYDAANRVI
-568 TIKSTGGGTG
+568 TIKSTGGGTT

-611 TLTYKTYSQDF
+611 TLTYKTYTQDF
-622 INSPAESH
+622 INSAAESH

-664 SLDIFNDLKRRAQ
+664 SLDIFNDLKKRAQ
-677 TILDENRNN
+677 TILAENRNN

-693 SQADIDSLANQMQHT
+693 SQADIDTLTNQMQHT

-713 DAENAVNRK
+713 DAENAVNQK
-722 VDDMEDLVN
+722 ADQMEDLVN

-745 QVIEEHKNEIIGN
+745 QVIEEHKGNIIGD

-789 PNAKQAIRDKAAKQ
+789 PNAKKAIRDKATKQ
-803 REIINHTP
+803 REIINATP
-811 DATQDEIQDALN
+811 DATEDEIQDAIN
-823 QLTTD
+823 QLATD

-853 NTIGAVAPQVTHK
+853 NTIGAVVPQVTHK
-866 QAARD
+866 KAARD

-906 NHALEQINQATTNDD
+906 NHALEQINQATTNAD
-921 VDTAKGDG
+921 VDNAKGDG

-972 QAAIEKVNAA
+972 QAAIDKVNAA
-982 VAVANTNILN
+982 VTAANTNILN

-1005 AIQGIQAIEPATKV
+1005 AIQGIQAITPATKV
-1019 KTDAKNAIDQS
+1019 KTDAKNAIDKS
-1030 AETQHNAIFNNN
+1030 AETQHNTIFNNN

-1081 QGTQNIVV
+1081 QGMQNIVV

-1098 DARNAVNE
+1098 DARNTVNE

-1127 EAINRVNTLK
+1127 EAIDRVNALK
-1137 NRALNDIG
+1137 NRALTDIG

-1175 TATGVLTDLATAKK
+1175 TATGVLNDLATAKK

-1204 VALNQVDQDLATA
+1204 MALNQVDQDLATA
-1217 INNINQADTNA
+1217 INNINQADTNT

-1234 QLGTKAINAIQPNI
+1234 QLGAQAINAIQPNI

-1257 TNQHYS
+1257 INQHYN
-1263 AKLVEINATPD
+1263 AKLAEINATPD

-1288 QDRQQAIESIKQANT
+1288 QDRQQAIESVKQANT
-1303 NAEVDQAATV
+1303 NNEVDQAATT

-1378 QTNDQVDATTNQA
+1378 QTNDQVDTTTNQA
-1391 INAIDNVEAE
+1391 LNAIDNVEAE

-1435 VALQALA
+1435 VASQALA
-1442 KEKEKALAAIDQAQ
+1442 KEKEKALAAIDQVQ

-1476 PETKIK
+1476 PETKVK

-1490 QKANELRAQINQDK
+1490 QKANELRAKINQDK
-1504 EATAEERQAALDKIN
+1504 EATAEERQVALDKIN
-1519 DLVAKAMTNITNDRT
+1519 EFVNQAMTDITNNRT
-1534 NQQVNDSTNQAL
+1534 NQQVDDTTSQAL
-1546 DDIALVTPDHIVRA
+1546 DSIALVAPEHIVRA

-1571 AKKHEIEQAEHAT
+1571 AKKQEIEQAEHAT

-1595 ANNEKR
+1595 ANNEKL
-1601 ALQNINQAIANN
+1601 ALQNINQAVTNN
-1613 DVKRVESNGIA
+1613 EVKRVETNGIA

-1629 EPHIVVKP
+1629 QPHIVIKP
-1637 EAQEAIKASAD
+1637 EAQQAIKASAE

-1657 PHATTDELDEANQQI
+1657 PHATVDELDEANQLI
-1672 NDTLKQGQQDID
+1672 SDTLKQAQQEIE
-1684 NTTQDAAV
+1684 NTNQDAAV
-1692 NDVRNQTI
+1692 TDVRNQTI

-1713 RAALDNI
+1713 RAALDSI
-1720 DESNNNQLDAIRNTL
+1720 EENNKNQLDAIRNTL
-1735 DTTQDERNVAIAAL
+1735 DTTQDERDVAIDTL
-1749 NKIVNAIKND
+1749 NKIVNTIKND

-1769 DQTEADGNNNIKVI
+1769 DRTETDGNDNIKVI

-1792 ARQSVS
+1792 ARQSVGV
-1798 AKAEAQNALIDQSDL
+1798 KAEAQNALIDQSDL

-1847 QNSIDAQNIIS
+1847 QDSINAQNIIS

-1895 QNAAIVQV
+1895 QNIAIAQV

-1913 IAGAVTNADVA
+1913 IASAVTNADVA
-1924 YLLHDG
+1924 YLLHDE
-1930 KNEIREIEPVINKK
+1930 KNEIREIEPVINRK
-1944 ATAREQLTTLFN
+1944 ASAREQLTTLFN
-1956 DKKQAIEANVQATVE
+1956 DKKQAIEANFQATVE

-2000 DKTATLNLQTIH
+2000 DKTASLNLQTIH

-2033 RVTHLVQNY
+2033 RVTALVQNY

-2136 ADGNRMVDEDATLN
+2136 ADGNRMIDEDATLN
-2150 DIKKDTQ
+2150 DIKQHTQ
-2157 LIIDEILAIKL
+2157 FIVDEILAIKL
-2168 PAEVI
+2168 PAEAMKV
-2173 KASPK
+2173 SPK
-2178 VGQPAP
+2178 VIQPAP
-2184 KVCTPIKKEDKQ
+2184 KVCTPIKKE
-2196 EVRKVVK
+2196 ETHESRKVEK

-2208 GSEEMDLPLKELAL
+2208 GSEGMDLPLKEFAL

-2229 ARRRSKKEK
+2229 ARRRTKNEK

>member
-36 QALTTDHNVQGGSN
+36 QALTTDNNVQSDTN
-50 QALPGNSQ
+50 QATPVNSQ
-58 NTNADTNRDIVNDSQ
+58 DKDVANNRGLANSAQ
-73 NTPNAHAT
+73 NTPNQSAT
-81 DNTSTN
+81 TNQATN
-87 QALTN
+87 QALVN
-92 HQNVDVANQ
+92 HNNGSIVNQ
-101 VGPAPIQPSASPAQ
+101 ATPTSVQSSTPSAQ
-115 NNNNSNANSTAT
+115 NNNHTDGNTTATETVSNAN
-127 EPAANTN
+127 N
-134 NNLASNNNTLNVPNN
+134 NDAVSNNTTLNVPNKTN
-149 TDNNDSA
+149 ENGSGG
-156 RHLTL
+156 HLTL
-161 KEIQEDVRHSSD
+161 KEIQEDVSHSSD
-173 KPELVAIAEEA
+173 KPELVAIAEPA

-191 SRRAAPTDPNATPA
+191 SRRAAPADPNATPA
-205 DPTATPADPTA
+205 DPAAAAA
-216 GNGSAPV
+216 GNGGAPV

-234 PNANNIGQNA
+234 PNANNAGQNA

-252 DNNIRPSTNRSVPTV
+252 DNGIRPSTNRSVPSV
-267 TVVDNLPGYTL
+267 TVVDNLPGFTL

-293 TSMFDSGDAKNYQAQ
+293 TSMFDSADAKNYQAQ
-308 GNVIALGRIRGN
+308 GNVIALGRI
-320 DTNDHGDFN
+320 
-329 GIEKT
+329 K
-334 LTVNPNSEL
+334 
-343 IFEFNTMTTK
+343 
-353 NYQAQG
+353 
-359 NVIALGRI
+359 
-367 RGNDTNDHGDFN
+367 GNDTNDHGDFN

-407 MTNLIIKNADN
+407 VTNLIIKNADN
-418 DTVIGEK
+418 DTVIAEK
-425 VVAYGPIWRLLKVPE
+425 SVAYGPIWRLFKVPE

-521 DDFVYKIQLPEG
+521 DDFVYQVQLPEG

-544 FPSGNSGVD
+544 FPSSNSGVD
-553 INDMNVTYDAANRII
+553 MNDFNVTYDAANRVI
-568 TIKSTGGGTG
+568 TIKSTGGGSG

-611 TLTYKTYSQDF
+611 TLTYKTYTQDF

-693 SQADIDSLANQMQHT
+693 SQADIDSLTNQMQHT

-713 DAENAVNRK
+713 DAENAVNKK
-722 VDDMEDLVN
+722 VDQMEDLVN

-789 PNAKQAIRDKAAKQ
+789 PNAKKAIRDKATKQ
-803 REIINHTP
+803 REIINATP
-811 DATQDEIQDALN
+811 DATEDEIQDALN
-823 QLTTD
+823 QLATD

-853 NTIGAVAPQVTHK
+853 NTIGAVVPQVTHK
-866 QAARD
+866 KAARD

-906 NHALEQINQATTNDD
+906 NHALEQINQATTNAD
-921 VDTAKGDG
+921 VDNAKGDG

-972 QAAIEKVNAA
+972 QAAIDKVNAA
-982 VAVANTNILN
+982 VTAANTNILN

-1005 AIQGIQAIEPATKV
+1005 AIQGIQAITPATKV
-1019 KTDAKNAIDQS
+1019 KTDAKNAIDKS
-1030 AETQHNAIFNNN
+1030 AETQHNTIFNNN

-1098 DARNAVNE
+1098 DARNVVND

-1137 NRALNDIG
+1137 NRALTDIG

-1175 TATGVLTDLATAKK
+1175 TATGVLNDLATAKK

-1204 VALNQVDQDLATA
+1204 VALNQVDQELATA

-1257 TNQHYS
+1257 INQHYN
-1263 AKLVEINATPD
+1263 AKLAEINATPD

-1288 QDRQQAIESIKQANT
+1288 QDRQQAIESVKQANT

-1378 QTNDQVDATTNQA
+1378 QTNDQVDTTTNQA
-1391 INAIDNVEAE
+1391 LNAIDNVEAE

-1435 VALQALA
+1435 VASQALA

-1476 PETKIK
+1476 PETKVK

-1490 QKANELRAQINQDK
+1490 QKVNELRAKINQDK
-1504 EATAEERQAALDKIN
+1504 EATAEERQVALDKIN
-1519 DLVAKAMTNITNDRT
+1519 EFVNQAMTDITNNRT
-1534 NQQVNDSTNQAL
+1534 NQQVDDTTSQAL
-1546 DDIALVTPDHIVRA
+1546 DSIALVAPEHIVRA

-1571 AKKHEIEQAEHAT
+1571 AKKQEIKQAEHAT

-1595 ANNEKR
+1595 ANNEKL
-1601 ALQNINQAIANN
+1601 ALQNINQAVTNN
-1613 DVKRVESNGIA
+1613 DVKRVETNGIA

-1629 EPHIVVKP
+1629 QPHIVIKP
-1637 EAQEAIKASAD
+1637 EAQQAIKASAE

-1657 PHATTDELDEANQQI
+1657 PHATVDELDEANQLI
-1672 NDTLKQGQQDID
+1672 SDTLKQAQQEIE
-1684 NTTQDAAV
+1684 NTNQDAAV
-1692 NDVRNQTI
+1692 TDVRNQTI

-1713 RAALDNI
+1713 RAALDSI
-1720 DESNNNQLDAIRNTL
+1720 EENNKNQLDAIRNTL
-1735 DTTQDERNVAIAAL
+1735 DTTQDERDVAIDTL
-1749 NKIVNAIKND
+1749 NKIVNTIKND

-1769 DQTEADGNNNIKVI
+1769 DRTETDGNDNIKVI

-1792 ARQSVS
+1792 ARQSVGV
-1798 AKAEAQNALIDQSDL
+1798 KAEAQNALIDQSDL

-1847 QNSIDAQNIIS
+1847 QDSIDAQNIIS

-1882 NLIKA
+1882 NLSKA

-1895 QNAAIVQV
+1895 QNIAIAQV

-1913 IAGAVTNADVA
+1913 IASAVTNADVA
-1924 YLLHDG
+1924 YLLHDE
-1930 KNEIREIEPVINKK
+1930 KNEIREIEPVINRK
-1944 ATAREQLTTLFN
+1944 ASAREQLTTLFN
-1956 DKKQAIEANVQATVE
+1956 DKKQAIEANIQATVE

-2000 DKTATLNLQTIH
+2000 DKTASLNLQTIH

-2033 RVTHLVQNY
+2033 RVTALVQNY
-2042 RKVSD
+2042 RKVSN

-2085 VALGDI
+2085 VALSDI

-2117 AIATPEQLAKVKA
+2117 AIATPEQLAKVKV

-2136 ADGNRMVDEDATLN
+2136 ADGNRMIDEDATLN
-2150 DIKKDTQ
+2150 DIKQHTQ
-2157 LIIDEILAIKL
+2157 FIVDEILAIKL
-2168 PAEVI
+2168 PAEPTKV
-2173 KASPK
+2173 SPK
-2178 VGQPAP
+2178 VIQPAP
-2184 KVCTPIKKEDKQ
+2184 KVCTPIKKE
-2196 EVRKVVK
+2196 ETHESRKVEK

-2208 GSEEMDLPLKELAL
+2208 GSEGMDLPLKEFAL

-2229 ARRRSKKEK
+2229 ARRRTKNEK

>member
-1 MNLLKKNK
+1 M
-9 YSIRKYKVGIFST
+9 RKYKVGIFST

-36 QALTTDHNVQGGSN
+36 QALTTDNNVQSDTN
-50 QALPGNSQ
+50 QATPVNSQ
-58 NTNADTNRDIVNDSQ
+58 DTNVANNRGLANSAQ
-73 NTPNAHAT
+73 NTPNQSAT
-81 DNTSTN
+81 TNQSTN
-87 QALTN
+87 QALVN
-92 HQNVDVANQ
+92 HNNGSIANQ
-101 VGPAPIQPSASPAQ
+101 ATPAPIQPSASPTQ
-115 NNNNSNANSTAT
+115 NNNHSDANSTAT
-127 EPAANTN
+127 ETVSNAN
-134 NNLASNNNTLNVPNN
+134 NNDVVSNNTTLNVPNRTN
-149 TDNNDSA
+149 ENGSGG
-156 RHLTL
+156 HLTL

-173 KPELVAIAEEA
+173 KPELVAIAEQA

-191 SRRAAPTDPNATPA
+191 SRRAAPADPNATPA
-205 DPTATPADPTA
+205 DPAAAAANGTVPA
-216 GNGSAPV
+216 GN
-223 AITAPYTPTTD
+223 TAPYTPTTD
-234 PNANNIGQNA
+234 PNANNAGQNA

-252 DNNIRPSTNRSVPTV
+252 DNGIRPSTNRSVPTV
-267 TVVDNLPGYTL
+267 NVVNNLPGFTL

-293 TSMFDSGDAKNYQAQ
+293 TSMFDSGDNKNYQAQ
-308 GNVIALGRIRGN
+308 GNVIALGRIHGT

-343 IFEFNTMTTK
+343 IFEFNTMSTK
-353 NYQAQG
+353 NGQG
-359 NVIALGRI
+359 ATNV
-367 RGNDTNDHGDFN
+367 
-379 GIEKTL
+379 
-385 TVNPNSELIFEFNT
+385 
-399 MTTKNYQG
+399 
-407 MTNLIIKNADN
+407 IIKNADTN
-418 DTVIGEK
+418 DTIAEK
-425 VVAYGPIWRLLKVPE
+425 TVEGGPTLRLFKVPD
-440 NVSHLKIQFVPKNDA
+440 NVRNLKIQFVPKNDA

-464 LRDGYKYYD
+464 LKDGYKYYS

-482 GSHVYVERRTMEPT
+482 GSHVYVERRTMDPT

-501 EFTVTTSLKNNGNF
+501 EFTVTTSLKNNGNS
-515 GASFNT
+515 GASLDTN
-521 DDFVYKIQLPEG
+521 DFVYQVQLPEG

-544 FPSGNSGVD
+544 FPSNNSGVD
-553 INDMNVTYDAANRII
+553 VNDMNVTYDAANRVI
-568 TIKSTGGGTG
+568 TIKSTGGGTA
-578 NSPARLMPDKILDLK
+578 NSPARLMPDKILDLR

-603 PRTVTFND
+603 PRTVTFNE
-611 TLTYKTYSQDF
+611 TLTYKTYTQDF
-622 INSPAESH
+622 INSAAESH

-664 SLDIFNDLKRRAQ
+664 SLDIFNGLKRRAQ

-693 SQADIDSLANQMQHT
+693 SQADIDSLTNQMQHT

-713 DAENAVNRK
+713 DAENAVNKK
-722 VDDMEDLVN
+722 VDQMEDLVN

-789 PNAKQAIRDKAAKQ
+789 PNAKKAIRDKATKQ
-803 REIINHTP
+803 RAIINATP
-811 DATQDEIQDALN
+811 DATEDEIQDALN
-823 QLTTD
+823 QLATD

-839 TTNADVETAKNNGI
+839 TTNTDVETAKNNGI
-853 NTIGAVAPQVTHK
+853 NTIGAVVPQVTHK
-866 QAARD
+866 KAARD

-906 NHALEQINQATTNDD
+906 NHALEQINQATTNAD
-921 VDTAKGDG
+921 VDNAKGDG

-972 QAAIEKVNAA
+972 QAAIDKVNAA
-982 VAVANTNILN
+982 VTAANTNILN

-1005 AIQGIQAIEPATKV
+1005 AIQGIQAITPATKV
-1019 KTDAKNAIDQS
+1019 KTDAKNAIDKS
-1030 AETQHNAIFNNN
+1030 AETQHNTIFNNN

-1098 DARNAVNE
+1098 DARNAVND

-1137 NRALNDIG
+1137 NRALTDIG

-1204 VALNQVDQDLATA
+1204 VALNQVDQELATA

-1257 TNQHYS
+1257 INQHYNT
-1263 AKLVEINATPD
+1263 KLAEINATPD
-1274 ATDDEKNAAINTLN
+1274 ATNDEKNAAINTLN

-1303 NAEVDQAATV
+1303 NTEVDQAATV

-1391 INAIDNVEAE
+1391 VNAIDNVEAE

-1435 VALQALA
+1435 VASQALT

-1476 PETKIK
+1476 PETKVK

-1490 QKANELRAQINQDK
+1490 QKANELRAKINQDK
-1504 EATAEERQAALDKIN
+1504 EATAEERQVALDKIN
-1519 DLVAKAMTNITNDRT
+1519 EFVNQAMTDITNNRT
-1534 NQQVNDSTNQAL
+1534 NQQVDDTTSQAL
-1546 DDIALVTPDHIVRA
+1546 DSIALVTPEHIVRA
-1560 AARDAV
+1560 GARDAV

-1571 AKKHEIEQAEHAT
+1571 AKKQEIEQAEHAT

-1595 ANNEKR
+1595 ANNEKL
-1601 ALQNINQAIANN
+1601 ALQNINQAVTNN
-1613 DVKRVESNGIA
+1613 DVKRVETNGIA

-1629 EPHIVVKP
+1629 QPHIVIKP
-1637 EAQEAIKASAD
+1637 EAQQAIKASAE
-1648 NQVESIKDT
+1648 NQVELIKDT
-1657 PHATTDELDEANQQI
+1657 PHATVDELDEANQLI
-1672 NDTLKQGQQDID
+1672 SDTLKKAQQDID

-1735 DTTQDERNVAIAAL
+1735 DTTQDERNVAIDTL

-1841 KTAQVN
+1841 KTVQVN

-1895 QNAAIVQV
+1895 QNAAIAQV

-1913 IAGAVTNADVA
+1913 IASAVTNADVA

-1930 KNEIREIEPVINKK
+1930 KNEIREIEPVINRK
-1944 ATAREQLTTLFN
+1944 ASAREQLTTLLN
-1956 DKKQAIEANVQATVE
+1956 DKKQAIEANIQATVE

-2000 DKTATLNLQTIH
+2000 DKTASLNLQTIH

-2136 ADGNRMVDEDATLN
+2136 TDGNRMIDEDATLN
-2150 DIKKDTQ
+2150 DIKQHTQ
-2157 LIIDEILAIKL
+2157 FIVDEILAIKL
-2168 PAEVI
+2168 PAEATKV
-2173 KASPK
+2173 SPK
-2178 VGQPAP
+2178 VIQSAP
-2184 KVCTPIKKEDKQ
+2184 KVCTPIKKE
-2196 EVRKVVK
+2196 ETHESRKVEK

-2208 GSEEMDLPLKELAL
+2208 GSEGMDLPLKEFAL

-2229 ARRRSKKEK
+2229 ARRRTKNEK

>member
-36 QALTTDHNVQGGSN
+36 QALTTDNNVQSDTN
-50 QALPGNSQ
+50 QATPVNSQ
-58 NTNADTNRDIVNDSQ
+58 DTNVANNRGLANSAQ
-73 NTPNAHAT
+73 NTPNQSAT
-81 DNTSTN
+81 TNQSTN
-87 QALTN
+87 QALVN
-92 HQNVDVANQ
+92 HNNGSIANQ
-101 VGPAPIQPSASPAQ
+101 ATPTSVQSSTPSAQ
-115 NNNNSNANSTAT
+115 NNNHTDGNTTATETVSNAN
-127 EPAANTN
+127 NKDVV
-134 NNLASNNNTLNVPNN
+134 SNNTTLNVPNKTN
-149 TDNNDSA
+149 ENGSGG
-156 RHLTL
+156 HLTL

-173 KPELVAIAEEA
+173 KPELVAIAEQA

-191 SRRAAPTDPNATPA
+191 SRRAAPADPNATPA
-205 DPTATPADPTA
+205 DPAAAAA
-216 GNGSAPV
+216 GNGGAPV

-234 PNANNIGQNA
+234 PNANNAGQNA

-252 DNNIRPSTNRSVPTV
+252 DNGIRPSTNRSVPSV
-267 TVVDNLPGYTL
+267 TVVDNLPGFTL

-308 GNVIALGRIRGN
+308 GNVIALGRIKGN

-329 GIEKT
+329 GIEK
-334 LTVNPNSEL
+334 S
-343 IFEFNTMTTK
+343 
-353 NYQAQG
+353 
-359 NVIALGRI
+359 
-367 RGNDTNDHGDFN
+367 
-379 GIEKTL
+379 L

-407 MTNLIIKNADN
+407 VTNLIIKNADN
-418 DTVIGEK
+418 DTVIAEK
-425 VVAYGPIWRLLKVPE
+425 SVAYGPIWRLFKVPE

-521 DDFVYKIQLPEG
+521 DDFVYKVQLPEG

-544 FPSGNSGVD
+544 FPSSNSGVD
-553 INDMNVTYDAANRII
+553 MNDFNVTYDAANRVI
-568 TIKSTGGGTG
+568 TIKSTGGGSG

-611 TLTYKTYSQDF
+611 TLTYKTYTQDF

-693 SQADIDSLANQMQHT
+693 SQADIDSLTNQMQHT

-713 DAENAVNRK
+713 DAENAVNKK
-722 VDDMEDLVN
+722 VDQMEDLVN

-789 PNAKQAIRDKAAKQ
+789 PNAKKAIRDKATKQ
-803 REIINHTP
+803 REIINATP
-811 DATQDEIQDALN
+811 DATEDEIQDALN
-823 QLTTD
+823 QLATD

-839 TTNADVETAKNNGI
+839 TTNADVEIAKNNGI
-853 NTIGAVAPQVTHK
+853 NTIGAVVPQVTHK

-906 NHALEQINQATTNDD
+906 NHALEQINQATTNAD
-921 VDTAKGDG
+921 VDNAKGDG
-929 LNAINPIAPVTVV
+929 LNGINPIAPVTVV

-972 QAAIEKVNAA
+972 QAAIDKVNAA
-982 VAVANTNILN
+982 VTAANTNILN

-1005 AIQGIQAIEPATKV
+1005 AIQGIQAITPATKV
-1019 KTDAKNAIDQS
+1019 KTDAKNAIDKS
-1030 AETQHNAIFNNN
+1030 AETQHNTIFNNN

-1098 DARNAVNE
+1098 DARNAVND

-1137 NRALNDIG
+1137 NRALTDIG

-1175 TATGVLTDLATAKK
+1175 TATGVLNDLATAKK

-1204 VALNQVDQDLATA
+1204 VALNQVDQELATA

-1257 TNQHYS
+1257 INQHYN
-1263 AKLVEINATPD
+1263 AKLAEINATPD
-1274 ATDDEKNAAINTLN
+1274 ATNDEKNAAINTLN

-1370 AFNQINQN
+1370 AINQINQN
-1378 QTNDQVDATTNQA
+1378 QTNDQVDTTTNQA
-1391 INAIDNVEAE
+1391 VNAIDNVEAE

-1435 VALQALA
+1435 VASQALA

-1476 PETKIK
+1476 PETKVK

-1490 QKANELRAQINQDK
+1490 QKANELRAKINQDK
-1504 EATAEERQAALDKIN
+1504 EATAEERQVALDKIN
-1519 DLVAKAMTNITNDRT
+1519 EFVNQAMTDITNNRT
-1534 NQQVNDSTNQAL
+1534 NQQVDDTTSQAL
-1546 DDIALVTPDHIVRA
+1546 DSIALVAPEHIVRA

-1571 AKKHEIEQAEHAT
+1571 AKKQEIEQAEHAT

-1595 ANNEKR
+1595 ANNEKL
-1601 ALQNINQAIANN
+1601 ALQNINQAVTNN
-1613 DVKRVESNGIA
+1613 DVKRVETNGIA

-1629 EPHIVVKP
+1629 QPHIVIKP
-1637 EAQEAIKASAD
+1637 EAQQAIKASAE

-1657 PHATTDELDEANQQI
+1657 PHATVDELDEANQLI
-1672 NDTLKQGQQDID
+1672 SDTLKQAQQEIE
-1684 NTTQDAAV
+1684 NTNQDAAV
-1692 NDVRNQTI
+1692 TDVRNQTI

-1713 RAALDNI
+1713 RAALDSI
-1720 DESNNNQLDAIRNTL
+1720 EENNKNQLDAIRNTL
-1735 DTTQDERNVAIAAL
+1735 DTTQDERDVAIDTL
-1749 NKIVNAIKND
+1749 NKIVNTIKND

-1769 DQTEADGNNNIKVI
+1769 DRTETDGNDNIKVI

-1792 ARQSVS
+1792 ARQSVGV
-1798 AKAEAQNALIDQSDL
+1798 KAEAQNALIDQSDL

-1847 QNSIDAQNIIS
+1847 QDSIDAQNIIS

-1895 QNAAIVQV
+1895 QNIAIAQV

-1913 IAGAVTNADVA
+1913 IASAVTNADVA
-1924 YLLHDG
+1924 YLLHDE
-1930 KNEIREIEPVINKK
+1930 KNEIREIEPVINRK
-1944 ATAREQLTTLFN
+1944 ASAREQLTTLFN
-1956 DKKQAIEANVQATVE
+1956 DKKQAIEANIQATVE

-2000 DKTATLNLQTIH
+2000 DKTASLNLQTIH

-2033 RVTHLVQNY
+2033 RVTALVQNY
-2042 RKVSD
+2042 RKVSN

-2085 VALGDI
+2085 VALSDI

-2117 AIATPEQLAKVKA
+2117 AIATPEQLAKVKV

-2136 ADGNRMVDEDATLN
+2136 ADGNRMIDEDATLN
-2150 DIKKDTQ
+2150 DIKQHTQ
-2157 LIIDEILAIKL
+2157 FIVDEILAIKL
-2168 PAEVI
+2168 PAEATKV
-2173 KASPK
+2173 SPK
-2178 VGQPAP
+2178 EIQPAP
-2184 KVCTPIKKEDKQ
+2184 KVCTPIKKE
-2196 EVRKVVK
+2196 ETHESRKVEK

-2208 GSEEMDLPLKELAL
+2208 GSEGMDLPLKEFAL

-2229 ARRRSKKEK
+2229 ARRRTKNEK

>member
-36 QALTTDHNVQGGSN
+36 QALTTDNNVQSDTN
-50 QALPGNSQ
+50 QATPVNSQ
-58 NTNADTNRDIVNDSQ
+58 DKDVANNRGLANSAQ
-73 NTPNAHAT
+73 NTPNQSAT
-81 DNTSTN
+81 TNQATN
-87 QALTN
+87 QALVN
-92 HQNVDVANQ
+92 HNNGSIVNQ
-101 VGPAPIQPSASPAQ
+101 ATPTSVQSSTPSAQ
-115 NNNNSNANSTAT
+115 NNNHTDGNTTATETVSNAN
-127 EPAANTN
+127 N
-134 NNLASNNNTLNVPNN
+134 NDAVSNNTTLNVPNKTN
-149 TDNNDSA
+149 ENGSGG
-156 RHLTL
+156 HLTL

-173 KPELVAIAEEA
+173 KPELVAIAEPA

-191 SRRAAPTDPNATPA
+191 SRRAAPADPNATPA
-205 DPTATPADPTA
+205 DPAAAAA
-216 GNGSAPV
+216 GNGGAPV

-234 PNANNIGQNA
+234 PNANNAGQNA

-252 DNNIRPSTNRSVPTV
+252 DNGIRPSTNRSVPSV
-267 TVVDNLPGYTL
+267 TVVDNLPGFTL

-293 TSMFDSGDAKNYQAQ
+293 TSMFDSGDNKNYQAQ
-308 GNVIALGRIRGN
+308 GNVIALGRINGT

-353 NYQAQG
+353 NGQG
-359 NVIALGRI
+359 ATNV
-367 RGNDTNDHGDFN
+367 
-379 GIEKTL
+379 
-385 TVNPNSELIFEFNT
+385 
-399 MTTKNYQG
+399 
-407 MTNLIIKNADN
+407 IIKNADTN
-418 DTVIGEK
+418 DTIAEK
-425 VVAYGPIWRLLKVPE
+425 TVEGGPTLRLFKVPD
-440 NVSHLKIQFVPKNDA
+440 NVRNLKIQFVSKNDA

-464 LRDGYKYYD
+464 LKDGYKYYS

-501 EFTVTTSLKNNGNF
+501 EFTVTTSLKNNGNS
-515 GASFNT
+515 GASLDT
-521 DDFVYKIQLPEG
+521 DEFVYKIQLPEG

-544 FPSGNSGVD
+544 FPSNNSGVD
-553 INDMNVTYDAANRII
+553 VNDMNVTYDAANRVI
-568 TIKSTGGGTG
+568 TIKSTGGGTT

-611 TLTYKTYSQDF
+611 TLTYKTYTQDF
-622 INSPAESH
+622 INSAAESH

-664 SLDIFNDLKRRAQ
+664 SLDIFNDLKKRAQ
-677 TILDENRNN
+677 TILAENRNN

-693 SQADIDSLANQMQHT
+693 SQADIDTLTNQMQHT

-713 DAENAVNRK
+713 DAENAVNQK
-722 VDDMEDLVN
+722 ADQMEDLVN

-745 QVIEEHKNEIIGN
+745 QVIEEHKGNIIGD

-789 PNAKQAIRDKAAKQ
+789 PNAKKAIRDKATKQ
-803 REIINHTP
+803 REIINATP
-811 DATQDEIQDALN
+811 DATEDEIQDAIN
-823 QLTTD
+823 QLATD

-853 NTIGAVAPQVTHK
+853 NTIGAVVPQVTHK
-866 QAARD
+866 KAARD

-906 NHALEQINQATTNDD
+906 NHALEQINQATTNAD
-921 VDTAKGDG
+921 VDNAKGDG

-972 QAAIEKVNAA
+972 QAAIDKVNAA
-982 VAVANTNILN
+982 VTAANTNILN

-1005 AIQGIQAIEPATKV
+1005 AIQGIQAITPATKV
-1019 KTDAKNAIDQS
+1019 KTDAKNAIDKS
-1030 AETQHNAIFNNN
+1030 AETQHNTIFNNN

-1081 QGTQNIVV
+1081 QGMQNIVV

-1098 DARNAVNE
+1098 DARNTVNE

-1127 EAINRVNTLK
+1127 EAIDRVNALK
-1137 NRALNDIG
+1137 NRALTDIG

-1175 TATGVLTDLATAKK
+1175 TATGVLNDLATAKK

-1204 VALNQVDQDLATA
+1204 MALNQVDQDLATA
-1217 INNINQADTNA
+1217 INNINQADTNT

-1234 QLGTKAINAIQPNI
+1234 QLGAQAINAIQPNI

-1257 TNQHYS
+1257 INQHYN
-1263 AKLVEINATPD
+1263 AKLAEINATPD

-1288 QDRQQAIESIKQANT
+1288 QDRQQAIESVKQANT
-1303 NAEVDQAATV
+1303 NNEVDQAATT

-1378 QTNDQVDATTNQA
+1378 QTNDQVDTTTNQA
-1391 INAIDNVEAE
+1391 LNAIDNVEAE

-1435 VALQALA
+1435 VASQALA

-1476 PETKIK
+1476 PETKVK

-1490 QKANELRAQINQDK
+1490 QKANELRAKINQDK
-1504 EATAEERQAALDKIN
+1504 EATAEERQVALDKIN
-1519 DLVAKAMTNITNDRT
+1519 EFVNQAMTDITNNRT
-1534 NQQVNDSTNQAL
+1534 NQQVDDTTSQAL
-1546 DDIALVTPDHIVRA
+1546 DSIALVAPEHIVRA

-1571 AKKHEIEQAEHAT
+1571 AKKQEIEQAEHAT

-1595 ANNEKR
+1595 ANNEKL
-1601 ALQNINQAIANN
+1601 ALQNINQAVTNN
-1613 DVKRVESNGIA
+1613 DVKRVETNGIA

-1629 EPHIVVKP
+1629 QPHIVIKP
-1637 EAQEAIKASAD
+1637 EAQQAIKASAE

-1657 PHATTDELDEANQQI
+1657 PHATVDELDEANQLI
-1672 NDTLKQGQQDID
+1672 SDTLKQAQQEIE
-1684 NTTQDAAV
+1684 NTNQDAAV
-1692 NDVRNQTI
+1692 TDVRNQTI

-1713 RAALDNI
+1713 RAALDSI
-1720 DESNNNQLDAIRNTL
+1720 EENNKNQLDAIRNTL
-1735 DTTQDERNVAIAAL
+1735 DTTQDERDVAIDTL
-1749 NKIVNAIKND
+1749 NKIVNTIKND

-1769 DQTEADGNNNIKVI
+1769 DRTETDGNDNIKVI

-1792 ARQSVS
+1792 ARQSVGV
-1798 AKAEAQNALIDQSDL
+1798 KAEAQNALIDQSDL

-1847 QNSIDAQNIIS
+1847 QDSINAQNIIS

-1895 QNAAIVQV
+1895 QNIAIAQV

-1913 IAGAVTNADVA
+1913 IASAVTNADVA
-1924 YLLHDG
+1924 YLLHDE
-1930 KNEIREIEPVINKK
+1930 KNEIREIEPVINRK
-1944 ATAREQLTTLFN
+1944 ASAREQLTTLFN
-1956 DKKQAIEANVQATVE
+1956 DKKQAIEANFQATVE

-2000 DKTATLNLQTIH
+2000 DKTASLNLQTIH

-2033 RVTHLVQNY
+2033 RVTALVQNY

-2047 RNKADAL
+2047 SNKADAL

-2136 ADGNRMVDEDATLN
+2136 ADGNRMIDEDATLN
-2150 DIKKDTQ
+2150 DIKQHTQ
-2157 LIIDEILAIKL
+2157 FIVDEILAIKL
-2168 PAEVI
+2168 PAEAMKV
-2173 KASPK
+2173 SPK
-2178 VGQPAP
+2178 VIQPAP
-2184 KVCTPIKKEDKQ
+2184 KVCTPIKKE
-2196 EVRKVVK
+2196 ETHESRKVEK

-2208 GSEEMDLPLKELAL
+2208 GSEGMDLPLKEFAL

-2229 ARRRSKKEK
+2229 ARRRTKNEK

>member
-50 QALPGNSQ
+50 QALPGNSP
-58 NTNADTNRDIVNDSQ
+58 NTNADTNRDIVNGSQ

-92 HQNVDVANQ
+92 HQNVGVANQ
-101 VGPAPIQPSASPAQ
+101 VAPAPIQPSTSSAS
-115 NNNNSNANSTAT
+115 NNNHSDANSTAT

-191 SRRAAPTDPNATPA
+191 SRRAAPADPNT
-205 DPTATPADPTA
+205 TPADPTA

-223 AITAPYTPTTD
+223 AITAPFTPTTD

-244 PNEVLSFD
+244 PNEVLTFD

-308 GNVIALGRIRGN
+308 GNVIALGRIKGN
-320 DTNDHGDFN
+320 DTNDHG
-329 GIEKT
+329 G
-334 LTVNPNSEL
+334 
-343 IFEFNTMTTK
+343 
-353 NYQAQG
+353 
-359 NVIALGRI
+359 
-367 RGNDTNDHGDFN
+367 FN

-611 TLTYKTYSQDF
+611 ILTYKTYTQDF

-664 SLDIFNDLKRRAQ
+664 SLDIFNELKRRAQ

-693 SQADIDSLANQMQHT
+693 SQADIDSLVNQMQHT

-803 REIINHTP
+803 REIINNTP

-982 VAVANTNILN
+982 VAAANTNILN

-1098 DARNAVNE
+1098 DARNAVND

-1189 QEINQNTNATTEEKQ
+1189 QEINQNTNATDEEKQ

-1248 VKKPAALAQ
+1248 VKKPTALAQ
-1257 TNQHYS
+1257 INQHYN
-1263 AKLVEINATPD
+1263 AKLAEINATPD

-1378 QTNDQVDATTNQA
+1378 QTNDQVDATTNHA
-1391 INAIDNVEAE
+1391 INAIDNVEAK

-1435 VALQALA
+1435 VALLALA

-1476 PETKIK
+1476 PETKVK

-1560 AARDAV
+1560 TARDAV

-1601 ALQNINQAIANN
+1601 ALQNIDQAIANN

-1913 IAGAVTNADVA
+1913 IASAVTNADVA

-1956 DKKQAIEANVQATVE
+1956 DKKLAIEANVQATVE

-2000 DKTATLNLQTIH
+2000 DKTASLNLQTIH

-2136 ADGNRMVDEDATLN
+2136 ADGIRMIDEDATLN
-2150 DIKKDTQ
+2150 DIKQHTQ
-2157 LIIDEILAIKL
+2157 FIVDEILAIKL
-2168 PAEVI
+2168 PAEATKVL
-2173 KASPK
+2173 PK

-2184 KVCTPIKKEDKQ
+2184 KLCTSIKKVDKQ

-2229 ARRRSKKEK
+2229 ARRRNKNEK

>member
-36 QALTTDHNVQGGSN
+36 QALTTDNNVQSDTN
-50 QALPGNSQ
+50 QATPVNSQ
-58 NTNADTNRDIVNDSQ
+58 DTNVANNRGLANSAQ
-73 NTPNAHAT
+73 NTPNQSAT
-81 DNTSTN
+81 TNQSTN
-87 QALTN
+87 QALVN
-92 HQNVDVANQ
+92 HNNGSIANQ
-101 VGPAPIQPSASPAQ
+101 ATPTSVQSSTPSAQ
-115 NNNNSNANSTAT
+115 NNNHTDGNTTATETVSNAN
-127 EPAANTN
+127 NKDVV
-134 NNLASNNNTLNVPNN
+134 SNNTTLNVPNKTN
-149 TDNNDSA
+149 ENGSGG
-156 RHLTL
+156 HLTL

-173 KPELVAIAEEA
+173 KPELVAIAEQA

-191 SRRAAPTDPNATPA
+191 SRRAAPADPNATPA
-205 DPTATPADPTA
+205 DPAAAAA
-216 GNGSAPV
+216 GNGGAPV

-234 PNANNIGQNA
+234 PNANNAGQNA

-252 DNNIRPSTNRSVPTV
+252 DNGIRPSTNRSVPSV
-267 TVVDNLPGYTL
+267 TVVDNLPGFTL

-308 GNVIALGRIRGN
+308 GNVIALGRIKGN

-329 GIEKT
+329 GIEK
-334 LTVNPNSEL
+334 S
-343 IFEFNTMTTK
+343 
-353 NYQAQG
+353 
-359 NVIALGRI
+359 
-367 RGNDTNDHGDFN
+367 
-379 GIEKTL
+379 L

-407 MTNLIIKNADN
+407 VTNLIIKNADN
-418 DTVIGEK
+418 DTVIAEK
-425 VVAYGPIWRLLKVPE
+425 SVAYGPIWRLFKVPE

-521 DDFVYKIQLPEG
+521 DDFVYKVQLPEG

-544 FPSGNSGVD
+544 FPSSNSGVD
-553 INDMNVTYDAANRII
+553 MNDFNVTYDAANRVI
-568 TIKSTGGGTG
+568 TIKSTGGGSG

-611 TLTYKTYSQDF
+611 TLTYKTYTQDF

-693 SQADIDSLANQMQHT
+693 SQADIDSLTNQMQHT

-713 DAENAVNRK
+713 DAENAVNKK
-722 VDDMEDLVN
+722 VDQMEDLVN

-789 PNAKQAIRDKAAKQ
+789 PNAKKAIRDKATKQ
-803 REIINHTP
+803 REIINATP
-811 DATQDEIQDALN
+811 DATEDEIQDALN
-823 QLTTD
+823 QLATD

-839 TTNADVETAKNNGI
+839 TTNADVEIAKNNGI
-853 NTIGAVAPQVTHK
+853 NTIGAVVPQVTHK

-906 NHALEQINQATTNDD
+906 NHALEQINQATTNAD
-921 VDTAKGDG
+921 VDNAKGDG

-972 QAAIEKVNAA
+972 QAAIDKVNAA
-982 VAVANTNILN
+982 VTAANTNILN

-1005 AIQGIQAIEPATKV
+1005 AIQGIQAITPATKV
-1019 KTDAKNAIDQS
+1019 KIDAKNAIDKS
-1030 AETQHNAIFNNN
+1030 AETQHNTIFNNN

-1098 DARNAVNE
+1098 DARNAVND

-1137 NRALNDIG
+1137 NRALTDIG

-1175 TATGVLTDLATAKK
+1175 TATGVLNDLATAKK

-1204 VALNQVDQDLATA
+1204 VALNQVDQELATA

-1257 TNQHYS
+1257 INQHYN
-1263 AKLVEINATPD
+1263 AKLAEINATPD
-1274 ATDDEKNAAINTLN
+1274 ATNDEKNAAINTLN

-1370 AFNQINQN
+1370 AINQINQN
-1378 QTNDQVDATTNQA
+1378 QTNDQVDTTTNQA
-1391 INAIDNVEAE
+1391 VNAIDNVEAE

-1435 VALQALA
+1435 VASQALA

-1476 PETKIK
+1476 PETKVK

-1490 QKANELRAQINQDK
+1490 QKANELRAKINQDK
-1504 EATAEERQAALDKIN
+1504 EATAEERQVALDKIN
-1519 DLVAKAMTNITNDRT
+1519 EFVNQAMTDITNNRT
-1534 NQQVNDSTNQAL
+1534 NQQVDDTTSQAL
-1546 DDIALVTPDHIVRA
+1546 DSIALVAPEHIVRA

-1571 AKKHEIEQAEHAT
+1571 AKKQEIEQAEHAT

-1595 ANNEKR
+1595 ANNEKL
-1601 ALQNINQAIANN
+1601 ALQNINQAVTNN
-1613 DVKRVESNGIA
+1613 DVKRVETNGIA

-1629 EPHIVVKP
+1629 QPHIVIKP
-1637 EAQEAIKASAD
+1637 EAQQAIKATAE

-1657 PHATTDELDEANQQI
+1657 PHATVDELDEANQLI
-1672 NDTLKQGQQDID
+1672 SDTLKQAQQEIE
-1684 NTTQDAAV
+1684 NTNQDAAV
-1692 NDVRNQTI
+1692 TDVRNQTI

-1713 RAALDNI
+1713 RAALDSI
-1720 DESNNNQLDAIRNTL
+1720 EENNKNQLDAIRNTL
-1735 DTTQDERNVAIAAL
+1735 DTTQDERDVAIDTL
-1749 NKIVNAIKND
+1749 NKIVNTIKND

-1769 DQTEADGNNNIKVI
+1769 DRTETDGNDNIKVI

-1792 ARQSVS
+1792 ARQSVGV
-1798 AKAEAQNALIDQSDL
+1798 KAEAQNALIDQSDL

-1847 QNSIDAQNIIS
+1847 QDSIDAQNIIS

-1895 QNAAIVQV
+1895 QNIAIAQV

-1913 IAGAVTNADVA
+1913 IASAVTNADVA
-1924 YLLHDG
+1924 YLLHDE
-1930 KNEIREIEPVINKK
+1930 KNEIREIEPVINRK
-1944 ATAREQLTTLFN
+1944 ASAREQLTTLFN
-1956 DKKQAIEANVQATVE
+1956 DKKQAIEANIQATVE

-2000 DKTATLNLQTIH
+2000 DKTASLNLQTIH

-2033 RVTHLVQNY
+2033 RVTALVQNY
-2042 RKVSD
+2042 RKVSN

-2085 VALGDI
+2085 VALSDI

-2117 AIATPEQLAKVKA
+2117 AIATPEQLAKVKV

-2136 ADGNRMVDEDATLN
+2136 ADGNRMIDEDATLN
-2150 DIKKDTQ
+2150 DIKQHTQ
-2157 LIIDEILAIKL
+2157 FIVDEILAIKL
-2168 PAEVI
+2168 PAEATKV
-2173 KASPK
+2173 SPK
-2178 VGQPAP
+2178 EIQPAP
-2184 KVCTPIKKEDKQ
+2184 KVCTPIKKE
-2196 EVRKVVK
+2196 ETHESRKVEK

-2208 GSEEMDLPLKELAL
+2208 GSEGMDLPLKEFAL

-2229 ARRRSKKEK
+2229 ARRRTKNEK

>member
-36 QALTTDHNVQGGSN
+36 QALTTDNNVQSDTN
-50 QALPGNSQ
+50 QATPVNSQ
-58 NTNADTNRDIVNDSQ
+58 DTNVANNRGLANSAQ
-73 NTPNAHAT
+73 NTPNQSAT
-81 DNTSTN
+81 TNQSTN
-87 QALTN
+87 QALVN
-92 HQNVDVANQ
+92 HNNGSIANQ
-101 VGPAPIQPSASPAQ
+101 ATPTSVQSSTPSAQ
-115 NNNNSNANSTAT
+115 NNNHTDGNTTATETVSNAN
-127 EPAANTN
+127 NKDVV
-134 NNLASNNNTLNVPNN
+134 SNNTTLNVPNKTN
-149 TDNNDSA
+149 ENGSGG
-156 RHLTL
+156 HLTL

-173 KPELVAIAEEA
+173 KPELVAIAEQA

-191 SRRAAPTDPNATPA
+191 SRRAAPADPNATPA
-205 DPTATPADPTA
+205 DPAAA
-216 GNGSAPV
+216 AAENGGAPV

-234 PNANNIGQNA
+234 PNANNAGQNA

-252 DNNIRPSTNRSVPTV
+252 DNGIRPSTNRSVPSV
-267 TVVDNLPGYTL
+267 TVVDNLPGFTL

-308 GNVIALGRIRGN
+308 GNVIALGRIKGN

-329 GIEKT
+329 GIEK
-334 LTVNPNSEL
+334 S
-343 IFEFNTMTTK
+343 
-353 NYQAQG
+353 
-359 NVIALGRI
+359 
-367 RGNDTNDHGDFN
+367 
-379 GIEKTL
+379 L

-407 MTNLIIKNADN
+407 VTNLIIKNADN
-418 DTVIGEK
+418 DTVIAEK
-425 VVAYGPIWRLLKVPE
+425 SVAYGPIWRLFKVPE

-521 DDFVYKIQLPEG
+521 DDFVYKVQLPEG

-544 FPSGNSGVD
+544 FPSSNSGVD
-553 INDMNVTYDAANRII
+553 MNDFNVTYDAANRVI
-568 TIKSTGGGTG
+568 TIKSTGGGSG

-611 TLTYKTYSQDF
+611 TLTYKTYTQDF

-693 SQADIDSLANQMQHT
+693 SQADIDSLTNQMQHT

-713 DAENAVNRK
+713 DAENAVNKK
-722 VDDMEDLVN
+722 VDQMEDLVN

-789 PNAKQAIRDKAAKQ
+789 PNAKKAIRDKATKQ
-803 REIINHTP
+803 REIINATP
-811 DATQDEIQDALN
+811 DATEDEIQDALN
-823 QLTTD
+823 QLATD

-839 TTNADVETAKNNGI
+839 TTNADVEIAKNNGI
-853 NTIGAVAPQVTHK
+853 NTIGAVVPQVTHK

-906 NHALEQINQATTNDD
+906 NHALEQINQATTNAD
-921 VDTAKGDG
+921 VDNAKGDG

-972 QAAIEKVNAA
+972 QAAIDKVNAA
-982 VAVANTNILN
+982 VTAANTNILN

-1005 AIQGIQAIEPATKV
+1005 AIQGIQAITPATKV
-1019 KTDAKNAIDQS
+1019 KTDAKNAIDKS
-1030 AETQHNAIFNNN
+1030 AETQHNTIFNNN

-1098 DARNAVNE
+1098 DARNAVND

-1137 NRALNDIG
+1137 NRALTDIG

-1175 TATGVLTDLATAKK
+1175 TATGVLNDLATAKK

-1204 VALNQVDQDLATA
+1204 VALNQVDQELATA

-1257 TNQHYS
+1257 INQHYN
-1263 AKLVEINATPD
+1263 AKLAEINATPD
-1274 ATDDEKNAAINTLN
+1274 ATNDEKNAAINTLN

-1370 AFNQINQN
+1370 AINQINQN
-1378 QTNDQVDATTNQA
+1378 QTNDQVDTTTNQA
-1391 INAIDNVEAE
+1391 VNAIDNVEAE

-1435 VALQALA
+1435 VASQALA

-1476 PETKIK
+1476 PETKVK

-1490 QKANELRAQINQDK
+1490 QKANELRAKINQDK
-1504 EATAEERQAALDKIN
+1504 EATAEERQVALDKIN
-1519 DLVAKAMTNITNDRT
+1519 EFVNQAMTDITNNRT
-1534 NQQVNDSTNQAL
+1534 NQQVDDTTSQAL
-1546 DDIALVTPDHIVRA
+1546 DSIALVAPEHIVRA

-1571 AKKHEIEQAEHAT
+1571 AKKQEIEQAEHAT

-1595 ANNEKR
+1595 ANNEKL
-1601 ALQNINQAIANN
+1601 ALQNINQAVTNN
-1613 DVKRVESNGIA
+1613 DVKRVETNGIA

-1629 EPHIVVKP
+1629 QPHIVIKP
-1637 EAQEAIKASAD
+1637 EAQQAIKATAE

-1657 PHATTDELDEANQQI
+1657 PHATVDELDEANQLI
-1672 NDTLKQGQQDID
+1672 SDTLKQAQQEIE
-1684 NTTQDAAV
+1684 NTNQDAAV
-1692 NDVRNQTI
+1692 TDVRNQTI

-1707 PKVRRK
+1707 PKVIRK
-1713 RAALDNI
+1713 RAALDSI
-1720 DESNNNQLDAIRNTL
+1720 EENNKNQLDAIRNTL
-1735 DTTQDERNVAIAAL
+1735 DTTQDERDVAIDTL
-1749 NKIVNAIKND
+1749 NKIVNTIKND

-1769 DQTEADGNNNIKVI
+1769 DRTETDGNDNIKVI

-1792 ARQSVS
+1792 ARQSVGV
-1798 AKAEAQNALIDQSDL
+1798 KAEAQNALIDQSDL

-1847 QNSIDAQNIIS
+1847 QDSIDAQNIIS

-1895 QNAAIVQV
+1895 QNIAIAQV

-1913 IAGAVTNADVA
+1913 IASAVTNADVA
-1924 YLLHDG
+1924 YLLHDE
-1930 KNEIREIEPVINKK
+1930 KNEIREIEPVINRK
-1944 ATAREQLTTLFN
+1944 ASAREQLTTLFN
-1956 DKKQAIEANVQATVE
+1956 DKKQAIEANIQATVE

-2000 DKTATLNLQTIH
+2000 DKTASLNLQTIH

-2033 RVTHLVQNY
+2033 RVTALVQNY
-2042 RKVSD
+2042 RKVSN

-2085 VALGDI
+2085 VALSDI

-2117 AIATPEQLAKVKA
+2117 AIATPEQLAKVKV

-2136 ADGNRMVDEDATLN
+2136 ADGNRMIDEDATLN
-2150 DIKKDTQ
+2150 DIKQHTQ
-2157 LIIDEILAIKL
+2157 FIVDEILAIKL
-2168 PAEVI
+2168 PAEATKV
-2173 KASPK
+2173 SPK
-2178 VGQPAP
+2178 EIQPAP
-2184 KVCTPIKKEDKQ
+2184 KVCTPIKKE
-2196 EVRKVVK
+2196 ETHESRKVEK

-2208 GSEEMDLPLKELAL
+2208 GSEGMDLPLKEFAL

-2229 ARRRSKKEK
+2229 ARRRTKNEK